1 MADEKGTQKPKE
13 RVKYKF
19 GQNDIDLTNYIHNLG
34 TNVQSYLNS
43 KNWNE
48 GQKQEFMNAYN
59 RYLTGLQ
66 DQLANNTNRFTT
78 DDFGSIIDST
88 GALSNTDN
96 DDIDPVG
103 SEYYYD
109 NKGNRITTDDFNL
122 LKKRK
127 QKNYNTFSANREV
140 ATYFNTI
147 GNALKG
153 METPKEK
160 VQDAFNLSK
169 HGFLADW
176 TTANNPAGGD
186 FNLDPYLEKDAMDE
200 TTGKR
205 GTSNRAAYLKE
216 QIENYINNIGEY
228 DFSSSPFKNRD
239 TYISRLRAAAQNLEN
254 GYNSE
259 DVIALNQAGI
269 GNEFLSKFF
278 ATGAEEAPI
287 KKSELELQ
295 AEQAAKEQA
304 EREKED
310 QLRAVIKANEEDK
323 YNRERD
329 AFFTDYATQNPFQST
344 ISGYATPSYN
354 LQGTYNWLQGR
365 YKFGAGNMDATKEA
379 VKTYINFPELASI
392 IRGGKKADNKGN
404 DITALHIANNLDLA
418 AQSDLLT
425 DKVGDTGYYVVPG
438 SENYDNW
445 SYIAYNPVTRQYQ
458 EQSMLLNEELK
469 KKMAYA
475 EYDRRHKGVQ
485 KHQLGG
491 IAKYVEENQK
501 KAQKEAEK
509 QRRIDEKVEETGKTR
524 EQVEAAERRPMEE
537 GFSTIDKVR
546 LGTAAADAAAAAA
559 AFIPGYGTV
568 ASGVLGIGS
577 TLTNIGAD
585 IADESMSGWDVAGN
599 ALYGLGTDVV
609 GLIPGLGTTGK
620 AAKIVRVLKPVS
632 KLAMRTLQAYGMIHS
647 ADAFNKLMSNPSDMS
662 ADDWRNLVTGLQA
675 ISGEARYKG
684 VQKHQLG
691 GIAKYVEENQ
701 KKAQK
706 EAEKQRRIDEKVEE
720 TGKTREQVEA
730 AERRPMEEGFSTID
744 KVRLGTAAADAA
756 AAAAAFIPGYG
767 TVASGVLGIGST
779 LTNIGADIADESMS
793 GWDVAGNALYGLGT
807 DVVGLI
813 PGLGTTG
820 KAAKIVRVLKP
831 VSKLAMRTLQAYGMI
846 HSADAFNKL
855 MSNPSD
861 MSADDWRNL
870 VTGLQAISGEARYK
884 GGKRAVSR
892 ATTQRD
898 VADVKTSTGRVA
910 TISKEDLDKLRKTKG
925 LKAQN
930 KLFSELT
937 GGQQLQREF
946 KDREINWKK
955 PWKSRLSS
963 DSPEV
968 SLRTE
973 SSFLPEDNS
982 WDARLFRGMNRNTPQ
997 RKPQKKQQETPQS
1010 RFDRLRQLSSQTG
1023 KLTPQE
1029 IATINRQR
1037 VKSGKG
1043 KLTEQEIQAL
1053 NQRRQNRAGDG
1064 TDNSFQARL
1073 QRYKD
1078 AKREGKFTSVEDDIK
1093 RAKDELAEAT
1103 RQQRLAVP
1111 TGQGEI
1117 VSPDANQARFIIGFS
1132 RAIPTVN
1139 PSRPPI
1145 SNPPA
1150 IIPKQ
1155 QVRIEQPQ
1163 QSPFNYDRIREGLAR
1178 AERERLGKDIGEQR
1192 LQRAIEANPE
1202 RSARL
1207 QSEEAHRNVRQAFN
1221 LYGAPQYKR
1230 PLTGAAYKAKQDMY
1244 NRLFNQRRYDV
1255 IEAFRNRELPHRQ
1268 SNKKKKTSRDD
1279 RRTAKRED
1287 GGTLDL
1293 VRVRK
1298 FQNAGKFPEW
1308 YSKLYKFQNLT
1319 GWNNSLNQSLA
1330 GPSITNENVGH
1341 YRAGDLNE
1349 AYTKNN
1355 SYTSNPN
1362 LVGQDLQSYYD
1373 SSFKGK
1379 SLDDYVSAYNANA
1392 AKIRGYWDQER
1403 TYKQSGAQE
1412 HNRLFKNM
1420 FGNRSDNSNNVWNIG
1435 YDSNLED
1442 IVGSSTWLRRMDRYE
1457 KEFDNLSDEE
1467 KKSRIHK
1474 IDLGDGNFGYV
1485 YKKAN
1490 GDIAVWNQ
1498 PETPATSTNPA
1509 DSQTTPTI
1517 TSVIQ
1522 PSQEPSDD
1530 NKQNKSFFS
1539 NINPTIAYGLPRAVY
1554 ADRMNRRITD
1564 LAKESVVPLL
1574 KDPFEVHRYT
1584 RSDLDAEMQGERNY
1598 ANLRRLASR
1607 PITSDGSLQTA
1618 TQLQAE
1624 VQGQEA
1630 RTAGKEKSNQV
1641 QRQYDELAWQQEK
1654 ENAANRHET
1663 AMFNRA
1669 QQWGADQD
1677 KSKYE
1682 QAYLAK
1688 KFNIWDVFGQQL
1700 EYDARTRQ
1708 KENKA
1713 LADNFA
1719 RSDIHNAISYA
1730 PNDYGANLTPDE
1742 LTVWNKVLSGT
1753 NPSSLSS
1760 QEFNSYKLA
1769 AQKVSR
1775 VETEQLRQYYNVP
1788 NTRWSGKTPSTPWSP
1803 TISKAISAKNGA
1815 KIAVAGIEAKTA
1827 DAERFQKQI
1836 KECIDRNEKAIDRL
1850 SKSLYGL
1857 IKASMIK

>member
-1 MADEKGTQKPKE
+1 MATPTTNQKSAS
-13 RVKYKF
+13 VKYKF
-19 GQNDIDLTNYIHNLG
+19 GDDELDLNDYIRNLNHNY
-34 TNVQSYLNS
+34 QSYVNS
-43 KNWNE
+43 QNWNE
-48 GQKQEFMNAYN
+48 GQRQEFRSAYDN
-59 RYLTGLQ
+59 FLKGLQ
-66 DQLANNTNRFTT
+66 DQLANNTNRFST
-78 DDFGSIIDST
+78 DFSGSIIDST
-88 GALSNTDN
+88 GQLSNTDN

-103 SEYYYD
+103 SEYYYND
-109 NKGNRITTDDFNL
+109 KGDRITTDDLNTMGKRQQ
-122 LKKRK
+122 KK
-127 QKNYNTFSANREV
+127 YSTFSANRQV
-140 ATYFNTI
+140 ATFFNKVGT
-147 GNALKG
+147 ALRDARKNKP
-153 METPKEK
+153 TT
-160 VQDAFNLSK
+160 QNQSNAFNLSK
-169 HGFLADW
+169 HGFLANW
-176 TTANNPAGGD
+176 TAANNPAGGE
-186 FNLDPYLEKDAMDE
+186 FNLSPYLEKDTLDE
-200 TTGKR
+200 TTGLR
-205 GTSNRAAYLKE
+205 GTTNRAAYLKE
-216 QIENYINNIGEY
+216 QIENYLNNVGNY
-228 DFSSSPFKNRD
+228 DFSGTPFKDRE
-239 TYISRLRAAAQNLEN
+239 TYISKLRAAAQNLEN

-278 ATGAEEAPI
+278 ATGAEQ
-287 KKSELELQ
+287 KKTEVQ
-295 AEQAAKEQA
+295 QAAEDLMKIQQQQQA
-304 EREKED
+304 QKIIDRRN
-310 QLRAVIKANEEDK
+310 QLQYEADRDK
-323 YNRERD
+323 
-329 AFFTDYATQNPFQST
+329 FFSQYQASNPFQSRE
-344 ISGYATPSYN
+344 PSIPLPLSYTR
-354 LQGTYNWLQGR
+354 QAVEEAAIK
-365 YKFGAGNMDATKEA
+365 KFNADPNNKEA
-379 VKTYINFPELASI
+379 VREAIRQYINIPQLSKF
-392 IRGGKKADNKGN
+392 IRGKSNLILQDGT
-404 DITALHIANNLDLA
+404 DITAQHITNNLDLA
-418 AQSDLLT
+418 AQADLFINPMYL
-425 DKVGDTGYYVVPG
+425 DEQGKSILPNGYYVLPG
-438 SENYDNW
+438 SEDYDNW
-445 SYIAYNPVTRQYQ
+445 TYIAYNPNTRQYQ
-458 EQSMLLNEELK
+458 EQSMLLNDELK
-469 KKMAYA
+469 KRMAYS
-475 EYDRRHKGVQ
+475 EYDKRNKKSNEAQ

-491 IAKYVEENQK
+491 TFKDMESRRN
-501 KAQKEAEK
+501 KAQEEK
-509 QRRIDEKVEETGKTR
+509 QKVEQKSYATGRTKEQIESDQAPHTEWSKADLLRLGAIGGDVASLIASMTGVGSVASAGIGMASTAANQAADMAEGMGFLESLGNNAVSYGLDALSLIPFARAAKIPKTIKAIAGFAPKLMAIISTAQGISNAP
-524 EQVEAAERRPMEE
+524 EITKSLSKLNSSESLTVEDWRNIAN
-537 GFSTIDKVR
+537 GIQIV
-546 LGTAAADAAAAAA
+546 LGGTAATHRASKAKSHVDAARTNDEWLKTEQGYRRISEQDMKKLREAATIKEQNTILSPYNVTLAESRKR
-559 AFIPGYGTV
+559 FG
-568 ASGVLGIGS
+568 LGKGK
-577 TLTNIGAD
+577 GKAD
-585 IADESMSGWDVAGN
+585 ITSENYYYDFDKPVTTYSGDLPLQHTFGPGEKW
-599 ALYGLGTDVV
+599 LGTRN
-609 GLIPGLGTTGK
+609 IPSLRIPAVRDAYNRVIHPQAYNRAKGK
-620 AAKIVRVLKPVS
+620 ATEGNKQRSTFDIS
-632 KLAMRTLQAYGMIHS
+632 KL
-647 ADAFNKLMSNPSDMS
+647 
-662 ADDWRNLVTGLQA
+662 
-675 ISGEARYKG
+675 
-684 VQKHQLG
+684 
-691 GIAKYVEENQ
+691 
-701 KKAQK
+701 
-706 EAEKQRRIDEKVEE
+706 
-720 TGKTREQVEA
+720 RE
-730 AERRPMEEGFSTID
+730 
-744 KVRLGTAAADAA
+744 
-756 AAAAAFIPGYG
+756 
-767 TVASGVLGIGST
+767 
-779 LTNIGADIADESMS
+779 
-793 GWDVAGNALYGLGT
+793 
-807 DVVGLI
+807 
-813 PGLGTTG
+813 
-820 KAAKIVRVLKP
+820 
-831 VSKLAMRTLQAYGMI
+831 
-846 HSADAFNKL
+846 
-855 MSNPSD
+855 
-861 MSADDWRNL
+861 
-870 VTGLQAISGEARYK
+870 
-884 GGKRAVSR
+884 
-892 ATTQRD
+892 
-898 VADVKTSTGRVA
+898 
-910 TISKEDLDKLRKTKG
+910 
-925 LKAQN
+925 
-930 KLFSELT
+930 
-937 GGQQLQREF
+937 
-946 KDREINWKK
+946 
-955 PWKSRLSS
+955 
-963 DSPEV
+963 
-968 SLRTE
+968 
-973 SSFLPEDNS
+973 
-982 WDARLFRGMNRNTPQ
+982 
-997 RKPQKKQQETPQS
+997 
-1010 RFDRLRQLSSQTG
+1010 LSSQTG
-1023 KLTPQE
+1023 KLTSQE

-1043 KLTEQEIQAL
+1043 KLTEQEIQTL
-1053 NQRRQNRAGDG
+1053 NQRRQNRASDG

-1111 TGQGEI
+1111 
-1117 VSPDANQARFIIGFS
+1117 
-1132 RAIPTVN
+1132 
-1139 PSRPPI
+1139 
-1145 SNPPA
+1145 
-1150 IIPKQ
+1150 KQ

-1192 LQRAIEANPE
+1192 AIEANPE

-1207 QSEEAHRNVRQAFN
+1207 QSEEAYRNVRQAFN

-1279 RRTAKRED
+1279 RRTVKRED

-1498 PETPATSTNPA
+1498 PETPATSA
-1509 DSQTTPTI
+1509 
-1517 TSVIQ
+1517 IQ

-1688 KFNIWDVFGQQL
+1688 KFNILDVVGQQL
-1700 EYDARTRQ
+1700 EYDERVKQ
-1708 KENKA
+1708 QENKA
-1713 LADNFA
+1713 LTDNFA
-1719 RSDIHNAISYA
+1719 CSDIHNAVNYA
-1730 PNDYGANLTPDE
+1730 PNEYGAGLSAEE
-1742 LTVWNKVLSGT
+1742 LSVWNKVLSGT
-1753 NPSSLSS
+1753 NPSSL
-1760 QEFNSYKLA
+1760 QPNEFNQYRLA
-1769 AQKVSR
+1769 MQKVSR
-1775 VETEQLRQYYNVP
+1775 VENEQLRQHYNIP
-1788 NTRWSGKTPSTPWSP
+1788 NTRWSGKSMQSIPEQ
-1803 TISKAISAKNGA
+1803 ISIIKKGGVVSAKNGS

>member
-1 MADEKGTQKPKE
+1 MANNTETQKPKE

-19 GQNDIDLTNYIHNLG
+19 GQSDIDLTNYIHNLG

-43 KNWNE
+43 KNWND

-109 NKGNRITTDDFNL
+109 DKGNRITTDDFNA

-140 ATYFNTI
+140 ATYFNAI
-147 GNALKG
+147 GNALRSKQP
-153 METPKEK
+153 TKE
-160 VQDAFNLSK
+160 QTSNAFDLSK

-176 TTANNPAGGD
+176 TRINNPAGGNL
-186 FNLDPYLEKDAMDE
+186 NLDPYLEKDAVDE
-200 TTGKR
+200 ATGKR
-205 GTSNRAAYLKE
+205 GTTNRAAYLKE
-216 QIENYINNIGEY
+216 QIENYINNIGDY
-228 DFSSSPFKNRD
+228 DFSSTPFKDRN
-239 TYISRLRAAAQNLEN
+239 TYVSRLRAAAENLGN

-278 ATGAEEAPI
+278 STGAEEPQA
-287 KKSELELQ
+287 KQSELERQ
-295 AEQAAKEQA
+295 AEQSAQELAQRRRDDE
-304 EREKED
+304 
-310 QLRAVIKANEEDK
+310 LRAIIEEEKQDQ
-323 YNRERD
+323 YNRQRD
-329 AFFTDYATQNPFQST
+329 AFFADYQKQNPFNST
-344 ISGYATPSYN
+344 IKSQAIALSYN
-354 LQGTYNWLQGR
+354 PNTMYDR
-365 YKFGAGNMDATKEA
+365 AATKYGVDRSNTEALQSA
-379 VKTYINFPELASI
+379 VKEYINFPQLAAA
-392 IRGGKKADNKGN
+392 IRGKEHILQGQKDV
-404 DITALHIANNLDLA
+404 TAAHIANNLDWA
-418 AQSDLLT
+418 AQSNLLT
-425 DKVGDTGYYVVPG
+425 DKIGDTGYYVVPG

-445 SYIAYNPVTRQYQ
+445 SYIAYNPITRHYE

-475 EYDRRHKGVQ
+475 EYDRRNKDVQ

-491 IAKYVEENQK
+491 LLKYTEEYQK

-509 QRRIDEKVEETGKTR
+509 QQRIDQKVEETGKTR

-546 LGTAAADAAAAAA
+546 LGTAAADAISAAA

-599 ALYGLGTDVV
+599 ALYGLGMDVV
-609 GLIPGLGTTGK
+609 GLIPGMGATGK

-632 KLAMRTLQAYGMIHS
+632 KLAMRTLQAYGM
-647 ADAFNKLMSNPSDMS
+647 
-662 ADDWRNLVTGLQA
+662 V
-675 ISGEARYKG
+675 
-684 VQKHQLG
+684 
-691 GIAKYVEENQ
+691 
-701 KKAQK
+701 
-706 EAEKQRRIDEKVEE
+706 
-720 TGKTREQVEA
+720 
-730 AERRPMEEGFSTID
+730 
-744 KVRLGTAAADAA
+744 
-756 AAAAAFIPGYG
+756 
-767 TVASGVLGIGST
+767 
-779 LTNIGADIADESMS
+779 
-793 GWDVAGNALYGLGT
+793 
-807 DVVGLI
+807 
-813 PGLGTTG
+813 
-820 KAAKIVRVLKP
+820 
-831 VSKLAMRTLQAYGMI
+831 

-898 VADVKTSTGRVA
+898 VADVKTSTGRMA
-910 TISKEDLDKLRKTKG
+910 TISKEDLDKLRETKG

-937 GGQQLQREF
+937 GGQKLQREF
-946 KDREINWKK
+946 KGREFNWKQ
-955 PWKSRLSS
+955 PWKSRLHS
-963 DSPEV
+963 DNPEF
-968 SLRTE
+968 STRTE
-973 SSFLPEDNS
+973 STFLPEDTS
-982 WDARLFRGMNRNTPQ
+982 WDARLFRGM
-997 RKPQKKQQETPQS
+997 QKKEGNSKKKPSQQTTAS
-1010 RFDRLRQLSSQTG
+1010 NFDRLRNLSSQTG

-1043 KLTEQEIQAL
+1043 KLTQQEIEAL
-1053 NQRRQNRAGDG
+1053 NQRRSNRAGSAE
-1064 TDNSFQARL
+1064 DNSFQARL
-1073 QRYKD
+1073 ARYKQD
-1078 AKREGKFTSVEDDIK
+1078 KKDGKFNSVEDDIK

-1111 TGQGEI
+1111 TGQGSI
-1117 VSPDANQARFIIGFS
+1117 VSPDAKEARFIMGLS
-1132 RAIPTVN
+1132 KAIPTVN

-1145 SNPPA
+1145 TNPPA
-1150 IIPKQ
+1150 IIPRQ
-1155 QVRIEQPQ
+1155 QIEIPKPQ
-1163 QSPFNYDRIREGLAR
+1163 TTPFNSQRIREGLER
-1178 AERERLGKDIGEQR
+1178 AQRERLGRDIGDTR
-1192 LQRAIEANPE
+1192 IQRAIESNPE
-1202 RSARL
+1202 RTARL
-1207 QSEEAHRNVRQAFN
+1207 QAQEAYRNVRQYFN
-1221 LYGAPQYKR
+1221 MYGVPQYKK
-1230 PLTGAAYKAKQDMY
+1230 PLTGAARRSKQNTY
-1244 NRLFNQRRYDV
+1244 NQLFGEGYYAMQD
-1255 IEAFRNRELPHRQ
+1255 ALRNRPLPHKQ

-1279 RRTAKRED
+1279 RRTVKREE
-1287 GGTLDL
+1287 GGILDK
-1293 VRVRK
+1293 VRK
-1298 FQNAGKFPEW
+1298 FDGGGITEAARKATQYALNNNWFTT
-1308 YSKLYKFQNLT
+1308 LYNQKSLT
-1319 GWNNSLNQSLA
+1319 GWDSSKDASKA
-1330 GPSITNENVGH
+1330 GVSITNQNASHGN
-1341 YRAGDLNE
+1341 AGDLSIPF
-1349 AYTKNN
+1349 YKNLT
-1355 SYTSNPN
+1355 YTSQSN
-1362 LVGQDLQSYYD
+1362 LVGQDLQSYYN
-1373 SSFKGK
+1373 SAFQGK
-1379 SLDDYVSAYNANA
+1379 SLEDYVNGYNANA

-1403 TYKQSGAQE
+1403 AYRQAGASE

-1420 FGNRSDNSNNVWNIG
+1420 FGNRSNNSNDVWNIG
-1435 YDSNLED
+1435 YDPKLD
-1442 IVGSSTWLRRMDRYE
+1442 DVVGSSTWLRRMDRYE
-1457 KEFDNLSDEE
+1457 KEFDALSDEE
-1467 KKSRIHK
+1467 KKARVHK
-1474 IDLGDGNFGYV
+1474 IDLGGGNVGYV

-1490 GDIAVWNQ
+1490 GDIAIWNEPVAPEQ
-1498 PETPATSTNPA
+1498 PTEPTKPAST
-1509 DSQTTPTI
+1509 TT
-1517 TSVIQ
+1517 VIGPEQ
-1522 PSQEPSDD
+1522 PKKEGDTREMF
-1530 NKQNKSFFS
+1530 SFLR

-1554 ADRMNRRITD
+1554 ADRMNRRMTD
-1564 LAKESVVPLL
+1564 LAKASVTPLL
-1574 KDPFEVHRYT
+1574 KDPFQVHRYT

-1630 RTAGKEKSNQV
+1630 RTAGKEKSNQT

-1677 KSKYE
+1677 KSKFE
-1682 QAYLAK
+1682 QAYLSK
-1688 KFNIWDVFGQQL
+1688 KFNIWDTFGQQL
-1700 EYDARTRQ
+1700 EYDARTKQ
-1708 KENKA
+1708 QENKA

-1719 RSDIHNAISYA
+1719 RSDIHNAVNYA
-1730 PNDYGANLTPDE
+1730 PNDYGANLTPEE

-1753 NPSSLSS
+1753 NPSSLST
-1760 QEFNSYKLA
+1760 QEFNSYRLA

-1775 VETEQLRQYYNVP
+1775 VETDQLRQHYNIP
-1788 NTRWSGKTPSTPWSP
+1788 NTRWSGKAGVPNTPWSAS
-1803 TISKAISAKNGA
+1803 ISFVKKGGIISAKNGS

-1836 KECIDRNEKAIDRL
+1836 KDCIDRNEKTLDRL

>member
-1 MADEKGTQKPKE
+1 MANNTETQKPKE

-19 GQNDIDLTNYIHNLG
+19 GQSDIDLTNYIHNLG

-43 KNWNE
+43 KNWND

-109 NKGNRITTDDFNL
+109 DKGNRITTDDFNA

-140 ATYFNTI
+140 ATYFNAI
-147 GNALKG
+147 GNALRSKQP
-153 METPKEK
+153 TKE
-160 VQDAFNLSK
+160 QTSNAFDLSK

-176 TTANNPAGGD
+176 TRINNPAGGNL
-186 FNLDPYLEKDAMDE
+186 NLDPYLEKDAVDE
-200 TTGKR
+200 ATGKR
-205 GTSNRAAYLKE
+205 GTTNRAAYLKE
-216 QIENYINNIGEY
+216 QIENYINNIGDY
-228 DFSSSPFKNRD
+228 DFSSTPFKDRD
-239 TYISRLRAAAQNLEN
+239 TYVSRLRAAAENLGN

-278 ATGAEEAPI
+278 STGTEEPQA
-287 KKSELELQ
+287 KQSELERQ
-295 AEQAAKEQA
+295 AEQSAQELAQRRRDDE
-304 EREKED
+304 
-310 QLRAVIKANEEDK
+310 LRAVIEEEKQDQ
-323 YNRERD
+323 YNRQRD
-329 AFFTDYATQNPFQST
+329 AFFADYQKQNPFNST
-344 ISGYATPSYN
+344 IKSQAIALSYN
-354 LQGTYNWLQGR
+354 PNTMYDR
-365 YKFGAGNMDATKEA
+365 AATKYGVDRSNTEALQSA
-379 VKTYINFPELASI
+379 VKEYINFPQLAAA
-392 IRGGKKADNKGN
+392 IRGKEHILQGQKDV
-404 DITALHIANNLDLA
+404 TAAHIANNLDWA
-418 AQSDLLT
+418 AQSNLLT
-425 DKVGDTGYYVVPG
+425 DKIGDTGYYVVPG

-445 SYIAYNPVTRQYQ
+445 SYIAYNPITRHYE

-475 EYDRRHKGVQ
+475 EYDRRNKDVQ

-491 IAKYVEENQK
+491 LLKYTEEYQK

-509 QRRIDEKVEETGKTR
+509 QQRIDQKVEETGKTR

-546 LGTAAADAAAAAA
+546 LGTAAADAISAAA

-585 IADESMSGWDVAGN
+585 IVDESMSGWDVAGN
-599 ALYGLGTDVV
+599 ALYGLGMDVV
-609 GLIPGLGTTGK
+609 GLIPGMGATGK

-632 KLAMRTLQAYGMIHS
+632 KLAMRTLQAYGM
-647 ADAFNKLMSNPSDMS
+647 
-662 ADDWRNLVTGLQA
+662 V
-675 ISGEARYKG
+675 
-684 VQKHQLG
+684 
-691 GIAKYVEENQ
+691 
-701 KKAQK
+701 
-706 EAEKQRRIDEKVEE
+706 
-720 TGKTREQVEA
+720 
-730 AERRPMEEGFSTID
+730 
-744 KVRLGTAAADAA
+744 
-756 AAAAAFIPGYG
+756 
-767 TVASGVLGIGST
+767 
-779 LTNIGADIADESMS
+779 
-793 GWDVAGNALYGLGT
+793 
-807 DVVGLI
+807 
-813 PGLGTTG
+813 
-820 KAAKIVRVLKP
+820 
-831 VSKLAMRTLQAYGMI
+831 

-898 VADVKTSTGRVA
+898 VADVKTSTGRMA
-910 TISKEDLDKLRKTKG
+910 TISKEDLDKLRETKG

-937 GGQQLQREF
+937 GGQKLQREF
-946 KDREINWKK
+946 KGREFNWKQ
-955 PWKSRLSS
+955 PWKSRLHS
-963 DSPEV
+963 DNPEF
-968 SLRTE
+968 STRTE
-973 SSFLPEDNS
+973 STFLPEDTS
-982 WDARLFRGMNRNTPQ
+982 WDARLFRGM
-997 RKPQKKQQETPQS
+997 QKKEGNSKKKPSQQTTAS
-1010 RFDRLRQLSSQTG
+1010 NFDRLRNLSSQTG

-1043 KLTEQEIQAL
+1043 KLTQQEIEAL
-1053 NQRRQNRAGDG
+1053 NQRRSNRAGSAE
-1064 TDNSFQARL
+1064 DNSFQARL
-1073 QRYKD
+1073 ARYKQD
-1078 AKREGKFTSVEDDIK
+1078 KKDGKFNSVEDDIK

-1111 TGQGEI
+1111 TGQGSI
-1117 VSPDANQARFIIGFS
+1117 VSPDAKEARFIMGLS
-1132 RAIPTVN
+1132 KAIPTVN

-1145 SNPPA
+1145 TNPPA
-1150 IIPKQ
+1150 IIPRQ
-1155 QVRIEQPQ
+1155 QIEIPKPQ
-1163 QSPFNYDRIREGLAR
+1163 TTPFNSQRIREGLER
-1178 AERERLGKDIGEQR
+1178 AQRERLGRDIGDTR
-1192 LQRAIEANPE
+1192 IQRAIESNPE
-1202 RSARL
+1202 RTARL
-1207 QSEEAHRNVRQAFN
+1207 QAQEAYRNVRQYFN
-1221 LYGAPQYKR
+1221 MYGVPQYKK
-1230 PLTGAAYKAKQDMY
+1230 PLTGAARRNKQNTY
-1244 NRLFNQRRYDV
+1244 NQLFGEGYYAMQD
-1255 IEAFRNRELPHRQ
+1255 ALRNRPLPHKQ

-1279 RRTAKRED
+1279 RRTVKREE
-1287 GGTLDL
+1287 GGILD
-1293 VRVRK
+1293 RVRK
-1298 FQNAGKFPEW
+1298 FDGGGITETARKATQYALNNNWFTN
-1308 YSKLYKFQNLT
+1308 LYNQKSLT
-1319 GWNNSLNQSLA
+1319 GWDFSKDASKA
-1330 GPSITNENVGH
+1330 GVSITNQNASHGN
-1341 YRAGDLNE
+1341 AGDLSIPF
-1349 AYTKNN
+1349 YKNLM
-1355 SYTSNPN
+1355 YTSQSN
-1362 LVGQDLQSYYD
+1362 LVGQDLQSYYN
-1373 SSFKGK
+1373 SAFQGK
-1379 SLDDYVSAYNANA
+1379 SLEDYVNGYNANA

-1403 TYKQSGAQE
+1403 AYRQAGASE
-1412 HNRLFKNM
+1412 HNRLFRNM
-1420 FGNRSDNSNNVWNIG
+1420 FGNRSNNSNDVWNIG
-1435 YDSNLED
+1435 YDPKLD
-1442 IVGSSTWLRRMDRYE
+1442 DVVGSSTWLRRMDRYE
-1457 KEFDNLSDEE
+1457 KEFDALSDEE
-1467 KKSRIHK
+1467 KKARVHK
-1474 IDLGDGNFGYV
+1474 IDLGGGNVGYV

-1490 GDIAVWNQ
+1490 GDIAIWNEPVAPEQ
-1498 PETPATSTNPA
+1498 PTEPTKPAST
-1509 DSQTTPTI
+1509 TT
-1517 TSVIQ
+1517 VIGPEQ
-1522 PSQEPSDD
+1522 PKKEGDTREMF
-1530 NKQNKSFFS
+1530 SFLR

-1554 ADRMNRRITD
+1554 ADRMNRRMTD
-1564 LAKESVVPLL
+1564 LAKASVTPLL
-1574 KDPFEVHRYT
+1574 KDPFQVHRYT

-1630 RTAGKEKSNQV
+1630 RTAGKEKSNQT

-1677 KSKYE
+1677 KSKFE
-1682 QAYLAK
+1682 QAYLSK
-1688 KFNIWDVFGQQL
+1688 KFNIWDTFGQQL
-1700 EYDARTRQ
+1700 EYDARTKQ
-1708 KENKA
+1708 QENKA

-1719 RSDIHNAISYA
+1719 RSDIHNAVNYA
-1730 PNDYGANLTPDE
+1730 PNDYGANLTPEE

-1753 NPSSLSS
+1753 NPSSLST
-1760 QEFNSYKLA
+1760 QEFNSYRLA

-1775 VETEQLRQYYNVP
+1775 VETDQLRQHYNIP
-1788 NTRWSGKTPSTPWSP
+1788 NTRWSGKAGVPNTPWSAS
-1803 TISKAISAKNGA
+1803 ISFVKKGGVISAKNGS

-1836 KECIDRNEKAIDRL
+1836 KDCIDRNEKTLDRL

>member
-1 MADEKGTQKPKE
+1 MATPTTNQKSAS
-13 RVKYKF
+13 VKYKF
-19 GQNDIDLTNYIHNLG
+19 GDDELDLNDYIRNLNHNY
-34 TNVQSYLNS
+34 QSYVNS
-43 KNWNE
+43 QNWNE
-48 GQKQEFMNAYN
+48 GQRQEFRSAYDN
-59 RYLTGLQ
+59 FLKGLQ
-66 DQLANNTNRFTT
+66 DQLANNTNRFST
-78 DDFGSIIDST
+78 DFSGSIIDST
-88 GALSNTDN
+88 GQLSNTDN

-103 SEYYYD
+103 SEYYYND
-109 NKGNRITTDDFNL
+109 KGDRITTDDLNTMGKRQQ
-122 LKKRK
+122 KK
-127 QKNYNTFSANREV
+127 YSTFSANRQV
-140 ATYFNTI
+140 ATFFNKVGT
-147 GNALKG
+147 ALRDARKNKP
-153 METPKEK
+153 TT
-160 VQDAFNLSK
+160 QNQSNAFNLSK
-169 HGFLADW
+169 HGFLANW
-176 TTANNPAGGD
+176 TTANNPAGGE
-186 FNLDPYLEKDAMDE
+186 FNLSPYLEKDTLDE
-200 TTGKR
+200 TTGLR
-205 GTSNRAAYLKE
+205 GTTNRAAYLKE
-216 QIENYINNIGEY
+216 QIENYLNNVGNY
-228 DFSSSPFKNRD
+228 DFSGTPFKDRE
-239 TYISRLRAAAQNLEN
+239 TYISKLRAAAQNLEN

-278 ATGAEEAPI
+278 ATGAEQKKTEVQQQQQAQKIIDRRNQLQYEADRD
-287 KKSELELQ
+287 KFFSQYQ
-295 AEQAAKEQA
+295 AS
-304 EREKED
+304 
-310 QLRAVIKANEEDK
+310 
-323 YNRERD
+323 
-329 AFFTDYATQNPFQST
+329 NPFQSRE
-344 ISGYATPSYN
+344 PSIPLPLSYTR
-354 LQGTYNWLQGR
+354 QAVEEAAIK
-365 YKFGAGNMDATKEA
+365 KFNADPNNKEA
-379 VKTYINFPELASI
+379 VREAIRQYINIPQLSKF
-392 IRGGKKADNKGN
+392 IRGKSNLILQDGT
-404 DITALHIANNLDLA
+404 DITAQHITNNLDLA
-418 AQSDLLT
+418 AQADLFINPMYL
-425 DKVGDTGYYVVPG
+425 DEQGKSILPNGYYVLPG
-438 SENYDNW
+438 SEDYDNW
-445 SYIAYNPVTRQYQ
+445 TYIAYNPNTRQYQ
-458 EQSMLLNEELK
+458 EQSMLLNDELK
-469 KKMAYA
+469 KRMAYS
-475 EYDRRHKGVQ
+475 EYDKRNKKSNEAQ

-491 IAKYVEENQK
+491 TFKDMESRRN
-501 KAQKEAEK
+501 KAQEEK
-509 QRRIDEKVEETGKTR
+509 QKVEQKSYATGRTKEQIESDQAPHTEWSKADLLRLGAIGGDVASLIASMTGVGSVASAGIGMTSTAANQAADMAEGMGFLESLGNNAVSYGLDALSLIPFARAAKIPKTIKAIAGFAPKLMAIISTAQGISNAP
-524 EQVEAAERRPMEE
+524 EITKSLSKLNSSESLTVEDWRNIAN
-537 GFSTIDKVR
+537 GIQIV
-546 LGTAAADAAAAAA
+546 LGGTAATHRASKAKSHVDAARTNDEWLKTEQGYRRISEQDMKKLREAATIKEQNTILSPYNVTLAESRKR
-559 AFIPGYGTV
+559 FG
-568 ASGVLGIGS
+568 LGKGK
-577 TLTNIGAD
+577 GKAD
-585 IADESMSGWDVAGN
+585 ITSENYYYDFDKPVTTYSGDLPIQHTFGPGEKW
-599 ALYGLGTDVV
+599 LGTRN
-609 GLIPGLGTTGK
+609 IPSLRIPAVRDAYNRVIHPQAYNRAKGK
-620 AAKIVRVLKPVS
+620 ATEGNKQRSTFDIS
-632 KLAMRTLQAYGMIHS
+632 KL
-647 ADAFNKLMSNPSDMS
+647 
-662 ADDWRNLVTGLQA
+662 
-675 ISGEARYKG
+675 
-684 VQKHQLG
+684 
-691 GIAKYVEENQ
+691 
-701 KKAQK
+701 
-706 EAEKQRRIDEKVEE
+706 
-720 TGKTREQVEA
+720 RE
-730 AERRPMEEGFSTID
+730 
-744 KVRLGTAAADAA
+744 
-756 AAAAAFIPGYG
+756 
-767 TVASGVLGIGST
+767 
-779 LTNIGADIADESMS
+779 
-793 GWDVAGNALYGLGT
+793 
-807 DVVGLI
+807 
-813 PGLGTTG
+813 
-820 KAAKIVRVLKP
+820 
-831 VSKLAMRTLQAYGMI
+831 
-846 HSADAFNKL
+846 
-855 MSNPSD
+855 
-861 MSADDWRNL
+861 
-870 VTGLQAISGEARYK
+870 
-884 GGKRAVSR
+884 
-892 ATTQRD
+892 
-898 VADVKTSTGRVA
+898 
-910 TISKEDLDKLRKTKG
+910 
-925 LKAQN
+925 
-930 KLFSELT
+930 
-937 GGQQLQREF
+937 
-946 KDREINWKK
+946 
-955 PWKSRLSS
+955 
-963 DSPEV
+963 
-968 SLRTE
+968 
-973 SSFLPEDNS
+973 
-982 WDARLFRGMNRNTPQ
+982 
-997 RKPQKKQQETPQS
+997 
-1010 RFDRLRQLSSQTG
+1010 LSSQTG
-1023 KLTPQE
+1023 KLTSQE

-1043 KLTEQEIQAL
+1043 KLTEQEIQTL
-1053 NQRRQNRAGDG
+1053 NQRRQNRASDG

-1117 VSPDANQARFIIGFS
+1117 VSPDANQARFIMGFS

-1207 QSEEAHRNVRQAFN
+1207 QSEEAYRNVRQAFN

-1279 RRTAKRED
+1279 RRTVKRED

-1498 PETPATSTNPA
+1498 PETPATSA
-1509 DSQTTPTI
+1509 
-1517 TSVIQ
+1517 IQ

-1682 QAYLAK
+1682 QAYLSK
-1688 KFNIWDVFGQQL
+1688 KFNIWDVVGQQL
-1700 EYDARTRQ
+1700 EYDERVKQ
-1708 KENKA
+1708 QENKA
-1713 LADNFA
+1713 LTDNFA
-1719 RSDIHNAISYA
+1719 RSDIHNAVNYA
-1730 PNDYGANLTPDE
+1730 PNEYGAGLSAEE
-1742 LTVWNKVLSGT
+1742 LSVWNKVLSGT
-1753 NPSSLSS
+1753 NPSSL
-1760 QEFNSYKLA
+1760 QPNEFNQYRLA
-1769 AQKVSR
+1769 MQKVSR
-1775 VETEQLRQYYNVP
+1775 VENEQLRQHYNIP
-1788 NTRWSGKTPSTPWSP
+1788 NTRWSGKSMQSIPEQ
-1803 TISKAISAKNGA
+1803 ISIIKKGGVVSAKNGS

-1836 KECIDRNEKAIDRL
+1836 KETIDRNEKAIDRL
-1850 SKSLYGL
+1850 SKSLYGI

>member
-1 MADEKGTQKPKE
+1 MATPTTNQKSAS
-13 RVKYKF
+13 VKYKF
-19 GQNDIDLTNYIHNLG
+19 GDDELDLNDYIRNLNHNY
-34 TNVQSYLNS
+34 QSYVNS
-43 KNWNE
+43 QNWNE
-48 GQKQEFMNAYN
+48 GQRQEFRSAYDN
-59 RYLTGLQ
+59 FLKGLQ
-66 DQLANNTNRFTT
+66 DQLANNTNRFST
-78 DDFGSIIDST
+78 DFSGSIIDST
-88 GALSNTDN
+88 GQLSNTDN

-103 SEYYYD
+103 SEYYYND
-109 NKGNRITTDDFNL
+109 KGDRITTDDLNTMGKRQQ
-122 LKKRK
+122 KK
-127 QKNYNTFSANREV
+127 YSTFSANRQV
-140 ATYFNTI
+140 ATFFNKVGT
-147 GNALKG
+147 ALRDARKNKP
-153 METPKEK
+153 TT
-160 VQDAFNLSK
+160 QNQSNAFNLSK
-169 HGFLADW
+169 HGFLANW
-176 TTANNPAGGD
+176 TTANNPAGGE
-186 FNLDPYLEKDAMDE
+186 FNLSPYLEKDTLDE
-200 TTGKR
+200 TTGLR
-205 GTSNRAAYLKE
+205 GTTNRAAYLKE
-216 QIENYINNIGEY
+216 QIENYLNNVGNY
-228 DFSSSPFKNRD
+228 DFSGTPFKDRE
-239 TYISRLRAAAQNLEN
+239 TYISKLRAAAQNLEN

-278 ATGAEEAPI
+278 ATGAEQ
-287 KKSELELQ
+287 KKTEVQ
-295 AEQAAKEQA
+295 QAAEDLMKIQQQQQA
-304 EREKED
+304 QKIIDRRN
-310 QLRAVIKANEEDK
+310 QLQYEADRDK
-323 YNRERD
+323 
-329 AFFTDYATQNPFQST
+329 FFSQYQASNPFQSRE
-344 ISGYATPSYN
+344 PSIPLPLSYTR
-354 LQGTYNWLQGR
+354 QAVEEAAIK
-365 YKFGAGNMDATKEA
+365 KFNADPNNKEA
-379 VKTYINFPELASI
+379 VREAIRQYINIPQLSKF
-392 IRGGKKADNKGN
+392 IRGKSNLILQDGT
-404 DITALHIANNLDLA
+404 DITAQHITNNLDLA
-418 AQSDLLT
+418 AQADLFINPMYL
-425 DKVGDTGYYVVPG
+425 DEQGKSILPNGYYVLPG
-438 SENYDNW
+438 SEDYDNW
-445 SYIAYNPVTRQYQ
+445 TYIAYNPNTRQYQ
-458 EQSMLLNEELK
+458 EQSMLLNDELK
-469 KKMAYA
+469 KRMAYS
-475 EYDRRHKGVQ
+475 EYDKRNKKSNEAQ

-491 IAKYVEENQK
+491 TFKDMESRRN
-501 KAQKEAEK
+501 KAQEEK
-509 QRRIDEKVEETGKTR
+509 QKVEQKSYATGRTKEQIESDQAPHTEWSKADLLRLGAIGGDVASLIASMTGVGSVASAGIGMASTAANQAADMAEGMGFLESLGNNAVSYGLDALSLIPFARAAKIPKTIKAIAGFAPKLMAIISTAQGISNAP
-524 EQVEAAERRPMEE
+524 EITKSLSKLNSSESLTVEDWRNIAN
-537 GFSTIDKVR
+537 GIQIV
-546 LGTAAADAAAAAA
+546 LGGTAATHRASKAKSHVDAARTNDEWLKTEQGYRRISEQDMKKLREAATIKEQNTILSPYNVTLAESRKR
-559 AFIPGYGTV
+559 FG
-568 ASGVLGIGS
+568 LGKGK
-577 TLTNIGAD
+577 GKAD
-585 IADESMSGWDVAGN
+585 ITSENYYYDFDKPVTTYSGDLPIQHTFGPGEKW
-599 ALYGLGTDVV
+599 LGTRN
-609 GLIPGLGTTGK
+609 IPSLRIPAVRDAYNRVIHPQAYNRAKGK
-620 AAKIVRVLKPVS
+620 ATEGNKQRSTFDIS
-632 KLAMRTLQAYGMIHS
+632 KL
-647 ADAFNKLMSNPSDMS
+647 
-662 ADDWRNLVTGLQA
+662 
-675 ISGEARYKG
+675 
-684 VQKHQLG
+684 
-691 GIAKYVEENQ
+691 
-701 KKAQK
+701 
-706 EAEKQRRIDEKVEE
+706 
-720 TGKTREQVEA
+720 RE
-730 AERRPMEEGFSTID
+730 
-744 KVRLGTAAADAA
+744 
-756 AAAAAFIPGYG
+756 
-767 TVASGVLGIGST
+767 
-779 LTNIGADIADESMS
+779 
-793 GWDVAGNALYGLGT
+793 
-807 DVVGLI
+807 
-813 PGLGTTG
+813 
-820 KAAKIVRVLKP
+820 
-831 VSKLAMRTLQAYGMI
+831 
-846 HSADAFNKL
+846 
-855 MSNPSD
+855 
-861 MSADDWRNL
+861 
-870 VTGLQAISGEARYK
+870 
-884 GGKRAVSR
+884 
-892 ATTQRD
+892 
-898 VADVKTSTGRVA
+898 
-910 TISKEDLDKLRKTKG
+910 
-925 LKAQN
+925 
-930 KLFSELT
+930 
-937 GGQQLQREF
+937 
-946 KDREINWKK
+946 
-955 PWKSRLSS
+955 
-963 DSPEV
+963 
-968 SLRTE
+968 
-973 SSFLPEDNS
+973 
-982 WDARLFRGMNRNTPQ
+982 
-997 RKPQKKQQETPQS
+997 
-1010 RFDRLRQLSSQTG
+1010 LSSQTG
-1023 KLTPQE
+1023 KLTSQE

-1043 KLTEQEIQAL
+1043 KLTEQEIQTL
-1053 NQRRQNRAGDG
+1053 NQRRQNRASDG

-1117 VSPDANQARFIIGFS
+1117 VSPDANQARFIMGFS

-1139 PSRPPI
+1139 PSRPLI

-1207 QSEEAHRNVRQAFN
+1207 QSEEAYRNVRQAFN

-1279 RRTAKRED
+1279 RRTVKRED

-1379 SLDDYVSAYNANA
+1379 SLDNYVSAYNANA

-1498 PETPATSTNPA
+1498 PETPATSA
-1509 DSQTTPTI
+1509 
-1517 TSVIQ
+1517 IQ

-1688 KFNIWDVFGQQL
+1688 KFNIWDVVGQQL
-1700 EYDARTRQ
+1700 EYDERVKQ
-1708 KENKA
+1708 QENKA
-1713 LADNFA
+1713 LTDNFA
-1719 RSDIHNAISYA
+1719 RSDIHNAVNYA
-1730 PNDYGANLTPDE
+1730 PNEYGAGLSAEE
-1742 LTVWNKVLSGT
+1742 LSVWNKVLSGT
-1753 NPSSLSS
+1753 NPSSL
-1760 QEFNSYKLA
+1760 QPNEFNQYRLA
-1769 AQKVSR
+1769 MQKVSR
-1775 VETEQLRQYYNVP
+1775 VENEQLRQHYNIP
-1788 NTRWSGKTPSTPWSP
+1788 NTRWSGKSMQSIPEQ
-1803 TISKAISAKNGA
+1803 ISIIKKGVVSAKNGS

-1836 KECIDRNEKAIDRL
+1836 KETIDRNEKAIDRL

>member
-1 MADEKGTQKPKE
+1 MATPTTNQKSAS
-13 RVKYKF
+13 VKYKF
-19 GQNDIDLTNYIHNLG
+19 GDDELDLNDYIRNLNHNY
-34 TNVQSYLNS
+34 QSYVNS
-43 KNWNE
+43 QNWNE
-48 GQKQEFMNAYN
+48 GQRQEFRSAYDN
-59 RYLTGLQ
+59 FLKGLQ
-66 DQLANNTNRFTT
+66 DQLANNTNRFST
-78 DDFGSIIDST
+78 DFSGSIIDST
-88 GALSNTDN
+88 GQLSNTDN

-103 SEYYYD
+103 SEYYYND
-109 NKGNRITTDDFNL
+109 KGDRITTDDLNTMGKRQQ
-122 LKKRK
+122 KK
-127 QKNYNTFSANREV
+127 YSTFSANRQV
-140 ATYFNTI
+140 ATFFNKVGT
-147 GNALKG
+147 ALRDARKNKP
-153 METPKEK
+153 TT
-160 VQDAFNLSK
+160 QNQSNAFNLSK
-169 HGFLADW
+169 HGFLANW
-176 TTANNPAGGD
+176 TTANNPAGGE
-186 FNLDPYLEKDAMDE
+186 FNLSPYLEKDTLDE
-200 TTGKR
+200 TTGLR
-205 GTSNRAAYLKE
+205 GTTNRAAYLKE
-216 QIENYINNIGEY
+216 QIENYLNNVGNY
-228 DFSSSPFKNRD
+228 DFSGTPFKDRE
-239 TYISRLRAAAQNLEN
+239 TYISKLRAAAQNLEN

-278 ATGAEEAPI
+278 ATGAEQ
-287 KKSELELQ
+287 KKTEVQ
-295 AEQAAKEQA
+295 QAAEDLMKIQQQQQA
-304 EREKED
+304 QKIIDRRN
-310 QLRAVIKANEEDK
+310 QLQYEADRDK
-323 YNRERD
+323 
-329 AFFTDYATQNPFQST
+329 FFSQYQASNPFQSRE
-344 ISGYATPSYN
+344 PSIPLPLSYTR
-354 LQGTYNWLQGR
+354 QAVEEAAIK
-365 YKFGAGNMDATKEA
+365 KFNVDPNNKEA
-379 VKTYINFPELASI
+379 VREAIRQYINIPQLSKF
-392 IRGGKKADNKGN
+392 IRGKSNLILQDGT
-404 DITALHIANNLDLA
+404 DITAQHITNNLDLA
-418 AQSDLLT
+418 AQADLFINPMYL
-425 DKVGDTGYYVVPG
+425 DEQGKSILPNGYYVLPG
-438 SENYDNW
+438 SEDYDNW
-445 SYIAYNPVTRQYQ
+445 TYIAYNPNTRQYQ
-458 EQSMLLNEELK
+458 EQSMLLNDELK
-469 KKMAYA
+469 KRMAYS
-475 EYDRRHKGVQ
+475 EYDKRNKKSNEAQ

-491 IAKYVEENQK
+491 TFKDMESRRN
-501 KAQKEAEK
+501 KAQEEK
-509 QRRIDEKVEETGKTR
+509 QKVEQKSYATGRTKEQIESDQAPHTEWSKADLLRLGAIGGDVASLIASMTGVGSVASAGIGMTSTAANQAADMAEGMGFLESLGNNAVSYGLDALSLIPFARAAKIPKTIKAIAGFAPKLMAIISTAQGISNAP
-524 EQVEAAERRPMEE
+524 EITKSLSKLNSSESLTVEDWRNIAN
-537 GFSTIDKVR
+537 GIQIV
-546 LGTAAADAAAAAA
+546 LGGTAATHRASKAKSHVDAARTNDEWLKTEQGYRRISEQDMKKLREAATIKEQNTILSPYNVTLAESRKR
-559 AFIPGYGTV
+559 FG
-568 ASGVLGIGS
+568 LGKGK
-577 TLTNIGAD
+577 GKAD
-585 IADESMSGWDVAGN
+585 ITSENYYYDFDKPVTTYSGDLPIQHTFGPGEKW
-599 ALYGLGTDVV
+599 LGTRN
-609 GLIPGLGTTGK
+609 IPSLRIPAVRDAYNRVIHPQAYNRAKGK
-620 AAKIVRVLKPVS
+620 ATEGNKQRSTFDIS
-632 KLAMRTLQAYGMIHS
+632 KL
-647 ADAFNKLMSNPSDMS
+647 
-662 ADDWRNLVTGLQA
+662 
-675 ISGEARYKG
+675 
-684 VQKHQLG
+684 
-691 GIAKYVEENQ
+691 
-701 KKAQK
+701 
-706 EAEKQRRIDEKVEE
+706 
-720 TGKTREQVEA
+720 RE
-730 AERRPMEEGFSTID
+730 
-744 KVRLGTAAADAA
+744 
-756 AAAAAFIPGYG
+756 
-767 TVASGVLGIGST
+767 
-779 LTNIGADIADESMS
+779 
-793 GWDVAGNALYGLGT
+793 
-807 DVVGLI
+807 
-813 PGLGTTG
+813 
-820 KAAKIVRVLKP
+820 
-831 VSKLAMRTLQAYGMI
+831 
-846 HSADAFNKL
+846 
-855 MSNPSD
+855 
-861 MSADDWRNL
+861 
-870 VTGLQAISGEARYK
+870 
-884 GGKRAVSR
+884 
-892 ATTQRD
+892 
-898 VADVKTSTGRVA
+898 
-910 TISKEDLDKLRKTKG
+910 
-925 LKAQN
+925 
-930 KLFSELT
+930 
-937 GGQQLQREF
+937 
-946 KDREINWKK
+946 
-955 PWKSRLSS
+955 
-963 DSPEV
+963 
-968 SLRTE
+968 
-973 SSFLPEDNS
+973 
-982 WDARLFRGMNRNTPQ
+982 
-997 RKPQKKQQETPQS
+997 
-1010 RFDRLRQLSSQTG
+1010 LSSQTG
-1023 KLTPQE
+1023 KLTSQE

-1043 KLTEQEIQAL
+1043 KLTEQEIQTL
-1053 NQRRQNRAGDG
+1053 NQRRQNRASDG

-1117 VSPDANQARFIIGFS
+1117 VSPDANQARFIMGFS

-1207 QSEEAHRNVRQAFN
+1207 QSEEAYRNVRQAFN

-1279 RRTAKRED
+1279 RRTVKRED

-1498 PETPATSTNPA
+1498 PETPATSA
-1509 DSQTTPTI
+1509 
-1517 TSVIQ
+1517 IQ

-1530 NKQNKSFFS
+1530 NKQNKQNKQNKSFFS

-1688 KFNIWDVFGQQL
+1688 KFNIWDVVGQQL
-1700 EYDARTRQ
+1700 EYDEKVKQ
-1708 KENKA
+1708 QENKA
-1713 LADNFA
+1713 LTDNFA
-1719 RSDIHNAISYA
+1719 RSDIHNAVNYA
-1730 PNDYGANLTPDE
+1730 PNEYGAGLSAEE
-1742 LTVWNKVLSGT
+1742 LSVWNKVLSGT
-1753 NPSSLSS
+1753 NSSSL
-1760 QEFNSYKLA
+1760 QPNEFNQYRLA
-1769 AQKVSR
+1769 MQKVSR
-1775 VETEQLRQYYNVP
+1775 VENEQLRQHYNIP
-1788 NTRWSGKTPSTPWSP
+1788 NTRWSGKSMQSIPEQ
-1803 TISKAISAKNGA
+1803 ISIIKKGGVVSAKNGS

-1836 KECIDRNEKAIDRL
+1836 KETIDRNEKAIDRL
-1850 SKSLYGL
+1850 SKSLYGI

>member
-1 MADEKGTQKPKE
+1 MANNTETQKPKE

-19 GQNDIDLTNYIHNLG
+19 GQSDIDLTNYIHNLG

-43 KNWNE
+43 KNWND

-109 NKGNRITTDDFNL
+109 DKGNRITTDDFNA

-140 ATYFNTI
+140 ATYFNAI
-147 GNALKG
+147 GNALRSKQP
-153 METPKEK
+153 TKE
-160 VQDAFNLSK
+160 QTSNAFDLSK

-176 TTANNPAGGD
+176 TRINNPAGGNL
-186 FNLDPYLEKDAMDE
+186 NLDPYLEKDAVDE
-200 TTGKR
+200 ATGKR
-205 GTSNRAAYLKE
+205 GTTNRAAYLKE
-216 QIENYINNIGEY
+216 QIENYINNIGDY
-228 DFSSSPFKNRD
+228 DFSSTPFKDRD
-239 TYISRLRAAAQNLEN
+239 TYVSRLRAAAENLGN

-278 ATGAEEAPI
+278 STGTEEPQA
-287 KKSELELQ
+287 KQSELERQ
-295 AEQAAKEQA
+295 AEQSAQELAQRRRDDE
-304 EREKED
+304 
-310 QLRAVIKANEEDK
+310 LRAVIEEEKQDQ
-323 YNRERD
+323 YNRQRD
-329 AFFTDYATQNPFQST
+329 AFFADYQKQNPFNST
-344 ISGYATPSYN
+344 IKSQAIALSYN
-354 LQGTYNWLQGR
+354 PNTMYDR
-365 YKFGAGNMDATKEA
+365 AATKYGVDRSNTEALQSA
-379 VKTYINFPELASI
+379 VKEYINFPQLAAA
-392 IRGGKKADNKGN
+392 IRGKEHILQGQKDV
-404 DITALHIANNLDLA
+404 TAAHIANNLDWA
-418 AQSDLLT
+418 AQSNLLT
-425 DKVGDTGYYVVPG
+425 DKIGDTGYYVVPG

-445 SYIAYNPVTRQYQ
+445 SYIAYNPITRHYE

-475 EYDRRHKGVQ
+475 EYDRRNKDVQ

-491 IAKYVEENQK
+491 LLKYTEEYQK

-509 QRRIDEKVEETGKTR
+509 QQRIDQKVEETGKTR

-546 LGTAAADAAAAAA
+546 LGTAAADAISAAA

-599 ALYGLGTDVV
+599 ALYGLGMDVV
-609 GLIPGLGTTGK
+609 GLIPGMGATGK

-632 KLAMRTLQAYGMIHS
+632 KLAMKTLKTLQAYGM
-647 ADAFNKLMSNPSDMS
+647 
-662 ADDWRNLVTGLQA
+662 V
-675 ISGEARYKG
+675 
-684 VQKHQLG
+684 
-691 GIAKYVEENQ
+691 
-701 KKAQK
+701 
-706 EAEKQRRIDEKVEE
+706 
-720 TGKTREQVEA
+720 
-730 AERRPMEEGFSTID
+730 
-744 KVRLGTAAADAA
+744 
-756 AAAAAFIPGYG
+756 
-767 TVASGVLGIGST
+767 
-779 LTNIGADIADESMS
+779 
-793 GWDVAGNALYGLGT
+793 
-807 DVVGLI
+807 
-813 PGLGTTG
+813 
-820 KAAKIVRVLKP
+820 
-831 VSKLAMRTLQAYGMI
+831 

-898 VADVKTSTGRVA
+898 VADVKTSTGRMA
-910 TISKEDLDKLRKTKG
+910 TISKEDLDKLRETKG

-937 GGQQLQREF
+937 GGQKLQREF
-946 KDREINWKK
+946 KGREFNWKQ
-955 PWKSRLSS
+955 PWKSRLHS
-963 DSPEV
+963 DNPEF
-968 SLRTE
+968 STRTE
-973 SSFLPEDNS
+973 STFLPEDTS
-982 WDARLFRGMNRNTPQ
+982 WDARLFRGM
-997 RKPQKKQQETPQS
+997 QKKEGNSKKKPSQQTTAS
-1010 RFDRLRQLSSQTG
+1010 NFDRLRNLSSQTG

-1043 KLTEQEIQAL
+1043 KLTQQEIEAL
-1053 NQRRQNRAGDG
+1053 NQRRSNRAGN
-1064 TDNSFQARL
+1064 TEDNSFQARL
-1073 QRYKD
+1073 ARYKQD
-1078 AKREGKFTSVEDDIK
+1078 KKDGKFNSVEDDIK

-1111 TGQGEI
+1111 TGQGSI
-1117 VSPDANQARFIIGFS
+1117 VSPDAKEARFIMGLS
-1132 RAIPTVN
+1132 KAIPTVN

-1145 SNPPA
+1145 TNPPA
-1150 IIPKQ
+1150 IIPRQ
-1155 QVRIEQPQ
+1155 QIEIPKPQ
-1163 QSPFNYDRIREGLAR
+1163 TTPFNSQRIREGLER
-1178 AERERLGKDIGEQR
+1178 AQRERLGRDIGDTR
-1192 LQRAIEANPE
+1192 IQRAIESNPE
-1202 RSARL
+1202 RTARL
-1207 QSEEAHRNVRQAFN
+1207 QAQEAYRNVRQYFN
-1221 LYGAPQYKR
+1221 MYGVPQYKK
-1230 PLTGAAYKAKQDMY
+1230 PLTGAARRNNQNTY
-1244 NRLFNQRRYDV
+1244 NQLFGEGYYAMQG
-1255 IEAFRNRELPHRQ
+1255 ALRNRPLPHKQ

-1279 RRTAKRED
+1279 RRTVKREE
-1287 GGTLDL
+1287 GGILD
-1293 VRVRK
+1293 RVRK
-1298 FQNAGKFPEW
+1298 FDGGGITETARKATQYALNNNWFTN
-1308 YSKLYKFQNLT
+1308 LYNQKSLT
-1319 GWNNSLNQSLA
+1319 GWNSSKDASKA
-1330 GPSITNENVGH
+1330 GVSITNQNASHGN
-1341 YRAGDLNE
+1341 AGDLSIPF
-1349 AYTKNN
+1349 YKNLM
-1355 SYTSNPN
+1355 YTSQSN
-1362 LVGQDLQSYYD
+1362 LVGQDLQSYYN
-1373 SSFKGK
+1373 SAFQGK
-1379 SLDDYVSAYNANA
+1379 SLEDYVNGYNANA

-1403 TYKQSGAQE
+1403 AYRQAGASE

-1420 FGNRSDNSNNVWNIG
+1420 FGNRSNNSNDVWNIG
-1435 YDSNLED
+1435 YDPKLD
-1442 IVGSSTWLRRMDRYE
+1442 DVVGSSTWLRRMDRYE
-1457 KEFDNLSDEE
+1457 KEFDALSDEE
-1467 KKSRIHK
+1467 KKARVHK
-1474 IDLGDGNFGYV
+1474 IDLGGGNVGYV

-1490 GDIAVWNQ
+1490 GDIAIWNEPVAPEQ
-1498 PETPATSTNPA
+1498 PTEPAKPAST
-1509 DSQTTPTI
+1509 TT
-1517 TSVIQ
+1517 VIGPEQ
-1522 PSQEPSDD
+1522 PKKEGDTREMF
-1530 NKQNKSFFS
+1530 SFLR

-1554 ADRMNRRITD
+1554 TDRMNRRMTD
-1564 LAKESVVPLL
+1564 LAKASVTPLL
-1574 KDPFEVHRYT
+1574 KDPFQVHRYT

-1630 RTAGKEKSNQV
+1630 RTAGKEKSNQT

-1677 KSKYE
+1677 KSKFE
-1682 QAYLAK
+1682 QAYLSK
-1688 KFNIWDVFGQQL
+1688 KFNIWDTFGQQL
-1700 EYDARTRQ
+1700 EYDARTKQ
-1708 KENKA
+1708 QENKA

-1719 RSDIHNAISYA
+1719 RSDIHNAVNYA
-1730 PNDYGANLTPDE
+1730 PNDYGANLTPEE

-1753 NPSSLSS
+1753 NPSSLST
-1760 QEFNSYKLA
+1760 QEFNSYRLA

-1775 VETEQLRQYYNVP
+1775 VETDQLRQHYNIP
-1788 NTRWSGKTPSTPWSP
+1788 NTRWSAS
-1803 TISKAISAKNGA
+1803 ISFVKKGGVISAKNGS

-1836 KECIDRNEKAIDRL
+1836 KDCIDRNEKTLDRL

>member
-1 MADEKGTQKPKE
+1 MATPTTNQKSAS
-13 RVKYKF
+13 VKYKF
-19 GQNDIDLTNYIHNLG
+19 GDDELDLNDYIRNLNHNY
-34 TNVQSYLNS
+34 QSYVNS
-43 KNWNE
+43 QNWNE
-48 GQKQEFMNAYN
+48 GQRQEFRSAYDN
-59 RYLTGLQ
+59 FLKGLQ
-66 DQLANNTNRFTT
+66 DQLANNTNRFST
-78 DDFGSIIDST
+78 DFSGSIIDST
-88 GALSNTDN
+88 GQLSNTDN

-103 SEYYYD
+103 SEYYYND
-109 NKGNRITTDDFNL
+109 KGDRITTDDLNTMGKRQQ
-122 LKKRK
+122 KK
-127 QKNYNTFSANREV
+127 YSTFSANRQV
-140 ATYFNTI
+140 ATFFNKVGT
-147 GNALKG
+147 ALRDARKNKP
-153 METPKEK
+153 TT
-160 VQDAFNLSK
+160 QNQSNAFNLSK
-169 HGFLADW
+169 HGFLANW
-176 TTANNPAGGD
+176 TTANNPAGGE
-186 FNLDPYLEKDAMDE
+186 FNLSPYLEKDTLDE
-200 TTGKR
+200 TTGLR
-205 GTSNRAAYLKE
+205 GTTNRAAYLKE
-216 QIENYINNIGEY
+216 QIENYLNNVGNY
-228 DFSSSPFKNRD
+228 DFSGTPFKDRE
-239 TYISRLRAAAQNLEN
+239 TYISKLRAAAQNLEN

-278 ATGAEEAPI
+278 ATGAEQ
-287 KKSELELQ
+287 KKTEVQ
-295 AEQAAKEQA
+295 QAAEDLMKIQQQQQA
-304 EREKED
+304 QKIIDRRN
-310 QLRAVIKANEEDK
+310 QLQYEADRDK
-323 YNRERD
+323 
-329 AFFTDYATQNPFQST
+329 FFSQYQASNPFQSRE
-344 ISGYATPSYN
+344 PSIPLPLSYTR
-354 LQGTYNWLQGR
+354 QAVEEAAIK
-365 YKFGAGNMDATKEA
+365 KFNADPNNKEA
-379 VKTYINFPELASI
+379 VREAIRQYINIPQLSKF
-392 IRGGKKADNKGN
+392 IRGKSNLILQDGT
-404 DITALHIANNLDLA
+404 DITAQHITNNLDLA
-418 AQSDLLT
+418 AQADLFINPMYL
-425 DKVGDTGYYVVPG
+425 DEQGKSILPNGYYVLPG
-438 SENYDNW
+438 SEDYDNW
-445 SYIAYNPVTRQYQ
+445 TYIAYNPNTRQYQ
-458 EQSMLLNEELK
+458 EQSMLLNDELK
-469 KKMAYA
+469 KRMAYS
-475 EYDRRHKGVQ
+475 EYDKRNKKSNEAQ

-491 IAKYVEENQK
+491 TFKDMESRRN
-501 KAQKEAEK
+501 KAQEEK
-509 QRRIDEKVEETGKTR
+509 QKVEQKSYATGRTKEQIESDQAPHTEWSKADLLRLGAIGGDVASLIASMTGVGSVASAGIGMASTAANQAADMAEGMGFLESLGNNAVSYGLDALSLIPFARAAKIPKTIKAIAGFAPKLMAIISTAQGISNAP
-524 EQVEAAERRPMEE
+524 EITKSLSKLNSSESLTVEDWRNIAN
-537 GFSTIDKVR
+537 GIQIV
-546 LGTAAADAAAAAA
+546 LGGTAATHRASKAKSHVDAARTNDEWLKTEQGYRRISEQDMKKLREAATIKEQNTILSPYNVTLAESRKR
-559 AFIPGYGTV
+559 FG
-568 ASGVLGIGS
+568 LGKGK
-577 TLTNIGAD
+577 AD
-585 IADESMSGWDVAGN
+585 ITSENYYYDFDKPVTTYSGDLPIQHTFGPGEKW
-599 ALYGLGTDVV
+599 LGTRN
-609 GLIPGLGTTGK
+609 IPSLRIPAVRDAYNRVIHPQAYNRAKGK
-620 AAKIVRVLKPVS
+620 ATEGNKQRSTFDIS
-632 KLAMRTLQAYGMIHS
+632 KL
-647 ADAFNKLMSNPSDMS
+647 
-662 ADDWRNLVTGLQA
+662 
-675 ISGEARYKG
+675 
-684 VQKHQLG
+684 
-691 GIAKYVEENQ
+691 
-701 KKAQK
+701 
-706 EAEKQRRIDEKVEE
+706 
-720 TGKTREQVEA
+720 RE
-730 AERRPMEEGFSTID
+730 
-744 KVRLGTAAADAA
+744 
-756 AAAAAFIPGYG
+756 
-767 TVASGVLGIGST
+767 
-779 LTNIGADIADESMS
+779 
-793 GWDVAGNALYGLGT
+793 
-807 DVVGLI
+807 
-813 PGLGTTG
+813 
-820 KAAKIVRVLKP
+820 
-831 VSKLAMRTLQAYGMI
+831 
-846 HSADAFNKL
+846 
-855 MSNPSD
+855 
-861 MSADDWRNL
+861 
-870 VTGLQAISGEARYK
+870 
-884 GGKRAVSR
+884 
-892 ATTQRD
+892 
-898 VADVKTSTGRVA
+898 
-910 TISKEDLDKLRKTKG
+910 
-925 LKAQN
+925 
-930 KLFSELT
+930 
-937 GGQQLQREF
+937 
-946 KDREINWKK
+946 
-955 PWKSRLSS
+955 
-963 DSPEV
+963 
-968 SLRTE
+968 
-973 SSFLPEDNS
+973 
-982 WDARLFRGMNRNTPQ
+982 
-997 RKPQKKQQETPQS
+997 
-1010 RFDRLRQLSSQTG
+1010 LSSQTG
-1023 KLTPQE
+1023 KLTSQE

-1043 KLTEQEIQAL
+1043 KLTEQEIQTL
-1053 NQRRQNRAGDG
+1053 NQRRQNRASDG

-1117 VSPDANQARFIIGFS
+1117 VSPDANQARFIMGFS

-1207 QSEEAHRNVRQAFN
+1207 QSEEAYRNVRQAFN

-1279 RRTAKRED
+1279 RRTVKRED

-1498 PETPATSTNPA
+1498 PETPATSA
-1509 DSQTTPTI
+1509 
-1517 TSVIQ
+1517 IQ

-1688 KFNIWDVFGQQL
+1688 KFNIWDVVGQQL
-1700 EYDARTRQ
+1700 EYDERVKQ
-1708 KENKA
+1708 QENKA
-1713 LADNFA
+1713 LTDNFA
-1719 RSDIHNAISYA
+1719 RSDIHNAVNYA
-1730 PNDYGANLTPDE
+1730 PNEYGAGLSAEE
-1742 LTVWNKVLSGT
+1742 LSVWNKVLSGT
-1753 NPSSLSS
+1753 NPSSL
-1760 QEFNSYKLA
+1760 QPNEFNQYRLA
-1769 AQKVSR
+1769 MQKVSR
-1775 VETEQLRQYYNVP
+1775 VENEQLRQHYNIP
-1788 NTRWSGKTPSTPWSP
+1788 NTRWSGKSMQSIPEQ
-1803 TISKAISAKNGA
+1803 ISIIKKGGVVSAKNGS

>member
-1 MADEKGTQKPKE
+1 MANNTETQKPKE

-19 GQNDIDLTNYIHNLG
+19 GQSDIDLTNYIHNLG

-43 KNWNE
+43 KNWND

-109 NKGNRITTDDFNL
+109 DKGNRITTDDFNA

-140 ATYFNTI
+140 ATYFNAI
-147 GNALKG
+147 GNALRSKQP
-153 METPKEK
+153 TKE
-160 VQDAFNLSK
+160 QTSNAFDLSK

-176 TTANNPAGGD
+176 TRINNPAGGNL
-186 FNLDPYLEKDAMDE
+186 NLDPYLEKDAVDE
-200 TTGKR
+200 ATGKR
-205 GTSNRAAYLKE
+205 GTTNRAAYLKE
-216 QIENYINNIGEY
+216 QIENYINNIGDY
-228 DFSSSPFKNRD
+228 DFSSTPFKDRD
-239 TYISRLRAAAQNLEN
+239 TYVSRLRAAAENLGN

-269 GNEFLSKFF
+269 GNKFLSKFF
-278 ATGAEEAPI
+278 STGTEEPQA
-287 KKSELELQ
+287 KQSELERQ
-295 AEQAAKEQA
+295 AEQSAQELAQRRRDDE
-304 EREKED
+304 
-310 QLRAVIKANEEDK
+310 LRAVIEEEKQDQ
-323 YNRERD
+323 YNRQRD
-329 AFFTDYATQNPFQST
+329 AFFADYQKQNPFNST
-344 ISGYATPSYN
+344 IKSQAIALSYN
-354 LQGTYNWLQGR
+354 PNTMYDR
-365 YKFGAGNMDATKEA
+365 AATKYGVDRSNTEALQSA
-379 VKTYINFPELASI
+379 VKEYINFPQLAAA
-392 IRGGKKADNKGN
+392 IRGKEHILQGQKDV
-404 DITALHIANNLDLA
+404 TAAHIANNLDWA
-418 AQSDLLT
+418 AQSNLLT
-425 DKVGDTGYYVVPG
+425 DKIGDTGYYVVPG

-445 SYIAYNPVTRQYQ
+445 SYIAYNPITRHYE

-475 EYDRRHKGVQ
+475 EYDRRNKDVQ

-491 IAKYVEENQK
+491 LLKYTEEYQK

-509 QRRIDEKVEETGKTR
+509 QQRIDQKVEETGKTR

-546 LGTAAADAAAAAA
+546 LGTAAADAISAAA

-599 ALYGLGTDVV
+599 ALYGLGMDVV
-609 GLIPGLGTTGK
+609 GLIPGMGATGK

-632 KLAMRTLQAYGMIHS
+632 KLAMGTLQAYGM
-647 ADAFNKLMSNPSDMS
+647 
-662 ADDWRNLVTGLQA
+662 V
-675 ISGEARYKG
+675 
-684 VQKHQLG
+684 
-691 GIAKYVEENQ
+691 
-701 KKAQK
+701 
-706 EAEKQRRIDEKVEE
+706 
-720 TGKTREQVEA
+720 
-730 AERRPMEEGFSTID
+730 
-744 KVRLGTAAADAA
+744 
-756 AAAAAFIPGYG
+756 
-767 TVASGVLGIGST
+767 
-779 LTNIGADIADESMS
+779 
-793 GWDVAGNALYGLGT
+793 
-807 DVVGLI
+807 
-813 PGLGTTG
+813 
-820 KAAKIVRVLKP
+820 
-831 VSKLAMRTLQAYGMI
+831 

-884 GGKRAVSR
+884 GGERAVSR

-898 VADVKTSTGRVA
+898 VADVKTSTGRMA
-910 TISKEDLDKLRKTKG
+910 TISKEDLDKLRETKG

-937 GGQQLQREF
+937 GGQKLQREF
-946 KDREINWKK
+946 KGREFNWKQ
-955 PWKSRLSS
+955 PWKSRLHS
-963 DSPEV
+963 DNPEF
-968 SLRTE
+968 STRTE
-973 SSFLPEDNS
+973 STFLPEDTS
-982 WDARLFRGMNRNTPQ
+982 WDARLFRGM
-997 RKPQKKQQETPQS
+997 QKKEGNSKKKPSQQTTAS
-1010 RFDRLRQLSSQTG
+1010 NFDRLRNLSSQTG

-1043 KLTEQEIQAL
+1043 KLTQQEIEAL
-1053 NQRRQNRAGDG
+1053 NQRRSNRAGSAE
-1064 TDNSFQARL
+1064 DNSFQARL
-1073 QRYKD
+1073 ARYKQD
-1078 AKREGKFTSVEDDIK
+1078 KKDGKFNSVEDDIK

-1103 RQQRLAVP
+1103 RQQRLVVP
-1111 TGQGEI
+1111 TGQGSI
-1117 VSPDANQARFIIGFS
+1117 VSPDAKEARFIMGLS
-1132 RAIPTVN
+1132 KAIPTVN

-1145 SNPPA
+1145 TNPPA
-1150 IIPKQ
+1150 IIPRQ
-1155 QVRIEQPQ
+1155 QIEIPKPQ
-1163 QSPFNYDRIREGLAR
+1163 TTPFNSQRIREGLER
-1178 AERERLGKDIGEQR
+1178 AQRERLGRDIGDTR
-1192 LQRAIEANPE
+1192 IQRAIESNPE
-1202 RSARL
+1202 RTARL
-1207 QSEEAHRNVRQAFN
+1207 QAQEAYRNVRQYFN
-1221 LYGAPQYKR
+1221 MYGVPQYKK
-1230 PLTGAAYKAKQDMY
+1230 PLTGAARRNKQNTY
-1244 NRLFNQRRYDV
+1244 NQLFGEGYYAMQD
-1255 IEAFRNRELPHRQ
+1255 ALRNRPLPHKQ

-1279 RRTAKRED
+1279 RRTVKREE
-1287 GGTLDL
+1287 GGILD
-1293 VRVRK
+1293 RVRK
-1298 FQNAGKFPEW
+1298 FDGGGITETARKATQYALNNNWFTN
-1308 YSKLYKFQNLT
+1308 LYNQKSLT
-1319 GWNNSLNQSLA
+1319 GWDSSKDASKA
-1330 GPSITNENVGH
+1330 GVSITNQNASHGN
-1341 YRAGDLNE
+1341 AGDLSIPF
-1349 AYTKNN
+1349 YKNLM
-1355 SYTSNPN
+1355 YTSQSN
-1362 LVGQDLQSYYD
+1362 LVGQDLQSYYN
-1373 SSFKGK
+1373 SAFQGK
-1379 SLDDYVSAYNANA
+1379 SLEDYVNGYNANA

-1403 TYKQSGAQE
+1403 AYRQAGASE
-1412 HNRLFKNM
+1412 HNRLFRNM
-1420 FGNRSDNSNNVWNIG
+1420 FGNRSNNSNDVWNIG
-1435 YDSNLED
+1435 YDPKLD
-1442 IVGSSTWLRRMDRYE
+1442 DVVGSSTWLRRMDRYE
-1457 KEFDNLSDEE
+1457 KEFDALSDEE
-1467 KKSRIHK
+1467 KKARVHK
-1474 IDLGDGNFGYV
+1474 IDLGGGNVGYV

-1490 GDIAVWNQ
+1490 GDIAIWNEPVAPEQ
-1498 PETPATSTNPA
+1498 PTEPTKPAST
-1509 DSQTTPTI
+1509 TT
-1517 TSVIQ
+1517 VIGPEQ
-1522 PSQEPSDD
+1522 PKKEGDTREMF
-1530 NKQNKSFFS
+1530 SFLR

-1554 ADRMNRRITD
+1554 ADRMNRRMTD
-1564 LAKESVVPLL
+1564 LAKASVTPLL
-1574 KDPFEVHRYT
+1574 KDPFQVHRYT

-1630 RTAGKEKSNQV
+1630 RTAGKEKSNQT

-1677 KSKYE
+1677 KSKFE
-1682 QAYLAK
+1682 QAYLSK
-1688 KFNIWDVFGQQL
+1688 KFNIWDTFGQQL
-1700 EYDARTRQ
+1700 EYDARTKQ
-1708 KENKA
+1708 QENKA

-1719 RSDIHNAISYA
+1719 RSDIHNAVNYA
-1730 PNDYGANLTPDE
+1730 PNDYGANLTPEE

-1753 NPSSLSS
+1753 NPSSLST
-1760 QEFNSYKLA
+1760 QEFNSYRLA

-1775 VETEQLRQYYNVP
+1775 VETDQLRQHYNIP
-1788 NTRWSGKTPSTPWSP
+1788 NTRWSAS
-1803 TISKAISAKNGA
+1803 ISFVKKGGIISAKNGS

-1836 KECIDRNEKAIDRL
+1836 KDCIDRNEKTLDRL

>member
-186 FNLDPYLEKDAMDE
+186 FNLDSYLEKDAMDE

-295 AEQAAKEQA
+295 AKQAAKEQA

-329 AFFTDYATQNPFQST
+329 AFFADYAAQNPSQST
-344 ISGYATPSYN
+344 ISGYVTPSYN
-354 LQGTYNWLQGR
+354 LQRTYNWLQRR
-365 YKFGAGNMDATKEA
+365 YKFDAGNMDATKEA

-392 IRGGKKADNKGN
+392 IRRKKTNDKGD
-404 DITALHIANNLDLA
+404 DIAALYIANNLDLA
-418 AQSDLLT
+418 AQSNLLT

-546 LGTAAADAAAAAA
+546 LGTAAA

-585 IADESMSGWDVAGN
+585 IADESMSGW
-599 ALYGLGTDVV
+599 
-609 GLIPGLGTTGK
+609 
-620 AAKIVRVLKPVS
+620 
-632 KLAMRTLQAYGMIHS
+632 
-647 ADAFNKLMSNPSDMS
+647 
-662 ADDWRNLVTGLQA
+662 
-675 ISGEARYKG
+675 
-684 VQKHQLG
+684 
-691 GIAKYVEENQ
+691 
-701 KKAQK
+701 
-706 EAEKQRRIDEKVEE
+706 
-720 TGKTREQVEA
+720 
-730 AERRPMEEGFSTID
+730 
-744 KVRLGTAAADAA
+744 
-756 AAAAAFIPGYG
+756 
-767 TVASGVLGIGST
+767 
-779 LTNIGADIADESMS
+779 
-793 GWDVAGNALYGLGT
+793 
-807 DVVGLI
+807 
-813 PGLGTTG
+813 
-820 KAAKIVRVLKP
+820 
-831 VSKLAMRTLQAYGMI
+831 
-846 HSADAFNKL
+846 
-855 MSNPSD
+855 
-861 MSADDWRNL
+861 
-870 VTGLQAISGEARYK
+870 
-884 GGKRAVSR
+884 
-892 ATTQRD
+892 D

-997 RKPQKKQQETPQS
+997 RKPQKKQQETQQP

-1117 VSPDANQARFIIGFS
+1117 VSPDANQARFIMGFS
-1132 RAIPTVN
+1132 SAIPTVN

-1145 SNPPA
+1145 SNPLA

-1207 QSEEAHRNVRQAFN
+1207 QSEEAYRNVRQAFN

-1279 RRTAKRED
+1279 RRTVKRED

-1330 GPSITNENVGH
+1330 GPSITNEDAGH
-1341 YRAGDLNE
+1341 YRARDLNE

-1700 EYDARTRQ
+1700 EYDARTKQ

-1719 RSDIHNAISYA
+1719 RSDIHNAVSYA

-1775 VETEQLRQYYNVP
+1775 VETEQKLRQYYNVP

>member
-1 MADEKGTQKPKE
+1 MANNTETQKPKE

-19 GQNDIDLTNYIHNLG
+19 GQSDIDLTNYIHNLG

-43 KNWNE
+43 KNWND

-109 NKGNRITTDDFNL
+109 DKGNRITTDDFNA

-140 ATYFNTI
+140 ATYFNAI
-147 GNALKG
+147 GNALRSKQP
-153 METPKEK
+153 TKE
-160 VQDAFNLSK
+160 QTSNAFDLSK

-176 TTANNPAGGD
+176 TRINNPAGGNL
-186 FNLDPYLEKDAMDE
+186 NLDPYLEKDAVDE
-200 TTGKR
+200 ATGKR
-205 GTSNRAAYLKE
+205 GTTNRAAYLKE
-216 QIENYINNIGEY
+216 QIENYINNIGDY
-228 DFSSSPFKNRD
+228 DFSSTPFKDRN
-239 TYISRLRAAAQNLEN
+239 TYVSRLRAAAENLGN

-278 ATGAEEAPI
+278 STGAEEPQA
-287 KKSELELQ
+287 KQSELERQ
-295 AEQAAKEQA
+295 AEQSAQELAQRRRDDE
-304 EREKED
+304 
-310 QLRAVIKANEEDK
+310 LRAVIEEEKQDQ
-323 YNRERD
+323 YNRQRD
-329 AFFTDYATQNPFQST
+329 AFFADYQKQNPFNST
-344 ISGYATPSYN
+344 IKSQAIALSYN
-354 LQGTYNWLQGR
+354 PNAMYDR
-365 YKFGAGNMDATKEA
+365 AATKYGVDRSNTEALQSA
-379 VKTYINFPELASI
+379 VKEYINFPQLAAA
-392 IRGGKKADNKGN
+392 IRGKEHILQGQKDV
-404 DITALHIANNLDLA
+404 TAAHIANNLDWA
-418 AQSDLLT
+418 AQSNLLT
-425 DKVGDTGYYVVPG
+425 DKIGDTGYYVVPG

-445 SYIAYNPVTRQYQ
+445 SYIAYNPITRHYE

-475 EYDRRHKGVQ
+475 EYDRRNKDVQ

-491 IAKYVEENQK
+491 LLKYTEEYQK

-509 QRRIDEKVEETGKTR
+509 QQRIDQKVEETGKTR

-546 LGTAAADAAAAAA
+546 LGTAAADAISAAA

-599 ALYGLGTDVV
+599 ALYGLGMDVV
-609 GLIPGLGTTGK
+609 GLIPGMGATGK

-632 KLAMRTLQAYGMIHS
+632 KLAMRTLQTYGM
-647 ADAFNKLMSNPSDMS
+647 
-662 ADDWRNLVTGLQA
+662 V
-675 ISGEARYKG
+675 
-684 VQKHQLG
+684 
-691 GIAKYVEENQ
+691 
-701 KKAQK
+701 
-706 EAEKQRRIDEKVEE
+706 
-720 TGKTREQVEA
+720 
-730 AERRPMEEGFSTID
+730 
-744 KVRLGTAAADAA
+744 
-756 AAAAAFIPGYG
+756 
-767 TVASGVLGIGST
+767 
-779 LTNIGADIADESMS
+779 
-793 GWDVAGNALYGLGT
+793 
-807 DVVGLI
+807 
-813 PGLGTTG
+813 
-820 KAAKIVRVLKP
+820 
-831 VSKLAMRTLQAYGMI
+831 

-898 VADVKTSTGRVA
+898 VADVKTSTGRMA
-910 TISKEDLDKLRKTKG
+910 TISKEDLDKLRETKG

-937 GGQQLQREF
+937 GGQKLQREF
-946 KDREINWKK
+946 KGREFNWKQ
-955 PWKSRLSS
+955 PWKSRLHS
-963 DSPEV
+963 DNPEF
-968 SLRTE
+968 STRTE
-973 SSFLPEDNS
+973 STFLPEDTS
-982 WDARLFRGMNRNTPQ
+982 WDARLFRGM
-997 RKPQKKQQETPQS
+997 QKKEGNSKKKPSQQATTS
-1010 RFDRLRQLSSQTG
+1010 NFDRLRNLSSQTG

-1043 KLTEQEIQAL
+1043 KLTQQEIEAL
-1053 NQRRQNRAGDG
+1053 NQRRSNRAGSAE
-1064 TDNSFQARL
+1064 DNSFQARL
-1073 QRYKD
+1073 ARYKQD
-1078 AKREGKFTSVEDDIK
+1078 KKDGKFNSVEDDIK

-1111 TGQGEI
+1111 TGQGSI
-1117 VSPDANQARFIIGFS
+1117 VSPDAKEARFIMGLS
-1132 RAIPTVN
+1132 KTIPTVN

-1145 SNPPA
+1145 TNPPA
-1150 IIPKQ
+1150 IIPRQ
-1155 QVRIEQPQ
+1155 QIEIPKPQ
-1163 QSPFNYDRIREGLAR
+1163 TTPFNSQRIREGLER
-1178 AERERLGKDIGEQR
+1178 AQRERLGRDIGDTR
-1192 LQRAIEANPE
+1192 IQRAIESNPE
-1202 RSARL
+1202 RTARL
-1207 QSEEAHRNVRQAFN
+1207 QAQEAYRNVRQYFN
-1221 LYGAPQYKR
+1221 MYGVPQYKK
-1230 PLTGAAYKAKQDMY
+1230 PLTGAARRSKQNTY
-1244 NRLFNQRRYDV
+1244 NQLFGEGYYAMQD
-1255 IEAFRNRELPHRQ
+1255 ALRNRPLPHKQ

-1279 RRTAKRED
+1279 RRTVKREE
-1287 GGTLDL
+1287 GGILDK
-1293 VRVRK
+1293 VRK
-1298 FQNAGKFPEW
+1298 FDGGGITETARKATQYALNNNWFTN
-1308 YSKLYKFQNLT
+1308 LYNQKSLT
-1319 GWNNSLNQSLA
+1319 GWDSSKDASKA
-1330 GPSITNENVGH
+1330 GVSITNQNASHGN
-1341 YRAGDLNE
+1341 AGDLSIPF
-1349 AYTKNN
+1349 YKNLT
-1355 SYTSNPN
+1355 YTSQSN
-1362 LVGQDLQSYYD
+1362 LVGQDLQSYYN
-1373 SSFKGK
+1373 SAFQGK
-1379 SLDDYVSAYNANA
+1379 SLEDYVNGYNANA

-1403 TYKQSGAQE
+1403 AYRQAGASE

-1420 FGNRSDNSNNVWNIG
+1420 FGNRSNNSNDVWNIG
-1435 YDSNLED
+1435 YDPKLD
-1442 IVGSSTWLRRMDRYE
+1442 DVVGSSTWLRRMDRYE
-1457 KEFDNLSDEE
+1457 KEFDALSDEE
-1467 KKSRIHK
+1467 KKARVHK
-1474 IDLGDGNFGYV
+1474 IDLGGGNVGYV

-1490 GDIAVWNQ
+1490 GDIAIWNEPVAPEQ
-1498 PETPATSTNPA
+1498 PTEPTKPAST
-1509 DSQTTPTI
+1509 TT
-1517 TSVIQ
+1517 VIGPEQ
-1522 PSQEPSDD
+1522 PKKEGDTREMF
-1530 NKQNKSFFS
+1530 SFLR

-1554 ADRMNRRITD
+1554 ADRMNRRMTD
-1564 LAKESVVPLL
+1564 LAKASVTPLL
-1574 KDPFEVHRYT
+1574 KDPFQVHRYT

-1630 RTAGKEKSNQV
+1630 RTAGKEKSNQT

-1677 KSKYE
+1677 KSKFE
-1682 QAYLAK
+1682 QAYLSK
-1688 KFNIWDVFGQQL
+1688 KFNIWDTFGQQL
-1700 EYDARTRQ
+1700 EYDARTKQ
-1708 KENKA
+1708 QENKA

-1719 RSDIHNAISYA
+1719 RSDIHNAVNYA
-1730 PNDYGANLTPDE
+1730 PNDYGANLTPEE

-1753 NPSSLSS
+1753 NPSSLST
-1760 QEFNSYKLA
+1760 QEFNSYRLA

-1775 VETEQLRQYYNVP
+1775 VETDQLRQHYNIP
-1788 NTRWSGKTPSTPWSP
+1788 NTRWSGKAGVPNTPWSAS
-1803 TISKAISAKNGA
+1803 ISFVKKGGVISAKNGS

-1836 KECIDRNEKAIDRL
+1836 KDCIDRNEKTLDRL

>member
-1 MADEKGTQKPKE
+1 MATPTTNQKSAS
-13 RVKYKF
+13 VKYKF
-19 GQNDIDLTNYIHNLG
+19 GDDELDLNDYIRNLNHNY
-34 TNVQSYLNS
+34 QSYVNS
-43 KNWNE
+43 QNWNE
-48 GQKQEFMNAYN
+48 GQRQEFRSAYDN
-59 RYLTGLQ
+59 FLKGLQ
-66 DQLANNTNRFTT
+66 DQLANNTNRFST
-78 DDFGSIIDST
+78 DFSGSIIDST
-88 GALSNTDN
+88 GQLSNTDN

-103 SEYYYD
+103 SEYYYND
-109 NKGNRITTDDFNL
+109 KGDRITTDDLNTMGKRQQ
-122 LKKRK
+122 KK
-127 QKNYNTFSANREV
+127 YSTFSANRQV
-140 ATYFNTI
+140 ATFFNKVGT
-147 GNALKG
+147 ALRDARKNKP
-153 METPKEK
+153 TT
-160 VQDAFNLSK
+160 QNQSNAFNLSK
-169 HGFLADW
+169 HGFLANW
-176 TTANNPAGGD
+176 TTANNPAGGE
-186 FNLDPYLEKDAMDE
+186 FNLSPYLEKDTLDE
-200 TTGKR
+200 TTGLR
-205 GTSNRAAYLKE
+205 GTTNRAAYLKE
-216 QIENYINNIGEY
+216 QIENYLNNVGNY
-228 DFSSSPFKNRD
+228 DFSGTPFKDRE
-239 TYISRLRAAAQNLEN
+239 TYISKLRAAAQNLEN

-278 ATGAEEAPI
+278 ATGAEQ
-287 KKSELELQ
+287 KKTEVQ
-295 AEQAAKEQA
+295 QAAEDLMKIQQQQQA
-304 EREKED
+304 QKIIDRRN
-310 QLRAVIKANEEDK
+310 QLQYEADRDK
-323 YNRERD
+323 
-329 AFFTDYATQNPFQST
+329 FFSQYQASNPFQSRE
-344 ISGYATPSYN
+344 PSIPLPLSYTR
-354 LQGTYNWLQGR
+354 QAVEEAAIK
-365 YKFGAGNMDATKEA
+365 KFNADPNNKEA
-379 VKTYINFPELASI
+379 VREAIRQYINIPQLSKF
-392 IRGGKKADNKGN
+392 IRGKSNLILQDGT
-404 DITALHIANNLDLA
+404 DITAQHITNNLDLA
-418 AQSDLLT
+418 AQADLFINPMYL
-425 DKVGDTGYYVVPG
+425 DEQGKSILPNGYYVLPG
-438 SENYDNW
+438 SEDYDNW
-445 SYIAYNPVTRQYQ
+445 TYIAYNPNTRQYQ
-458 EQSMLLNEELK
+458 EQSMLLNDELK
-469 KKMAYA
+469 KRMAYS
-475 EYDRRHKGVQ
+475 EYDKRNKKSNEAQ

-491 IAKYVEENQK
+491 TFKDMESRRN
-501 KAQKEAEK
+501 KAQEEK
-509 QRRIDEKVEETGKTR
+509 QKVEQKSYATGRTKEQIESDQAPHTEWSKADLLRLGAIGGDVASLIASMTGVGSVASAGIGMASTAANQAADMAEGMGFLESLGNNAVSYGLDALSLIPFARAAKIPKTIKAIAGFAPKLMAIISTAQGISNAP
-524 EQVEAAERRPMEE
+524 EITKSLSKLNSSESLTVEDWRNIAN
-537 GFSTIDKVR
+537 GIQIV
-546 LGTAAADAAAAAA
+546 LGGTAATHRASKAKSHVDAARTNDEWLKTEQGYRRISEQDMKKLREAATIKEQNTILSPYNVTLAESRKR
-559 AFIPGYGTV
+559 FG
-568 ASGVLGIGS
+568 LGKGK
-577 TLTNIGAD
+577 GKAD
-585 IADESMSGWDVAGN
+585 ITSENYYYDFDKPVTTYSGDLPIQHTFGPGEKW
-599 ALYGLGTDVV
+599 LGTRN
-609 GLIPGLGTTGK
+609 IPSLRIPAVRDAYNRVIHPQAYNRAKGK
-620 AAKIVRVLKPVS
+620 ATEGNKQRSTFDIS
-632 KLAMRTLQAYGMIHS
+632 KL
-647 ADAFNKLMSNPSDMS
+647 
-662 ADDWRNLVTGLQA
+662 
-675 ISGEARYKG
+675 
-684 VQKHQLG
+684 
-691 GIAKYVEENQ
+691 
-701 KKAQK
+701 
-706 EAEKQRRIDEKVEE
+706 
-720 TGKTREQVEA
+720 RE
-730 AERRPMEEGFSTID
+730 
-744 KVRLGTAAADAA
+744 
-756 AAAAAFIPGYG
+756 
-767 TVASGVLGIGST
+767 
-779 LTNIGADIADESMS
+779 
-793 GWDVAGNALYGLGT
+793 
-807 DVVGLI
+807 
-813 PGLGTTG
+813 
-820 KAAKIVRVLKP
+820 
-831 VSKLAMRTLQAYGMI
+831 
-846 HSADAFNKL
+846 
-855 MSNPSD
+855 
-861 MSADDWRNL
+861 
-870 VTGLQAISGEARYK
+870 
-884 GGKRAVSR
+884 
-892 ATTQRD
+892 
-898 VADVKTSTGRVA
+898 
-910 TISKEDLDKLRKTKG
+910 
-925 LKAQN
+925 
-930 KLFSELT
+930 
-937 GGQQLQREF
+937 
-946 KDREINWKK
+946 
-955 PWKSRLSS
+955 
-963 DSPEV
+963 
-968 SLRTE
+968 
-973 SSFLPEDNS
+973 
-982 WDARLFRGMNRNTPQ
+982 
-997 RKPQKKQQETPQS
+997 
-1010 RFDRLRQLSSQTG
+1010 LSSQTG
-1023 KLTPQE
+1023 KLTSQE

-1043 KLTEQEIQAL
+1043 KLTEQEIQTL
-1053 NQRRQNRAGDG
+1053 NQRRQNRASDG

-1117 VSPDANQARFIIGFS
+1117 VSPDANQARFIMGFS

-1145 SNPPA
+1145 SN
-1150 IIPKQ
+1150 
-1155 QVRIEQPQ
+1155 
-1163 QSPFNYDRIREGLAR
+1163 
-1178 AERERLGKDIGEQR
+1178 
-1192 LQRAIEANPE
+1192 
-1202 RSARL
+1202 
-1207 QSEEAHRNVRQAFN
+1207 
-1221 LYGAPQYKR
+1221 
-1230 PLTGAAYKAKQDMY
+1230 
-1244 NRLFNQRRYDV
+1244 
-1255 IEAFRNRELPHRQ
+1255 
-1268 SNKKKKTSRDD
+1268 KKKKTSRDD
-1279 RRTAKRED
+1279 RRTVKRED

-1498 PETPATSTNPA
+1498 PETPATSA
-1509 DSQTTPTI
+1509 
-1517 TSVIQ
+1517 IQ

-1688 KFNIWDVFGQQL
+1688 KFNIWDVVGQQL
-1700 EYDARTRQ
+1700 EYDERVKQ
-1708 KENKA
+1708 WENKA
-1713 LADNFA
+1713 LTDNFA
-1719 RSDIHNAISYA
+1719 RSDIHNAVNYA
-1730 PNDYGANLTPDE
+1730 PNEYGAGLSAEE
-1742 LTVWNKVLSGT
+1742 LSVWNKVLSGT
-1753 NPSSLSS
+1753 NPSSL
-1760 QEFNSYKLA
+1760 QPNEFNQYRLA
-1769 AQKVSR
+1769 MQKVSR
-1775 VETEQLRQYYNVP
+1775 VENEQLRQHYNIP
-1788 NTRWSGKTPSTPWSP
+1788 NIRWSGKSMQSIPEQ
-1803 TISKAISAKNGA
+1803 ISIIKKGGVVSAKNGS

>member
-1 MADEKGTQKPKE
+1 MANNTETQKPKE

-19 GQNDIDLTNYIHNLG
+19 GQSDIDLTNYIHNLG

-43 KNWNE
+43 KNWND

-109 NKGNRITTDDFNL
+109 DKGNRITTDDFNA

-140 ATYFNTI
+140 ATYFNAI
-147 GNALKG
+147 GNALRSKQP
-153 METPKEK
+153 TKE
-160 VQDAFNLSK
+160 QTSNAFDLSK

-176 TTANNPAGGD
+176 TRINNPAGGNL
-186 FNLDPYLEKDAMDE
+186 NLDPYLEKDAVDE
-200 TTGKR
+200 ATGKR
-205 GTSNRAAYLKE
+205 GTTNRAAYLKE
-216 QIENYINNIGEY
+216 QIENYINNIGDY
-228 DFSSSPFKNRD
+228 DFSSTPFKDRN
-239 TYISRLRAAAQNLEN
+239 TYVSRLRAAAENLGN

-278 ATGAEEAPI
+278 STGAEEPQA
-287 KKSELELQ
+287 KQSELERQ
-295 AEQAAKEQA
+295 AEQSAQELAQRRRDDE
-304 EREKED
+304 
-310 QLRAVIKANEEDK
+310 LRAVIEEEKQDQ
-323 YNRERD
+323 YNRQRD
-329 AFFTDYATQNPFQST
+329 AFFADYQKQNPFNST
-344 ISGYATPSYN
+344 IKSQAIALSYN
-354 LQGTYNWLQGR
+354 PNAMYD
-365 YKFGAGNMDATKEA
+365 GAATKYGVDRSNTEALQSA
-379 VKTYINFPELASI
+379 VKEYINFPQLAAA
-392 IRGGKKADNKGN
+392 IRGKEHILQGQK
-404 DITALHIANNLDLA
+404 DITAAHIANNLDWA
-418 AQSDLLT
+418 AQSNLLT
-425 DKVGDTGYYVVPG
+425 DKIGDTGYYIVPG

-445 SYIAYNPVTRQYQ
+445 SYIAYNPITRHYE

-475 EYDRRHKGVQ
+475 EYDRRNKDVQ

-491 IAKYVEENQK
+491 LLKYTEEYQK

-509 QRRIDEKVEETGKTR
+509 QQRIDQKVEETGKTR

-546 LGTAAADAAAAAA
+546 LGTAAADAISAAA

-599 ALYGLGTDVV
+599 ALYGLGMDVV
-609 GLIPGLGTTGK
+609 GLIPGMGATGK

-632 KLAMRTLQAYGMIHS
+632 KLAMRTLQAYGM
-647 ADAFNKLMSNPSDMS
+647 
-662 ADDWRNLVTGLQA
+662 V
-675 ISGEARYKG
+675 
-684 VQKHQLG
+684 
-691 GIAKYVEENQ
+691 
-701 KKAQK
+701 
-706 EAEKQRRIDEKVEE
+706 
-720 TGKTREQVEA
+720 
-730 AERRPMEEGFSTID
+730 
-744 KVRLGTAAADAA
+744 
-756 AAAAAFIPGYG
+756 
-767 TVASGVLGIGST
+767 
-779 LTNIGADIADESMS
+779 
-793 GWDVAGNALYGLGT
+793 
-807 DVVGLI
+807 
-813 PGLGTTG
+813 
-820 KAAKIVRVLKP
+820 
-831 VSKLAMRTLQAYGMI
+831 

-898 VADVKTSTGRVA
+898 VADVKTSTGRMA
-910 TISKEDLDKLRKTKG
+910 TISKEDLDKLRETKG

-937 GGQQLQREF
+937 GGQKLQREF
-946 KDREINWKK
+946 KGREFNWKQ
-955 PWKSRLSS
+955 PWKSRLHS
-963 DSPEV
+963 DNPEF
-968 SLRTE
+968 STRTE
-973 SSFLPEDNS
+973 STFLPEDTS
-982 WDARLFRGMNRNTPQ
+982 WDARLFRGM
-997 RKPQKKQQETPQS
+997 QKKEGNSKKKPSQQTTAS
-1010 RFDRLRQLSSQTG
+1010 NFDRLRNLSSQTG

-1043 KLTEQEIQAL
+1043 KLTQQEIEAL
-1053 NQRRQNRAGDG
+1053 NQRRSNRAGSAE
-1064 TDNSFQARL
+1064 DNSFQARL
-1073 QRYKD
+1073 ARYKQD
-1078 AKREGKFTSVEDDIK
+1078 KKDGKFNSVEDDIK

-1111 TGQGEI
+1111 TGQGSI
-1117 VSPDANQARFIIGFS
+1117 VSPDAKEARFIMGLS
-1132 RAIPTVN
+1132 KTIPTVN
-1139 PSRPPI
+1139 LSRPPI
-1145 SNPPA
+1145 TNPPA
-1150 IIPKQ
+1150 IIPRQ
-1155 QVRIEQPQ
+1155 QIEIPKPQ
-1163 QSPFNYDRIREGLAR
+1163 TTPFNSQRIREGLER
-1178 AERERLGKDIGEQR
+1178 AQRERLGRDIGDTR
-1192 LQRAIEANPE
+1192 IQRAIESNPE
-1202 RSARL
+1202 RTARL
-1207 QSEEAHRNVRQAFN
+1207 QAQEAYRNVRQYFN
-1221 LYGAPQYKR
+1221 MYGVPQYKK
-1230 PLTGAAYKAKQDMY
+1230 PLTGAARRSKQNTY
-1244 NRLFNQRRYDV
+1244 NQLFGEGYYAMQD
-1255 IEAFRNRELPHRQ
+1255 ALRNRPLPHKQ

-1279 RRTAKRED
+1279 RRTVKREE
-1287 GGTLDL
+1287 GGILD
-1293 VRVRK
+1293 RVRK
-1298 FQNAGKFPEW
+1298 FDGGGITETARKATQYALNNNWFTN
-1308 YSKLYKFQNLT
+1308 LYNQKSLT
-1319 GWNNSLNQSLA
+1319 GWDSSKDASKA
-1330 GPSITNENVGH
+1330 GVSITNQNASHGN
-1341 YRAGDLNE
+1341 AGDLSIPF
-1349 AYTKNN
+1349 YKNLM
-1355 SYTSNPN
+1355 YTSQSN
-1362 LVGQDLQSYYD
+1362 LVGQDLQSYYN
-1373 SSFKGK
+1373 SAFQGK
-1379 SLDDYVSAYNANA
+1379 SLEDYVNGYNANA

-1403 TYKQSGAQE
+1403 AYRQAGASE
-1412 HNRLFKNM
+1412 HNRLFRNM
-1420 FGNRSDNSNNVWNIG
+1420 FGNRSNNSNDVWNIG
-1435 YDSNLED
+1435 YDPKLD
-1442 IVGSSTWLRRMDRYE
+1442 DVVGSSTWLRRMDRYE
-1457 KEFDNLSDEE
+1457 KEFDALSDEE
-1467 KKSRIHK
+1467 KKARVHK
-1474 IDLGDGNFGYV
+1474 IDLGGGNVGYV

-1490 GDIAVWNQ
+1490 GDIAIWNEPVAPEQ
-1498 PETPATSTNPA
+1498 PTEPTKPAST
-1509 DSQTTPTI
+1509 TT
-1517 TSVIQ
+1517 VIGPEQ
-1522 PSQEPSDD
+1522 PKKEGDTREMF
-1530 NKQNKSFFS
+1530 SFLR

-1554 ADRMNRRITD
+1554 ADRMNRRMTD
-1564 LAKESVVPLL
+1564 LAKASVTPLL
-1574 KDPFEVHRYT
+1574 KDPFQVHRYT

-1630 RTAGKEKSNQV
+1630 RTAGKEKSNQT

-1677 KSKYE
+1677 KSKFE
-1682 QAYLAK
+1682 QAYLSK
-1688 KFNIWDVFGQQL
+1688 KFNIWDTFGQQL
-1700 EYDARTRQ
+1700 EYDARTKQ
-1708 KENKA
+1708 QENKA

-1719 RSDIHNAISYA
+1719 RSDIHNAVNYA
-1730 PNDYGANLTPDE
+1730 PNDYGANLTPEE

-1753 NPSSLSS
+1753 NPSSLST
-1760 QEFNSYKLA
+1760 QEFNSYRLA

-1775 VETEQLRQYYNVP
+1775 VETDQLRQHYNIP
-1788 NTRWSGKTPSTPWSP
+1788 NTRWSGKAGVPNTPWSAS
-1803 TISKAISAKNGA
+1803 ISFVKKGGVISAKNGS

-1836 KECIDRNEKAIDRL
+1836 KDCIDRNEKTLDRL

>member
-1 MADEKGTQKPKE
+1 MANNTETQKPKE

-19 GQNDIDLTNYIHNLG
+19 GQSDIDLTNYIHNLG

-43 KNWNE
+43 KNWND

-109 NKGNRITTDDFNL
+109 DKGNRITTDDFNA

-140 ATYFNTI
+140 ATYFNAI
-147 GNALKG
+147 GNALRSKQP
-153 METPKEK
+153 TKE
-160 VQDAFNLSK
+160 QTSNAFDLSK

-176 TTANNPAGGD
+176 TRINNPAGGNL
-186 FNLDPYLEKDAMDE
+186 NLDPYLEKDAVDE
-200 TTGKR
+200 ATGKR
-205 GTSNRAAYLKE
+205 GTTNRAAYLKE
-216 QIENYINNIGEY
+216 RIENYINNIGDY
-228 DFSSSPFKNRD
+228 DFSSTPFKDRN
-239 TYISRLRAAAQNLEN
+239 TYVSRLRAAAENLGN

-278 ATGAEEAPI
+278 STGAEEPQA
-287 KKSELELQ
+287 KQSELERQ
-295 AEQAAKEQA
+295 AEQSAQELAQRRRDDE
-304 EREKED
+304 
-310 QLRAVIKANEEDK
+310 LRAVIEEEKQDQ
-323 YNRERD
+323 YNRQRD
-329 AFFTDYATQNPFQST
+329 AFFADYQKQNPFNST
-344 ISGYATPSYN
+344 IKSQAIALSYN
-354 LQGTYNWLQGR
+354 PNAMYDR
-365 YKFGAGNMDATKEA
+365 AATKYGVDRSNTEALQSA
-379 VKTYINFPELASI
+379 VKEYINFPQLAAA
-392 IRGGKKADNKGN
+392 IRGKEHILQGQKDV
-404 DITALHIANNLDLA
+404 TAAHIANNLDWA
-418 AQSDLLT
+418 AQSNLLT
-425 DKVGDTGYYVVPG
+425 DKIGDTGYYVVPG

-445 SYIAYNPVTRQYQ
+445 SYIAYNPITRHYE

-475 EYDRRHKGVQ
+475 EYDRRNKDVQ

-491 IAKYVEENQK
+491 LLEYTEEYQK

-509 QRRIDEKVEETGKTR
+509 QQRIDQKVEETGKTR

-546 LGTAAADAAAAAA
+546 LGTAAADAISAAA

-599 ALYGLGTDVV
+599 ALYDSIMDVV
-609 GLIPGLGTTGK
+609 GLIPGMGATGK
-620 AAKIVRVLKPVS
+620 ATKIVRVLKPVS
-632 KLAMRTLQAYGMIHS
+632 KLVMRTLQAYGMVHS

-675 ISGEARYKG
+675 ISSE
-684 VQKHQLG
+684 
-691 GIAKYVEENQ
+691 AKY
-701 KKAQK
+701 
-706 EAEKQRRIDEKVEE
+706 RD
-720 TGKTREQVEA
+720 
-730 AERRPMEEGFSTID
+730 
-744 KVRLGTAAADAA
+744 
-756 AAAAAFIPGYG
+756 
-767 TVASGVLGIGST
+767 
-779 LTNIGADIADESMS
+779 
-793 GWDVAGNALYGLGT
+793 
-807 DVVGLI
+807 
-813 PGLGTTG
+813 
-820 KAAKIVRVLKP
+820 
-831 VSKLAMRTLQAYGMI
+831 
-846 HSADAFNKL
+846 
-855 MSNPSD
+855 
-861 MSADDWRNL
+861 
-870 VTGLQAISGEARYK
+870 
-884 GGKRAVSR
+884 GKRAVSR

-898 VADVKTSTGRVA
+898 VADVKTSTGRMA
-910 TISKEDLDKLRKTKG
+910 TISKEDLDKLRETKG

-937 GGQQLQREF
+937 GGQKLQREF
-946 KDREINWKK
+946 KGREFNWKQ
-955 PWKSRLSS
+955 PWKSRLHS
-963 DSPEV
+963 DNPEF
-968 SLRTE
+968 STRTE
-973 SSFLPEDNS
+973 STFFPKDTS
-982 WDARLFRGMNRNTPQ
+982 WDARLFRGM
-997 RKPQKKQQETPQS
+997 QKKEGNSKKKPSQQTTAS
-1010 RFDRLRQLSSQTG
+1010 NFDRLRNLSSQTG

-1043 KLTEQEIQAL
+1043 KLTQQEIEAL
-1053 NQRRQNRAGDG
+1053 NQRRSNRAGSAE
-1064 TDNSFQARL
+1064 DNSIQARL
-1073 QRYKD
+1073 ARYKQD
-1078 AKREGKFTSVEDDIK
+1078 KKDGKFNSVEDDIK

-1111 TGQGEI
+1111 TGQGSI
-1117 VSPDANQARFIIGFS
+1117 VSPDAKEARFIMGLS
-1132 RAIPTVN
+1132 KTIPTVN

-1145 SNPPA
+1145 TNPPA
-1150 IIPKQ
+1150 IIPRQ
-1155 QVRIEQPQ
+1155 QIEIPKPQ
-1163 QSPFNYDRIREGLAR
+1163 TTPFNSQRIREGLER
-1178 AERERLGKDIGEQR
+1178 AQRERLGRDIGDTR
-1192 LQRAIEANPE
+1192 IQRAIESNPE
-1202 RSARL
+1202 RTARL
-1207 QSEEAHRNVRQAFN
+1207 QAQEAYRNVRQYFN
-1221 LYGAPQYKR
+1221 MYGVPQYKKPLTRAARRSKQNTYNQLFEEGYYAMQDALRNR
-1230 PLTGAAYKAKQDMY
+1230 PL
-1244 NRLFNQRRYDV
+1244 
-1255 IEAFRNRELPHRQ
+1255 PHKQ

-1279 RRTAKRED
+1279 RRTVKREE
-1287 GGTLDL
+1287 GGILDK
-1293 VRVRK
+1293 VRK
-1298 FQNAGKFPEW
+1298 FDGGGITETARKATQYALNNNWFTN
-1308 YSKLYKFQNLT
+1308 LYNQKSLT
-1319 GWNNSLNQSLA
+1319 GWDSSKDASKA
-1330 GPSITNENVGH
+1330 GVSITNQNASHGNA
-1341 YRAGDLNE
+1341 RDLSIPF
-1349 AYTKNN
+1349 YKNLT
-1355 SYTSNPN
+1355 YTSQSN
-1362 LVGQDLQSYYD
+1362 LVGQDLQSYYN
-1373 SSFKGK
+1373 SAFQGK
-1379 SLDDYVSAYNANA
+1379 SLEDYVNGYNANA

-1403 TYKQSGAQE
+1403 AYRQAGASE

-1420 FGNRSDNSNNVWNIG
+1420 FGNRSNNSNDVWNIG
-1435 YDSNLED
+1435 YDPKLD
-1442 IVGSSTWLRRMDRYE
+1442 DVVGSSTWLRRMDRYE
-1457 KEFDNLSDEE
+1457 KEFDALSDEE
-1467 KKSRIHK
+1467 KKARIHK
-1474 IDLGDGNFGYV
+1474 IDLGGGNVGYV

-1490 GDIAVWNQ
+1490 GDIAIWNEPVAPEQ
-1498 PETPATSTNPA
+1498 PTEPAKPAST
-1509 DSQTTPTI
+1509 TT
-1517 TSVIQ
+1517 VIGPEQ
-1522 PSQEPSDD
+1522 PKKEGDTREMF
-1530 NKQNKSFFS
+1530 SFLR

-1554 ADRMNRRITD
+1554 ADRMNRRMTD
-1564 LAKESVVPLL
+1564 LAKASVTPLL
-1574 KDPFEVHRYT
+1574 KDPFQVHRYT

-1630 RTAGKEKSNQV
+1630 RTAGKEKSNQT

-1677 KSKYE
+1677 KSKFE
-1682 QAYLAK
+1682 QAYLSK
-1688 KFNIWDVFGQQL
+1688 KFNIWDTFGQQL
-1700 EYDARTRQ
+1700 EYDARTKQ
-1708 KENKA
+1708 QENKA

-1719 RSDIHNAISYA
+1719 RSDIHNAVNYA
-1730 PNDYGANLTPDE
+1730 PNDYGANLTPEE

-1753 NPSSLSS
+1753 NPSSLST
-1760 QEFNSYKLA
+1760 QEFNSYRLA

-1775 VETEQLRQYYNVP
+1775 VETDQLRQHYNIP
-1788 NTRWSGKTPSTPWSP
+1788 NTRWSGKAGVPNTPWSAS
-1803 TISKAISAKNGA
+1803 ISFVKKGGIISAKNGS

-1836 KECIDRNEKAIDRL
+1836 KDCIDRNEKTLDRL

>member
-1 MADEKGTQKPKE
+1 MANNTETQKPKE

-19 GQNDIDLTNYIHNLG
+19 GQSDIDLTNYIHNLG

-43 KNWNE
+43 KNWND

-109 NKGNRITTDDFNL
+109 DKGNRITTDDFNA

-140 ATYFNTI
+140 ATYFNAI
-147 GNALKG
+147 GNALRSKQP
-153 METPKEK
+153 TKE
-160 VQDAFNLSK
+160 QTSNAFDLSK

-176 TTANNPAGGD
+176 TRINNPAGGNL
-186 FNLDPYLEKDAMDE
+186 NLDPYLEKDAVDE
-200 TTGKR
+200 ATGKR
-205 GTSNRAAYLKE
+205 GTTNRAAYLKE
-216 QIENYINNIGEY
+216 QIENYINNIGDY
-228 DFSSSPFKNRD
+228 DFSSTPFKDRD
-239 TYISRLRAAAQNLEN
+239 TYVSRLRAAAENLGN

-278 ATGAEEAPI
+278 STGAEEPQA
-287 KKSELELQ
+287 KQSELERQ
-295 AEQAAKEQA
+295 AEQSAQELAQRRRDDE
-304 EREKED
+304 
-310 QLRAVIKANEEDK
+310 LRAVIEEEKQDQ
-323 YNRERD
+323 YNRQRD
-329 AFFTDYATQNPFQST
+329 AFFADYQKQNPFNST
-344 ISGYATPSYN
+344 IKSQAIALSYN
-354 LQGTYNWLQGR
+354 PNAMYDR
-365 YKFGAGNMDATKEA
+365 AATKYGVDRSNTEALQSA
-379 VKTYINFPELASI
+379 VKEYINFPQLAAA
-392 IRGGKKADNKGN
+392 IRGKEHILQGQKDV
-404 DITALHIANNLDLA
+404 TAAHIANNLDWA
-418 AQSDLLT
+418 AQSNLLT
-425 DKVGDTGYYVVPG
+425 DKIGDTGYYVVPG

-445 SYIAYNPVTRQYQ
+445 SYIAYNPITRHYE

-475 EYDRRHKGVQ
+475 EYDRRNKDVQ

-491 IAKYVEENQK
+491 LLKYTEEYQK

-509 QRRIDEKVEETGKTR
+509 QQRIDQKVEETGKTR

-546 LGTAAADAAAAAA
+546 LGTAAADAISAAA

-599 ALYGLGTDVV
+599 ALYGLGMDVV
-609 GLIPGLGTTGK
+609 GLIPGMGATGK

-632 KLAMRTLQAYGMIHS
+632 KLAMRTLQAYGM
-647 ADAFNKLMSNPSDMS
+647 
-662 ADDWRNLVTGLQA
+662 V
-675 ISGEARYKG
+675 
-684 VQKHQLG
+684 
-691 GIAKYVEENQ
+691 
-701 KKAQK
+701 
-706 EAEKQRRIDEKVEE
+706 
-720 TGKTREQVEA
+720 
-730 AERRPMEEGFSTID
+730 
-744 KVRLGTAAADAA
+744 
-756 AAAAAFIPGYG
+756 
-767 TVASGVLGIGST
+767 
-779 LTNIGADIADESMS
+779 
-793 GWDVAGNALYGLGT
+793 
-807 DVVGLI
+807 
-813 PGLGTTG
+813 
-820 KAAKIVRVLKP
+820 
-831 VSKLAMRTLQAYGMI
+831 

-898 VADVKTSTGRVA
+898 VADVKTSTGRMA
-910 TISKEDLDKLRKTKG
+910 TISKEDLDKLRETKG

-937 GGQQLQREF
+937 GGQKLQREF
-946 KDREINWKK
+946 KGREFNWKQ
-955 PWKSRLSS
+955 PWKSRLHS
-963 DSPEV
+963 DNPEF
-968 SLRTE
+968 STRTE
-973 SSFLPEDNS
+973 STFLPEDTS
-982 WDARLFRGMNRNTPQ
+982 WDARLFRGM
-997 RKPQKKQQETPQS
+997 QKKEGNSKKKPSQQTTAS
-1010 RFDRLRQLSSQTG
+1010 NFDRLRNLSSQTG

-1043 KLTEQEIQAL
+1043 KLTQQEIEAL
-1053 NQRRQNRAGDG
+1053 NQRRSNRAGSAE
-1064 TDNSFQARL
+1064 DNSFQARL
-1073 QRYKD
+1073 ARYKQD
-1078 AKREGKFTSVEDDIK
+1078 KKDGKFNSVEDDIK

-1111 TGQGEI
+1111 TGQGSI
-1117 VSPDANQARFIIGFS
+1117 VSPDAKEARFIMGLS
-1132 RAIPTVN
+1132 KAIPTVN

-1145 SNPPA
+1145 TNPPA
-1150 IIPKQ
+1150 IIPRQ
-1155 QVRIEQPQ
+1155 QIEIPKPQ
-1163 QSPFNYDRIREGLAR
+1163 TTPFNSQRIREGLER
-1178 AERERLGKDIGEQR
+1178 AQRERLGRDIGDTR
-1192 LQRAIEANPE
+1192 IQRAIESNPE
-1202 RSARL
+1202 RTARL
-1207 QSEEAHRNVRQAFN
+1207 QAQEAYRNVRQYFN
-1221 LYGAPQYKR
+1221 MYGVPQYKK
-1230 PLTGAAYKAKQDMY
+1230 PLTGAARRNKQNTY
-1244 NRLFNQRRYDV
+1244 NQLFGEGYYAMQD
-1255 IEAFRNRELPHRQ
+1255 ALRNRPLPHKQ

-1279 RRTAKRED
+1279 RRTVKREE
-1287 GGTLDL
+1287 GGILD
-1293 VRVRK
+1293 RVRK
-1298 FQNAGKFPEW
+1298 FDGGGITETARKATQYALNNNWFTN
-1308 YSKLYKFQNLT
+1308 LYNQKSLT
-1319 GWNNSLNQSLA
+1319 GWDSSKDASKA
-1330 GPSITNENVGH
+1330 GVSITNQNASHGN
-1341 YRAGDLNE
+1341 AGDLSIPF
-1349 AYTKNN
+1349 YKNLM
-1355 SYTSNPN
+1355 YTSQSN
-1362 LVGQDLQSYYD
+1362 LVGQDLQSYYN
-1373 SSFKGK
+1373 SAFQGK
-1379 SLDDYVSAYNANA
+1379 SLEDYVNGYNANA

-1403 TYKQSGAQE
+1403 AYRQAGASE

-1420 FGNRSDNSNNVWNIG
+1420 FGNRSNNSNDVWNIG
-1435 YDSNLED
+1435 YDPKLD
-1442 IVGSSTWLRRMDRYE
+1442 DVVGSSTWLRRMDRYE
-1457 KEFDNLSDEE
+1457 KEFDALSDEE
-1467 KKSRIHK
+1467 KKARVHK
-1474 IDLGDGNFGYV
+1474 IDLGGGNVGYV

-1490 GDIAVWNQ
+1490 GDIAIWNEPVAPEQ
-1498 PETPATSTNPA
+1498 PTEPAKPAST
-1509 DSQTTPTI
+1509 TT
-1517 TSVIQ
+1517 VIGPEQ
-1522 PSQEPSDD
+1522 PKKEGDTREMF
-1530 NKQNKSFFS
+1530 SFLR

-1554 ADRMNRRITD
+1554 ADRMNRRMTD
-1564 LAKESVVPLL
+1564 LAKASVTPLL
-1574 KDPFEVHRYT
+1574 KDPFQVHRYT

-1630 RTAGKEKSNQV
+1630 RTAGKEKSNQT

-1677 KSKYE
+1677 KSKFE
-1682 QAYLAK
+1682 QAYLSK
-1688 KFNIWDVFGQQL
+1688 KFNIWDTFGQQL
-1700 EYDARTRQ
+1700 EYDARTKQ
-1708 KENKA
+1708 QENKA

-1719 RSDIHNAISYA
+1719 RSDIHNAVNYA
-1730 PNDYGANLTPDE
+1730 PNDYGANLTPEE

-1753 NPSSLSS
+1753 NPSSLST
-1760 QEFNSYKLA
+1760 QEFNSYRLA

-1775 VETEQLRQYYNVP
+1775 VETDQLRQHYNIP
-1788 NTRWSGKTPSTPWSP
+1788 NTRWSGKAGVPNTPWSAS
-1803 TISKAISAKNGA
+1803 ISFVKKGGVISAKNGS

-1836 KECIDRNEKAIDRL
+1836 KDCIDRNEKTLDRL

>member
-1 MADEKGTQKPKE
+1 MANNTETQKPKE

-19 GQNDIDLTNYIHNLG
+19 GQSDIDLTNYIHNLG

-43 KNWNE
+43 KNWND

-109 NKGNRITTDDFNL
+109 DKGNRITTDDFNA

-140 ATYFNTI
+140 ATYFNAI
-147 GNALKG
+147 GNALRSKQP
-153 METPKEK
+153 TKE
-160 VQDAFNLSK
+160 QTSNAFDLSK

-176 TTANNPAGGD
+176 TRINNPAGGNL
-186 FNLDPYLEKDAMDE
+186 NLDPYLEKDAVDE
-200 TTGKR
+200 ATGKR
-205 GTSNRAAYLKE
+205 GTTNRAAYLKE
-216 QIENYINNIGEY
+216 QIENYINNIGDY
-228 DFSSSPFKNRD
+228 DFSSTPFKDRN
-239 TYISRLRAAAQNLEN
+239 TYVSRLRAAAENLGN

-278 ATGAEEAPI
+278 STGAEEPQA
-287 KKSELELQ
+287 KQSELERQ
-295 AEQAAKEQA
+295 AEQSAQELAQRRRDDE
-304 EREKED
+304 
-310 QLRAVIKANEEDK
+310 LRAVIEEEKQDQ
-323 YNRERD
+323 YNRQRD
-329 AFFTDYATQNPFQST
+329 AFFADYQKQNPFNST
-344 ISGYATPSYN
+344 IKSQAIALSYN
-354 LQGTYNWLQGR
+354 PNAMYDR
-365 YKFGAGNMDATKEA
+365 AATKYGVDRSNTEALQSA
-379 VKTYINFPELASI
+379 VKEYINFPQLAAA
-392 IRGGKKADNKGN
+392 IRGKEHILQGQKDV
-404 DITALHIANNLDLA
+404 TAAHIANNLDWA
-418 AQSDLLT
+418 AQSNLLT
-425 DKVGDTGYYVVPG
+425 DKIGDTGYYIVPG

-445 SYIAYNPVTRQYQ
+445 SYIAYNPITRHYE

-475 EYDRRHKGVQ
+475 EYDRRNKDVQ

-491 IAKYVEENQK
+491 LLKYTEEYQK

-509 QRRIDEKVEETGKTR
+509 QQRIDQKVEETGKTR

-546 LGTAAADAAAAAA
+546 LGTAAADAISAAA

-599 ALYGLGTDVV
+599 ALYGLGMDVV
-609 GLIPGLGTTGK
+609 GLIPGMGATGK

-632 KLAMRTLQAYGMIHS
+632 KLAMRTLQAYGM
-647 ADAFNKLMSNPSDMS
+647 
-662 ADDWRNLVTGLQA
+662 V
-675 ISGEARYKG
+675 
-684 VQKHQLG
+684 
-691 GIAKYVEENQ
+691 
-701 KKAQK
+701 
-706 EAEKQRRIDEKVEE
+706 
-720 TGKTREQVEA
+720 
-730 AERRPMEEGFSTID
+730 
-744 KVRLGTAAADAA
+744 
-756 AAAAAFIPGYG
+756 
-767 TVASGVLGIGST
+767 
-779 LTNIGADIADESMS
+779 
-793 GWDVAGNALYGLGT
+793 
-807 DVVGLI
+807 
-813 PGLGTTG
+813 
-820 KAAKIVRVLKP
+820 
-831 VSKLAMRTLQAYGMI
+831 

-898 VADVKTSTGRVA
+898 VADVKTSTGRMA
-910 TISKEDLDKLRKTKG
+910 TISKEDLDKLRETKG

-937 GGQQLQREF
+937 GGQKLQREF
-946 KDREINWKK
+946 KGREFNWKQ
-955 PWKSRLSS
+955 PWKSRLHS
-963 DSPEV
+963 DNPEF
-968 SLRTE
+968 STRTE
-973 SSFLPEDNS
+973 STFLPEDTS
-982 WDARLFRGMNRNTPQ
+982 WDARLFRGM
-997 RKPQKKQQETPQS
+997 QKKEGNSKKKPSQQTTAS
-1010 RFDRLRQLSSQTG
+1010 NFDRLRNLSSQTG

-1043 KLTEQEIQAL
+1043 KLTQQEIEAL
-1053 NQRRQNRAGDG
+1053 NQRRSNRAGSAE
-1064 TDNSFQARL
+1064 DNSFQARL
-1073 QRYKD
+1073 ARYKQD
-1078 AKREGKFTSVEDDIK
+1078 KKDGKFNSVEDDIK

-1111 TGQGEI
+1111 TGQGSI
-1117 VSPDANQARFIIGFS
+1117 VSPDAKEARFIMGLS
-1132 RAIPTVN
+1132 KTIPTVN
-1139 PSRPPI
+1139 LSRPPI
-1145 SNPPA
+1145 TNPPA
-1150 IIPKQ
+1150 IIPRQ
-1155 QVRIEQPQ
+1155 QIEIPKPQ
-1163 QSPFNYDRIREGLAR
+1163 TTPFNSQRIREGLER
-1178 AERERLGKDIGEQR
+1178 AQRERLGRDIGDTR
-1192 LQRAIEANPE
+1192 IQRAIESNPE
-1202 RSARL
+1202 RTARL
-1207 QSEEAHRNVRQAFN
+1207 QAQEAYRNVRQYFN
-1221 LYGAPQYKR
+1221 MYGVPQYKK
-1230 PLTGAAYKAKQDMY
+1230 PLTGAARRSKQNTY
-1244 NRLFNQRRYDV
+1244 NQLFGEGYYAMQD
-1255 IEAFRNRELPHRQ
+1255 ALRNRPLPHKQ

-1279 RRTAKRED
+1279 RRTVKREE
-1287 GGTLDL
+1287 GGILD
-1293 VRVRK
+1293 RVRK
-1298 FQNAGKFPEW
+1298 FDGGGITETARKATQYALNNNWFTN
-1308 YSKLYKFQNLT
+1308 LYNQKSLT
-1319 GWNNSLNQSLA
+1319 GWDSSKDASKA
-1330 GPSITNENVGH
+1330 GVSITNQNASHGN
-1341 YRAGDLNE
+1341 AGDLSIPF
-1349 AYTKNN
+1349 YKNLM
-1355 SYTSNPN
+1355 YTSQSN
-1362 LVGQDLQSYYD
+1362 LVGQDLQSYYN
-1373 SSFKGK
+1373 SAFQGK
-1379 SLDDYVSAYNANA
+1379 SLEDYVNGYNANA

-1403 TYKQSGAQE
+1403 AYRQAGASE
-1412 HNRLFKNM
+1412 HNRLFRNM
-1420 FGNRSDNSNNVWNIG
+1420 FGNRSNNSNDVWNIG
-1435 YDSNLED
+1435 YDPKLD
-1442 IVGSSTWLRRMDRYE
+1442 DVVGSSTWLRRMDRYE
-1457 KEFDNLSDEE
+1457 KEFDALSDEE
-1467 KKSRIHK
+1467 KKARVHK
-1474 IDLGDGNFGYV
+1474 IDLGGGNVGYV

-1490 GDIAVWNQ
+1490 GDIAIWNEPVAPEQ
-1498 PETPATSTNPA
+1498 PTEPTKPAST
-1509 DSQTTPTI
+1509 TT
-1517 TSVIQ
+1517 VIGPEQ
-1522 PSQEPSDD
+1522 PKKEGDTREMF
-1530 NKQNKSFFS
+1530 SFLR

-1554 ADRMNRRITD
+1554 ADRMNRRMTD
-1564 LAKESVVPLL
+1564 LAKASVTPLL
-1574 KDPFEVHRYT
+1574 KDPFQVHRYT

-1630 RTAGKEKSNQV
+1630 RTAGKEKSNQT

-1677 KSKYE
+1677 KSKFE
-1682 QAYLAK
+1682 QAYLSK
-1688 KFNIWDVFGQQL
+1688 KFNIWDTFGQQL
-1700 EYDARTRQ
+1700 EYDARTKQ
-1708 KENKA
+1708 QENKA

-1719 RSDIHNAISYA
+1719 RSDIHNAVNYA
-1730 PNDYGANLTPDE
+1730 PNDYGANLTPEE

-1753 NPSSLSS
+1753 NPSSLST
-1760 QEFNSYKLA
+1760 QEFNSYRLA

-1775 VETEQLRQYYNVP
+1775 VETDQLRQHYNIP
-1788 NTRWSGKTPSTPWSP
+1788 NTRWSGKAGVPNTPWSAS
-1803 TISKAISAKNGA
+1803 ISFVKKGGVISAKNGS

-1836 KECIDRNEKAIDRL
+1836 KDCIDRNEKTLDRL

>member
-1 MADEKGTQKPKE
+1 MATPTTNQKSAS
-13 RVKYKF
+13 VKYKF
-19 GQNDIDLTNYIHNLG
+19 GDDELDLNDYIRNLNHNY
-34 TNVQSYLNS
+34 QSYVNS
-43 KNWNE
+43 QNWNE
-48 GQKQEFMNAYN
+48 GQRQEFRSAYDN
-59 RYLTGLQ
+59 FLKGLQ
-66 DQLANNTNRFTT
+66 DQLANNTNRFST
-78 DDFGSIIDST
+78 DFSGSIIDST
-88 GALSNTDN
+88 GQLSNTDN

-103 SEYYYD
+103 SEYYYND
-109 NKGNRITTDDFNL
+109 KGDRITTDDLNTMGKRQQ
-122 LKKRK
+122 KK
-127 QKNYNTFSANREV
+127 YSTFSANRQV
-140 ATYFNTI
+140 ATFFNKVGT
-147 GNALKG
+147 ALRDARKNKP
-153 METPKEK
+153 TT
-160 VQDAFNLSK
+160 QNQSNAFNLSK
-169 HGFLADW
+169 HGFLANW
-176 TTANNPAGGD
+176 TTANNPAGGE
-186 FNLDPYLEKDAMDE
+186 FNLSPYLEKDTLDE
-200 TTGKR
+200 TTGLR
-205 GTSNRAAYLKE
+205 GTTNRAAYLKE
-216 QIENYINNIGEY
+216 QIENYLNNVENY
-228 DFSSSPFKNRD
+228 DFSGTPFKDRE
-239 TYISRLRAAAQNLEN
+239 TYISKLRAAAQNLEN

-278 ATGAEEAPI
+278 ATGAEQ
-287 KKSELELQ
+287 KKTEVQ
-295 AEQAAKEQA
+295 QAAEDLMKIQQQQQA
-304 EREKED
+304 QKIIDRRN
-310 QLRAVIKANEEDK
+310 QLQYEADRDK
-323 YNRERD
+323 
-329 AFFTDYATQNPFQST
+329 FFSQYQASNPFQSRE
-344 ISGYATPSYN
+344 PSIPLPLSYTR
-354 LQGTYNWLQGR
+354 QAVEEAAIK
-365 YKFGAGNMDATKEA
+365 KFNADPNNKEA
-379 VKTYINFPELASI
+379 VREAIRQYINIPQLSKF
-392 IRGGKKADNKGN
+392 IRGKSNLILQDGT
-404 DITALHIANNLDLA
+404 DITAQHITNNLDLA
-418 AQSDLLT
+418 AQTDLFINPMYLNEQG
-425 DKVGDTGYYVVPG
+425 KSILPNGYYVLPG
-438 SENYDNW
+438 SEDYDNW
-445 SYIAYNPVTRQYQ
+445 TYIAYNPNTRQYQ
-458 EQSMLLNEELK
+458 EQSMLLNDELK
-469 KKMAYA
+469 KRMAYS
-475 EYDRRHKGVQ
+475 EYDKRNKKSNEAQ

-491 IAKYVEENQK
+491 TFKDMESRRN
-501 KAQKEAEK
+501 KAQEEK
-509 QRRIDEKVEETGKTR
+509 QKVEQKSYATGRTKEQIESDQAPHTEWSKADLLRLGAIGGDVASLIASMTGVGSVASAGIGMASTAANQAADMAEGMGFLESLGNNAVSYGLDALSLIPFARAAKIPKTIKAIAGFAPKLMAIISTAQGISNAP
-524 EQVEAAERRPMEE
+524 EITKSLSKLNSSESLTVEDWRNIAN
-537 GFSTIDKVR
+537 GIQIV
-546 LGTAAADAAAAAA
+546 LGGTAATHRASKAKSHVDAARTNDEWLKTEQGYRRISEQDMKKLREAATIKEQNTILSPYNVTLAESRKR
-559 AFIPGYGTV
+559 FG
-568 ASGVLGIGS
+568 LGKGK
-577 TLTNIGAD
+577 GKAD
-585 IADESMSGWDVAGN
+585 ITSENYYYDFDKPVTTYSGDLPIQHTFGPGEKW
-599 ALYGLGTDVV
+599 LGTRN
-609 GLIPGLGTTGK
+609 IPSLRIPAVRDAYNRVIHPQAYNRAKGK
-620 AAKIVRVLKPVS
+620 ATEGNKQRSTFDIS
-632 KLAMRTLQAYGMIHS
+632 KL
-647 ADAFNKLMSNPSDMS
+647 
-662 ADDWRNLVTGLQA
+662 
-675 ISGEARYKG
+675 
-684 VQKHQLG
+684 
-691 GIAKYVEENQ
+691 
-701 KKAQK
+701 
-706 EAEKQRRIDEKVEE
+706 
-720 TGKTREQVEA
+720 RE
-730 AERRPMEEGFSTID
+730 
-744 KVRLGTAAADAA
+744 
-756 AAAAAFIPGYG
+756 
-767 TVASGVLGIGST
+767 
-779 LTNIGADIADESMS
+779 
-793 GWDVAGNALYGLGT
+793 
-807 DVVGLI
+807 
-813 PGLGTTG
+813 
-820 KAAKIVRVLKP
+820 
-831 VSKLAMRTLQAYGMI
+831 
-846 HSADAFNKL
+846 
-855 MSNPSD
+855 
-861 MSADDWRNL
+861 
-870 VTGLQAISGEARYK
+870 
-884 GGKRAVSR
+884 
-892 ATTQRD
+892 
-898 VADVKTSTGRVA
+898 
-910 TISKEDLDKLRKTKG
+910 
-925 LKAQN
+925 
-930 KLFSELT
+930 
-937 GGQQLQREF
+937 
-946 KDREINWKK
+946 
-955 PWKSRLSS
+955 
-963 DSPEV
+963 
-968 SLRTE
+968 
-973 SSFLPEDNS
+973 
-982 WDARLFRGMNRNTPQ
+982 
-997 RKPQKKQQETPQS
+997 
-1010 RFDRLRQLSSQTG
+1010 LSSQTG
-1023 KLTPQE
+1023 KLTSQE

-1043 KLTEQEIQAL
+1043 KLTEQEIQTL
-1053 NQRRQNRAGDG
+1053 NQRRQNRASDG

-1117 VSPDANQARFIIGFS
+1117 VSPDANQARFIMGFS

-1207 QSEEAHRNVRQAFN
+1207 QSEEAYRNVRQAFN

-1279 RRTAKRED
+1279 RRTVKRED

-1498 PETPATSTNPA
+1498 PETPATSA
-1509 DSQTTPTI
+1509 
-1517 TSVIQ
+1517 IQ

-1669 QQWGADQD
+1669 QQWGADQG

-1688 KFNIWDVFGQQL
+1688 KFNIWDVVGQQL
-1700 EYDARTRQ
+1700 EYDERVKQ
-1708 KENKA
+1708 QENKA
-1713 LADNFA
+1713 LTDNFA
-1719 RSDIHNAISYA
+1719 RSDIHNAVNYA
-1730 PNDYGANLTPDE
+1730 PNEYGAGLSAEE
-1742 LTVWNKVLSGT
+1742 LSVWNKVLSGT
-1753 NPSSLSS
+1753 NPSSL
-1760 QEFNSYKLA
+1760 QPNEFNQYRLA
-1769 AQKVSR
+1769 MQKVSR
-1775 VETEQLRQYYNVP
+1775 VKNEQLRQHYNIP
-1788 NTRWSGKTPSTPWSP
+1788 NTRWSGKSMQSIPEQ
-1803 TISKAISAKNGA
+1803 ISIIKKGGVVSAKNGS

-1836 KECIDRNEKAIDRL
+1836 KETIDRNEKAIDRL
-1850 SKSLYGL
+1850 SKSLYGI

>member
-19 GQNDIDLTNYIHNLG
+19 GQNDIDLANYIHNLG

-176 TTANNPAGGD
+176 TTTNNPAGGD

-254 GYNSE
+254 GYDSE

-269 GNEFLSKFF
+269 GNDFLSKFF
-278 ATGAEEAPI
+278 ATGATTENLGTEAQQAAQYVEQQQRKEEEQKVIDQANRLRAM
-287 KKSELELQ
+287 SELNQ
-295 AEQAAKEQA
+295 Y
-304 EREKED
+304 
-310 QLRAVIKANEEDK
+310 IKD
-323 YNRERD
+323 
-329 AFFTDYATQNPFQST
+329 NPFKPKD
-344 ISGYATPSYN
+344 SGFLDGGDYN
-354 LQGTYNWLQGR
+354 PELVLQDIERNYSDIEGDDN
-365 YKFGAGNMDATKEA
+365 K
-379 VKTYINFPELASI
+379 VKAWINFGQLLEDLRNPVIDGGRFGVITREETMEKMKALRRNIAQKLKFAAREGYMKSYGDDEYI
-392 IRGGKKADNKGN
+392 I
-404 DITALHIANNLDLA
+404 
-418 AQSDLLT
+418 
-425 DKVGDTGYYVVPG
+425 PG
-438 SENYDNW
+438 SEDYNNY
-445 SYIAYNPVTRQYQ
+445 SVMTYNPNTGEYKDQSIILNEKLREAMAYDWYKKNQAVSSNKNGGILSYLQEGGFMKRAREARQQRKQQ
-458 EQSMLLNEELK
+458 EQPQQK
-469 KKMAYA
+469 
-475 EYDRRHKGVQ
+475 VQ
-485 KHQLGG
+485 
-491 IAKYVEENQK
+491 QK
-501 KAQKEAEK
+501 QEDNRTKEQKEAG
-509 QRRIDEKVEETGKTR
+509 QRKISDGLSGTDIARL
-524 EQVEAAERRPMEE
+524 AAIGMDLTSAISSFVP
-537 GFSTIDKVR
+537 GA
-546 LGTAAADAAAAAA
+546 GTA
-559 AFIPGYGTV
+559 V
-568 ASGVLGIGS
+568 SGITGIGS
-577 TLTNIGAD
+577 TLTTLGAD
-585 IADESMSGWDVAGN
+585 IAEDGFQWSDLGN
-599 ALYGLGTDVV
+599 AGVGLGMDIV
-609 GLIPGLGTTGK
+609 GMIPGFGTAGK
-620 AAKIVRVLKPVS
+620 ASKIGKQLVKFAPLVLG
-632 KLAMRTLQAYGMIHS
+632 ALQAQNALS
-647 ADAFNKLMSNPSDMS
+647 EPSRKSWQKIIDGKFKDLTV
-662 ADDWRNLVTGLQA
+662 DDLRNL
-675 ISGEARYKG
+675 
-684 VQKHQLG
+684 
-691 GIAKYVEENQ
+691 
-701 KKAQK
+701 
-706 EAEKQRRIDEKVEE
+706 
-720 TGKTREQVEA
+720 
-730 AERRPMEEGFSTID
+730 
-744 KVRLGTAAADAA
+744 
-756 AAAAAFIPGYG
+756 
-767 TVASGVLGIGST
+767 ASGVTAFTSLSNQAGIRMKNSAMKSATKTGDKTIESKT
-779 LTNIGADIADESMS
+779 GEMVRITPEKLEELRKAKSLKDQNAILQSIPGNEGKELASKVRGNFNITRLWDNNPRIADHYDWSRLRGTVFDNS
-793 GWDVAGNALYGLGT
+793 NSLPSDAQIFQSVRQSNLGNINQHLRNPY
-807 DVVGLI
+807 
-813 PGLGTTG
+813 
-820 KAAKIVRVLKP
+820 
-831 VSKLAMRTLQAYGMI
+831 SKLLDGSKKT
-846 HSADAFNKL
+846 SKNNK
-855 MSNPSD
+855 
-861 MSADDWRNL
+861 
-870 VTGLQAISGEARYK
+870 
-884 GGKRAVSR
+884 
-892 ATTQRD
+892 TTQ
-898 VADVKTSTGRVA
+898 
-910 TISKEDLDKLRKTKG
+910 E
-925 LKAQN
+925 
-930 KLFSELT
+930 
-937 GGQQLQREF
+937 
-946 KDREINWKK
+946 
-955 PWKSRLSS
+955 
-963 DSPEV
+963 
-968 SLRTE
+968 
-973 SSFLPEDNS
+973 
-982 WDARLFRGMNRNTPQ
+982 
-997 RKPQKKQQETPQS
+997 PQS

-1117 VSPDANQARFIIGFS
+1117 VSPDANQARFIMGFS

-1139 PSRPPI
+1139 PSKPPI

-1178 AERERLGKDIGEQR
+1178 AERERLGRDIGEQR

-1207 QSEEAHRNVRQAFN
+1207 QSEEAYRNVRQAFN

-1230 PLTGAAYKAKQDMY
+1230 PFTGAAYKAKQDMY

-1279 RRTAKRED
+1279 RRTVKRED

-1330 GPSITNENVGH
+1330 GPSITNENAGH

-1403 TYKQSGAQE
+1403 TYRQSGAQE

-1420 FGNRSDNSNNVWNIG
+1420 FRNRSDNSNNVWNIG
-1435 YDSNLED
+1435 YDPNLED

-1457 KEFDNLSDEE
+1457 KEFDDLSDEE

-1498 PETPATSTNPA
+1498 PETPAPSTDPA
-1509 DSQTTPTI
+1509 NSQTTPTV

-1522 PSQEPSDD
+1522 PPQEPSDD

-1539 NINPTIAYGLPRAVY
+1539 NINPTIAYGLPRAMY

-1584 RSDLDAEMQGERNY
+1584 RSDLDAEMQGERDY

-1607 PITSDGSLQTA
+1607 SITSDGSLQTA

-1775 VETEQLRQYYNVP
+1775 VETEQLRQYYNIP
-1788 NTRWSGKTPSTPWSP
+1788 NTRWSRKTPNTPWSP
-1803 TISKAISAKNGA
+1803 TISKAVSAKNGA
-1815 KIAVAGIEAKTA
+1815 KIAVAGIKAKTA

>member
-1 MADEKGTQKPKE
+1 MATPTTNQKSAS
-13 RVKYKF
+13 VKYKF
-19 GQNDIDLTNYIHNLG
+19 GDDELDLNDYIRNLNHNY
-34 TNVQSYLNS
+34 QSYVNS
-43 KNWNE
+43 QNWNE
-48 GQKQEFMNAYN
+48 GQRQEFRSAYDN
-59 RYLTGLQ
+59 FLKGLQ
-66 DQLANNTNRFTT
+66 DQLANNTNRFST
-78 DDFGSIIDST
+78 DFSGSIIDST
-88 GALSNTDN
+88 GQLSNTDN

-103 SEYYYD
+103 SEYYYND
-109 NKGNRITTDDFNL
+109 KGDRITTDDLNTMGKRQQ
-122 LKKRK
+122 KK
-127 QKNYNTFSANREV
+127 YSTFSANRQV
-140 ATYFNTI
+140 ATFFNKVGT
-147 GNALKG
+147 ALRDARKNKP
-153 METPKEK
+153 TT
-160 VQDAFNLSK
+160 QNQSNAFNLSK
-169 HGFLADW
+169 HGFLANW
-176 TTANNPAGGD
+176 TTANNPAGEE
-186 FNLDPYLEKDAMDE
+186 FNLSPYLEKDTLDE
-200 TTGKR
+200 TTGLR
-205 GTSNRAAYLKE
+205 GTTNRAAYLKE
-216 QIENYINNIGEY
+216 QIENYLNNVGNY
-228 DFSSSPFKNRD
+228 DFSGTPFKDRE
-239 TYISRLRAAAQNLEN
+239 TYISKLRAAAQNLEN

-278 ATGAEEAPI
+278 ATGAEQKKTEVQQQQQAQKIIDKRNQLQYEADRD
-287 KKSELELQ
+287 KFFSQYQ
-295 AEQAAKEQA
+295 AS
-304 EREKED
+304 
-310 QLRAVIKANEEDK
+310 
-323 YNRERD
+323 
-329 AFFTDYATQNPFQST
+329 NPFQSR
-344 ISGYATPSYN
+344 GPSIPLPLSYTR
-354 LQGTYNWLQGR
+354 QAVEEAAIK
-365 YKFGAGNMDATKEA
+365 KFNADPNNKEA
-379 VKTYINFPELASI
+379 VREAIRQYINIPQLSKF
-392 IRGGKKADNKGN
+392 IRGKSNLILQDGT
-404 DITALHIANNLDLA
+404 DITAQHITNNLDLA
-418 AQSDLLT
+418 AQADLFINPMYL
-425 DKVGDTGYYVVPG
+425 DEQGKSILPNGYYVLPG
-438 SENYDNW
+438 SEDYDNW
-445 SYIAYNPVTRQYQ
+445 TYIAYNPNTRQYQ
-458 EQSMLLNEELK
+458 EQSMLLNDELK
-469 KKMAYA
+469 KRMAYS
-475 EYDRRHKGVQ
+475 EYDKRNKKSNEAQ

-491 IAKYVEENQK
+491 TFKDMESRRN
-501 KAQKEAEK
+501 KAQEEK
-509 QRRIDEKVEETGKTR
+509 QKVEQKSYATGRTKEQIESDQAPHTEWSKADLLRLGAIGGDVASLIASMTGVGSVASAGIGMASTAANQAADMAEGMGFLESLGNNAVSYGLDALSLIPFARAAKIPKTIKAIAGFAPKLMAIISTAQGISNAP
-524 EQVEAAERRPMEE
+524 EITKSLSKLNSSESLTVEDWRNIAN
-537 GFSTIDKVR
+537 GIQIV
-546 LGTAAADAAAAAA
+546 LGGTAATHRASKAKSHVDAARTNDEWLKTEQGYRRISEQDMKKLREAATIKEQNTILSPYNVTLAESRKR
-559 AFIPGYGTV
+559 FG
-568 ASGVLGIGS
+568 LGKGK
-577 TLTNIGAD
+577 GKAD
-585 IADESMSGWDVAGN
+585 ITSENYYYDFDKPVTTYSGDLPIQHTFGPGEKW
-599 ALYGLGTDVV
+599 LGTRN
-609 GLIPGLGTTGK
+609 IPSLRIPAVRDAYNRVIHPQAYNRAKGK
-620 AAKIVRVLKPVS
+620 ATEGNKQRSTFDIS
-632 KLAMRTLQAYGMIHS
+632 KL
-647 ADAFNKLMSNPSDMS
+647 
-662 ADDWRNLVTGLQA
+662 
-675 ISGEARYKG
+675 
-684 VQKHQLG
+684 
-691 GIAKYVEENQ
+691 
-701 KKAQK
+701 
-706 EAEKQRRIDEKVEE
+706 
-720 TGKTREQVEA
+720 RE
-730 AERRPMEEGFSTID
+730 
-744 KVRLGTAAADAA
+744 
-756 AAAAAFIPGYG
+756 
-767 TVASGVLGIGST
+767 
-779 LTNIGADIADESMS
+779 
-793 GWDVAGNALYGLGT
+793 
-807 DVVGLI
+807 
-813 PGLGTTG
+813 
-820 KAAKIVRVLKP
+820 
-831 VSKLAMRTLQAYGMI
+831 
-846 HSADAFNKL
+846 
-855 MSNPSD
+855 
-861 MSADDWRNL
+861 
-870 VTGLQAISGEARYK
+870 
-884 GGKRAVSR
+884 
-892 ATTQRD
+892 
-898 VADVKTSTGRVA
+898 
-910 TISKEDLDKLRKTKG
+910 
-925 LKAQN
+925 
-930 KLFSELT
+930 
-937 GGQQLQREF
+937 
-946 KDREINWKK
+946 
-955 PWKSRLSS
+955 
-963 DSPEV
+963 
-968 SLRTE
+968 
-973 SSFLPEDNS
+973 
-982 WDARLFRGMNRNTPQ
+982 
-997 RKPQKKQQETPQS
+997 
-1010 RFDRLRQLSSQTG
+1010 LSSQTG
-1023 KLTPQE
+1023 KLTSQE

-1043 KLTEQEIQAL
+1043 KLTEQEIQTL
-1053 NQRRQNRAGDG
+1053 NQRRQNRASDG

-1117 VSPDANQARFIIGFS
+1117 VSPDANQARFIMGFS

-1139 PSRPPI
+1139 PSRPLI

-1207 QSEEAHRNVRQAFN
+1207 QSEEAYRNVRQAFN

-1279 RRTAKRED
+1279 RRTVKRED

-1498 PETPATSTNPA
+1498 PETPATSA
-1509 DSQTTPTI
+1509 
-1517 TSVIQ
+1517 IQ

-1688 KFNIWDVFGQQL
+1688 KFNIWDVVGQQL
-1700 EYDARTRQ
+1700 EYDERVKQ
-1708 KENKA
+1708 QENKA
-1713 LADNFA
+1713 LTDNFA
-1719 RSDIHNAISYA
+1719 RSDIHNAVNYA
-1730 PNDYGANLTPDE
+1730 PNEYGAGLSAEE
-1742 LTVWNKVLSGT
+1742 LSVWNKVLSGT
-1753 NPSSLSS
+1753 NPSSL
-1760 QEFNSYKLA
+1760 QPNEFNQYRLA
-1769 AQKVSR
+1769 MQKVSR
-1775 VETEQLRQYYNVP
+1775 VENEQLRQHYNIP
-1788 NTRWSGKTPSTPWSP
+1788 NTRWSGKSMQSIPEQ
-1803 TISKAISAKNGA
+1803 ISIIKKGGVVSAKNGS

-1836 KECIDRNEKAIDRL
+1836 KETIDRNEKAIDRL
-1850 SKSLYGL
+1850 SKSLYGI

>member
-1 MADEKGTQKPKE
+1 MANNTETQKPKE

-19 GQNDIDLTNYIHNLG
+19 GQSDIDLTNYIHNLG

-43 KNWNE
+43 KNWND

-109 NKGNRITTDDFNL
+109 DKGNRITTDDFNA

-140 ATYFNTI
+140 ATYFNAI
-147 GNALKG
+147 GNALRSKQP
-153 METPKEK
+153 TKE
-160 VQDAFNLSK
+160 QTSNAFDLSK

-176 TTANNPAGGD
+176 TRINNPAGGNL
-186 FNLDPYLEKDAMDE
+186 NLDPYLEKDAVDE
-200 TTGKR
+200 ATGKR
-205 GTSNRAAYLKE
+205 GTTNRAAYLKE
-216 QIENYINNIGEY
+216 QIENYINNIGDY
-228 DFSSSPFKNRD
+228 DFSSTPFKDRN
-239 TYISRLRAAAQNLEN
+239 TYVSRLRAAAENLGN

-278 ATGAEEAPI
+278 STGAEEPQA
-287 KKSELELQ
+287 KQSELERQ
-295 AEQAAKEQA
+295 AEQSAQELAQRRRDDE
-304 EREKED
+304 
-310 QLRAVIKANEEDK
+310 LRAVIEEEKQDQ
-323 YNRERD
+323 YNRQRD
-329 AFFTDYATQNPFQST
+329 AFFADYQKQNPFNST
-344 ISGYATPSYN
+344 IKSQAIALSYN
-354 LQGTYNWLQGR
+354 PNAMYDR
-365 YKFGAGNMDATKEA
+365 AATKYGVDRSNTEALQSA
-379 VKTYINFPELASI
+379 VKEYINFPQLAAA
-392 IRGGKKADNKGN
+392 IRGKEHILQGQKDV
-404 DITALHIANNLDLA
+404 TAAHIANNLDWA
-418 AQSDLLT
+418 AQSNLLT
-425 DKVGDTGYYVVPG
+425 DKIGDTGYYIVPG

-445 SYIAYNPVTRQYQ
+445 SYIAYNPITRHYE

-475 EYDRRHKGVQ
+475 EYDRRNKDVQ

-491 IAKYVEENQK
+491 LLKYTEEYQK
-501 KAQKEAEK
+501 KAQKKAEK
-509 QRRIDEKVEETGKTR
+509 QQRIDQKVEETGKTR
-524 EQVEAAERRPMEE
+524 EQVEAAERRPIEE

-546 LGTAAADAAAAAA
+546 LGTAAADAISAAA

-599 ALYGLGTDVV
+599 ALYGLGMDVV
-609 GLIPGLGTTGK
+609 GLIPGMGATGK

-632 KLAMRTLQAYGMIHS
+632 KLAMRTLQAYGM
-647 ADAFNKLMSNPSDMS
+647 
-662 ADDWRNLVTGLQA
+662 V
-675 ISGEARYKG
+675 
-684 VQKHQLG
+684 
-691 GIAKYVEENQ
+691 
-701 KKAQK
+701 
-706 EAEKQRRIDEKVEE
+706 
-720 TGKTREQVEA
+720 
-730 AERRPMEEGFSTID
+730 
-744 KVRLGTAAADAA
+744 
-756 AAAAAFIPGYG
+756 
-767 TVASGVLGIGST
+767 
-779 LTNIGADIADESMS
+779 
-793 GWDVAGNALYGLGT
+793 
-807 DVVGLI
+807 
-813 PGLGTTG
+813 
-820 KAAKIVRVLKP
+820 
-831 VSKLAMRTLQAYGMI
+831 

-898 VADVKTSTGRVA
+898 VADVKTSTGRMA
-910 TISKEDLDKLRKTKG
+910 TISKEDLDKLRETKG

-937 GGQQLQREF
+937 GGQKLQREF
-946 KDREINWKK
+946 KGREFNWKQ
-955 PWKSRLSS
+955 PWKSRLHS
-963 DSPEV
+963 DNPEF
-968 SLRTE
+968 STRTE
-973 SSFLPEDNS
+973 STFLPEDTS
-982 WDARLFRGMNRNTPQ
+982 WDARLFRGM
-997 RKPQKKQQETPQS
+997 QKKEGNSKKKPSQQTTAS
-1010 RFDRLRQLSSQTG
+1010 NFDRLRNLSSQTG

-1043 KLTEQEIQAL
+1043 KLTQQEIEAL
-1053 NQRRQNRAGDG
+1053 NQRRSNRAGSAE
-1064 TDNSFQARL
+1064 DNSFQARL
-1073 QRYKD
+1073 ARYKQD
-1078 AKREGKFTSVEDDIK
+1078 KKDGKFNSVEDDIK

-1111 TGQGEI
+1111 TGQGSI
-1117 VSPDANQARFIIGFS
+1117 VSPDAKEARFIMGLS
-1132 RAIPTVN
+1132 KAIPTVN

-1145 SNPPA
+1145 TNPPA
-1150 IIPKQ
+1150 IIPRQ
-1155 QVRIEQPQ
+1155 QIEIPKPQ
-1163 QSPFNYDRIREGLAR
+1163 TTPFNSQRIREGLER
-1178 AERERLGKDIGEQR
+1178 AQRERLGRDIGDTR
-1192 LQRAIEANPE
+1192 IQRAIESNPE
-1202 RSARL
+1202 RTARL
-1207 QSEEAHRNVRQAFN
+1207 QAQEAYRNVRQYFQDALRN
-1221 LYGAPQYKR
+1221 R
-1230 PLTGAAYKAKQDMY
+1230 PL
-1244 NRLFNQRRYDV
+1244 
-1255 IEAFRNRELPHRQ
+1255 PHKQ

-1279 RRTAKRED
+1279 RRTVKREE
-1287 GGTLDL
+1287 GGILD
-1293 VRVRK
+1293 RVRK
-1298 FQNAGKFPEW
+1298 FDGGGITETARKATQYALNNNWFTN
-1308 YSKLYKFQNLT
+1308 LYNQKSLT
-1319 GWNNSLNQSLA
+1319 GWDSSKDASKA
-1330 GPSITNENVGH
+1330 GVSITNQNASHGN
-1341 YRAGDLNE
+1341 AGDLSIPF
-1349 AYTKNN
+1349 YKNLM
-1355 SYTSNPN
+1355 YTSQSN
-1362 LVGQDLQSYYD
+1362 LVGQDLQSYYN
-1373 SSFKGK
+1373 SAFQGK
-1379 SLDDYVSAYNANA
+1379 SLEDYVNGYNANA

-1403 TYKQSGAQE
+1403 AYRQAGASE
-1412 HNRLFKNM
+1412 HNRLFRNM
-1420 FGNRSDNSNNVWNIG
+1420 FGNRSNNSNDVWNIG
-1435 YDSNLED
+1435 YDPKLD
-1442 IVGSSTWLRRMDRYE
+1442 DVVGSSTWLRRMDRYE
-1457 KEFDNLSDEE
+1457 KEFDALSDEE
-1467 KKSRIHK
+1467 KKARVHK
-1474 IDLGDGNFGYV
+1474 IDLGGGNVGYV

-1490 GDIAVWNQ
+1490 GDIAIWNEPVAPEQ
-1498 PETPATSTNPA
+1498 PTEPTKPAST
-1509 DSQTTPTI
+1509 TT
-1517 TSVIQ
+1517 VIGPEQ
-1522 PSQEPSDD
+1522 PKKEGDTREMF
-1530 NKQNKSFFS
+1530 SFLR

-1554 ADRMNRRITD
+1554 ADRMNRRMTD
-1564 LAKESVVPLL
+1564 LAKASVTPLL
-1574 KDPFEVHRYT
+1574 KDPFQVHRYT

-1630 RTAGKEKSNQV
+1630 RTAGKEKSNQT

-1677 KSKYE
+1677 KSKFE
-1682 QAYLAK
+1682 QAYLSK
-1688 KFNIWDVFGQQL
+1688 KFNIWDTFGQQL
-1700 EYDARTRQ
+1700 EYDARTKQ
-1708 KENKA
+1708 QENKA

-1719 RSDIHNAISYA
+1719 RSDIHNAVNYA
-1730 PNDYGANLTPDE
+1730 PNDYGANLTPEE

-1753 NPSSLSS
+1753 NPSSLST
-1760 QEFNSYKLA
+1760 QEFNSYRLA

-1775 VETEQLRQYYNVP
+1775 VETDQLRQHYNIP
-1788 NTRWSGKTPSTPWSP
+1788 NTRWSGKAGVPNTPWSAS
-1803 TISKAISAKNGA
+1803 ISFVKKGGIISAKNGS

-1836 KECIDRNEKAIDRL
+1836 KDCIDRNEKTLDRL

>member
-1 MADEKGTQKPKE
+1 MANNTETQKPKE

-19 GQNDIDLTNYIHNLG
+19 GQSDIDLTNYIHNLG

-43 KNWNE
+43 KNWND

-109 NKGNRITTDDFNL
+109 DKGNRITTDDFNA

-140 ATYFNTI
+140 ATYFNAI
-147 GNALKG
+147 GNALRSKQP
-153 METPKEK
+153 TKE
-160 VQDAFNLSK
+160 QTSNAFDLSK

-176 TTANNPAGGD
+176 TRINNPAGGNL
-186 FNLDPYLEKDAMDE
+186 NLDPYLEKDAVDE
-200 TTGKR
+200 ATGKR
-205 GTSNRAAYLKE
+205 GTTNRAAYLKE
-216 QIENYINNIGEY
+216 QIENYINNIGDY
-228 DFSSSPFKNRD
+228 DFSSTPFKDRN
-239 TYISRLRAAAQNLEN
+239 TYVSRLRAAAENLGN

-278 ATGAEEAPI
+278 STGAEEPQA
-287 KKSELELQ
+287 KQSELERQ
-295 AEQAAKEQA
+295 AEQSAQELAQRRRDDE
-304 EREKED
+304 
-310 QLRAVIKANEEDK
+310 LRAIIEEEKQDQ
-323 YNRERD
+323 YNRQRD
-329 AFFTDYATQNPFQST
+329 AFFADYQKQNPFNST
-344 ISGYATPSYN
+344 IKSQAIALSYN
-354 LQGTYNWLQGR
+354 PNTMYDR
-365 YKFGAGNMDATKEA
+365 AATKYGVDRSNTEALQSA
-379 VKTYINFPELASI
+379 VKEYINFPQLAAA
-392 IRGGKKADNKGN
+392 IRGKEHILQGQKDV
-404 DITALHIANNLDLA
+404 TAAHIANNLDWA
-418 AQSDLLT
+418 AQSNLLT
-425 DKVGDTGYYVVPG
+425 DKIGDTGYYVVPG

-445 SYIAYNPVTRQYQ
+445 SYIAYNPITRHYE

-475 EYDRRHKGVQ
+475 EYDRRNKDVQ

-491 IAKYVEENQK
+491 LLKYTEEYQK

-509 QRRIDEKVEETGKTR
+509 QQRIDQKVEETGKTR

-546 LGTAAADAAAAAA
+546 LGTAAADAISAAA

-599 ALYGLGTDVV
+599 ALYGLGMDVV
-609 GLIPGLGTTGK
+609 GLIPGMGATGK

-632 KLAMRTLQAYGMIHS
+632 KLAMRTLQAYGM
-647 ADAFNKLMSNPSDMS
+647 M
-662 ADDWRNLVTGLQA
+662 
-675 ISGEARYKG
+675 
-684 VQKHQLG
+684 
-691 GIAKYVEENQ
+691 
-701 KKAQK
+701 
-706 EAEKQRRIDEKVEE
+706 
-720 TGKTREQVEA
+720 
-730 AERRPMEEGFSTID
+730 
-744 KVRLGTAAADAA
+744 
-756 AAAAAFIPGYG
+756 
-767 TVASGVLGIGST
+767 
-779 LTNIGADIADESMS
+779 
-793 GWDVAGNALYGLGT
+793 
-807 DVVGLI
+807 
-813 PGLGTTG
+813 
-820 KAAKIVRVLKP
+820 
-831 VSKLAMRTLQAYGMI
+831 

-898 VADVKTSTGRVA
+898 VADVKTSTGRMA
-910 TISKEDLDKLRKTKG
+910 TISKEDLDKLRETKG

-937 GGQQLQREF
+937 GGQKLQREF
-946 KDREINWKK
+946 KGREFNWKQ
-955 PWKSRLSS
+955 PWKSRLHS
-963 DSPEV
+963 DNPEF
-968 SLRTE
+968 STRTE
-973 SSFLPEDNS
+973 STFLPEDTS
-982 WDARLFRGMNRNTPQ
+982 WDARLFRGM
-997 RKPQKKQQETPQS
+997 QKKEGNSKKKPSQQTTAS
-1010 RFDRLRQLSSQTG
+1010 NFDRLRNLSSQTG

-1043 KLTEQEIQAL
+1043 KLTQQEIEAL
-1053 NQRRQNRAGDG
+1053 NQRRSNRAGSAE
-1064 TDNSFQARL
+1064 DNSFQARL
-1073 QRYKD
+1073 ARYKQD
-1078 AKREGKFTSVEDDIK
+1078 KKDGKFNSVEDDIK

-1111 TGQGEI
+1111 TGQGSI
-1117 VSPDANQARFIIGFS
+1117 VSPDAKEARFIMGLS
-1132 RAIPTVN
+1132 KAIPTVN

-1145 SNPPA
+1145 TNPPA
-1150 IIPKQ
+1150 IIPRQ
-1155 QVRIEQPQ
+1155 QIEIPKPQ
-1163 QSPFNYDRIREGLAR
+1163 TTPFNSQRIREGLER
-1178 AERERLGKDIGEQR
+1178 AQRERLGRDIGDTR
-1192 LQRAIEANPE
+1192 IQRAIESNPE
-1202 RSARL
+1202 RTARL
-1207 QSEEAHRNVRQAFN
+1207 QAQEAYRNVRQYFN
-1221 LYGAPQYKR
+1221 MYGVPQYKK
-1230 PLTGAAYKAKQDMY
+1230 PLTGAARRSKQNTY
-1244 NRLFNQRRYDV
+1244 NQLFGEGYYAMQD
-1255 IEAFRNRELPHRQ
+1255 ALRNRPLPHKQ

-1279 RRTAKRED
+1279 RRTVKREE
-1287 GGTLDL
+1287 GGILDK
-1293 VRVRK
+1293 VRK
-1298 FQNAGKFPEW
+1298 FDGGGITEAARKATQYALNNNWFTN
-1308 YSKLYKFQNLT
+1308 LYNQKSLT
-1319 GWNNSLNQSLA
+1319 GWDSSKDASKA
-1330 GPSITNENVGH
+1330 GVSITNQNASHGN
-1341 YRAGDLNE
+1341 AGDLSIPF
-1349 AYTKNN
+1349 YKNLM
-1355 SYTSNPN
+1355 YTSQSN
-1362 LVGQDLQSYYD
+1362 LVGQDLQSYYN
-1373 SSFKGK
+1373 SAFQGK
-1379 SLDDYVSAYNANA
+1379 SLEDYVNGYNANA

-1403 TYKQSGAQE
+1403 AYRQAGASE
-1412 HNRLFKNM
+1412 HNRLFRNM
-1420 FGNRSDNSNNVWNIG
+1420 FGNRSNNSNDVWNIG
-1435 YDSNLED
+1435 YDPKLD
-1442 IVGSSTWLRRMDRYE
+1442 DVVGSSTWLRRMDRYE
-1457 KEFDNLSDEE
+1457 KEFDALSDEE
-1467 KKSRIHK
+1467 KKARVHK
-1474 IDLGDGNFGYV
+1474 IDLGGGNVGYV

-1490 GDIAVWNQ
+1490 GDIAIWNEPVAPEQ
-1498 PETPATSTNPA
+1498 PTEPTKPAST
-1509 DSQTTPTI
+1509 TT
-1517 TSVIQ
+1517 VIGPEQ
-1522 PSQEPSDD
+1522 PKKEGDTREMF
-1530 NKQNKSFFS
+1530 SFLR

-1554 ADRMNRRITD
+1554 ADRMNRRMTD
-1564 LAKESVVPLL
+1564 LAKASVTPLL
-1574 KDPFEVHRYT
+1574 KDPFQVHRYT

-1630 RTAGKEKSNQV
+1630 RTAGKEKSNQT

-1677 KSKYE
+1677 KSKFE
-1682 QAYLAK
+1682 QAYLSK
-1688 KFNIWDVFGQQL
+1688 KFNIWDTFGQQL
-1700 EYDARTRQ
+1700 EYDARTKQ
-1708 KENKA
+1708 QENKA

-1719 RSDIHNAISYA
+1719 RSDIHNAVNYA
-1730 PNDYGANLTPDE
+1730 PNDYGANLTPEE

-1753 NPSSLSS
+1753 NPSSLST
-1760 QEFNSYKLA
+1760 QEFNSYRLA

-1775 VETEQLRQYYNVP
+1775 VETDQLRQHYNIP
-1788 NTRWSGKTPSTPWSP
+1788 NTRWSGKAGVPNTPWSAS
-1803 TISKAISAKNGA
+1803 ISFVKKGGIISAKNGS

-1836 KECIDRNEKAIDRL
+1836 KDCIDRNEKTLDRL

>member
-1 MADEKGTQKPKE
+1 MATPTTNQKSAS
-13 RVKYKF
+13 VKYKF
-19 GQNDIDLTNYIHNLG
+19 GDDELDLNDYIRNLNHNY
-34 TNVQSYLNS
+34 QSYVNS
-43 KNWNE
+43 QNWNE
-48 GQKQEFMNAYN
+48 GQRQEFRSAYDN
-59 RYLTGLQ
+59 FLKGLQ
-66 DQLANNTNRFTT
+66 DQLANNTNRFST
-78 DDFGSIIDST
+78 DFSGSIIDST
-88 GALSNTDN
+88 GQLSNTDN

-103 SEYYYD
+103 SEYYYND
-109 NKGNRITTDDFNL
+109 KGDRITTDDLNTMGKRQQ
-122 LKKRK
+122 KK
-127 QKNYNTFSANREV
+127 YSTFSANRQV
-140 ATYFNTI
+140 ATFFNKVGT
-147 GNALKG
+147 ALRDARKNKP
-153 METPKEK
+153 TT
-160 VQDAFNLSK
+160 QNQSNAFNLSK
-169 HGFLADW
+169 HGFLANW
-176 TTANNPAGGD
+176 TTANNPAGGE
-186 FNLDPYLEKDAMDE
+186 FNLSPYLEKDTLDE
-200 TTGKR
+200 TTGLR
-205 GTSNRAAYLKE
+205 GTTNRAAYLKE
-216 QIENYINNIGEY
+216 QIENYLNNVGNY
-228 DFSSSPFKNRD
+228 DFSGTPFKDRE
-239 TYISRLRAAAQNLEN
+239 TYISKLRAAAQNLEN

-278 ATGAEEAPI
+278 ATGAEQ
-287 KKSELELQ
+287 KKTEVQ
-295 AEQAAKEQA
+295 QAAEDLMKIQQQQQA
-304 EREKED
+304 QKIIDRRN
-310 QLRAVIKANEEDK
+310 QLQYEADRDK
-323 YNRERD
+323 
-329 AFFTDYATQNPFQST
+329 FFSQYQASNPFQSRE
-344 ISGYATPSYN
+344 PSIPLPLSYTR
-354 LQGTYNWLQGR
+354 QAVEEAAIK
-365 YKFGAGNMDATKEA
+365 KFNADPNNKEA
-379 VKTYINFPELASI
+379 VREAIRQYINIPQLSKF
-392 IRGGKKADNKGN
+392 IRGKSNLILQDGT
-404 DITALHIANNLDLA
+404 DITAQHITNNLDLA
-418 AQSDLLT
+418 AQADLFINPMYL
-425 DKVGDTGYYVVPG
+425 DEQGKSILPNGYYVLPG
-438 SENYDNW
+438 SEDYDNW
-445 SYIAYNPVTRQYQ
+445 TYIAYNPNTRQYQ
-458 EQSMLLNEELK
+458 EQSMLLNDELK
-469 KKMAYA
+469 KRMAYS
-475 EYDRRHKGVQ
+475 EYDKRNKKSNEAQ

-491 IAKYVEENQK
+491 TFKDMESRRN
-501 KAQKEAEK
+501 KAQEEK
-509 QRRIDEKVEETGKTR
+509 QKVEQKSYATGRTKEQIESDQAPHTEWSKADLLRLGAIGGDVASLIASMTGVGSVASAGIGMASTAANQAADMAEGMGFLESLGNNAVSYGLDALSLIPFARAAKIPKTIKAIAGFAPKLMAIISTAQGISNAP
-524 EQVEAAERRPMEE
+524 EITKSLSKLNSSESLTVEDWRNIAN
-537 GFSTIDKVR
+537 GIQIV
-546 LGTAAADAAAAAA
+546 LGGTAATHRASKAKSHVDAARTNDEWLKTEQ
-559 AFIPGYGTV
+559 GY
-568 ASGVLGIGS
+568 
-577 TLTNIGAD
+577 
-585 IADESMSGWDVAGN
+585 
-599 ALYGLGTDVV
+599 
-609 GLIPGLGTTGK
+609 
-620 AAKIVRVLKPVS
+620 
-632 KLAMRTLQAYGMIHS
+632 
-647 ADAFNKLMSNPSDMS
+647 
-662 ADDWRNLVTGLQA
+662 
-675 ISGEARYKG
+675 
-684 VQKHQLG
+684 
-691 GIAKYVEENQ
+691 
-701 KKAQK
+701 
-706 EAEKQRRIDEKVEE
+706 RRIS
-720 TGKTREQVEA
+720 EQDMKKLREA
-730 AERRPMEEGFSTID
+730 ATI
-744 KVRLGTAAADAA
+744 KEQNTILSPYNV
-756 AAAAAFIPGYG
+756 
-767 TVASGVLGIGST
+767 T
-779 LTNIGADIADESMS
+779 LAESRKRF
-793 GWDVAGNALYGLGT
+793 GL
-807 DVVGLI
+807 
-813 PGLGTTG
+813 
-820 KAAKIVRVLKP
+820 
-831 VSKLAMRTLQAYGMI
+831 
-846 HSADAFNKL
+846 
-855 MSNPSD
+855 
-861 MSADDWRNL
+861 
-870 VTGLQAISGEARYK
+870 
-884 GGKRAVSR
+884 
-892 ATTQRD
+892 
-898 VADVKTSTGRVA
+898 
-910 TISKEDLDKLRKTKG
+910 
-925 LKAQN
+925 
-930 KLFSELT
+930 
-937 GGQQLQREF
+937 
-946 KDREINWKK
+946 
-955 PWKSRLSS
+955 
-963 DSPEV
+963 
-968 SLRTE
+968 
-973 SSFLPEDNS
+973 
-982 WDARLFRGMNRNTPQ
+982 
-997 RKPQKKQQETPQS
+997 
-1010 RFDRLRQLSSQTG
+1010 
-1023 KLTPQE
+1023 
-1029 IATINRQR
+1029 
-1037 VKSGKG
+1037 GKG
-1043 KLTEQEIQAL
+1043 KGKADITSENYYYDFDKPVTTYSGDLPIQHTFGPGEKWLGTRNIPSLRIPAVRDAY
-1053 NQRRQNRAGDG
+1053 NRVIHPQAYNRAKGKATEG
-1064 TDNSFQARL
+1064 NK
-1073 QRYKD
+1073 QRST
-1078 AKREGKFTSVEDDIK
+1078 FDISK
-1093 RAKDELAEAT
+1093 L
-1103 RQQRLAVP
+1103 
-1111 TGQGEI
+1111 
-1117 VSPDANQARFIIGFS
+1117 
-1132 RAIPTVN
+1132 
-1139 PSRPPI
+1139 
-1145 SNPPA
+1145 
-1150 IIPKQ
+1150 
-1155 QVRIEQPQ
+1155 
-1163 QSPFNYDRIREGLAR
+1163 
-1178 AERERLGKDIGEQR
+1178 
-1192 LQRAIEANPE
+1192 
-1202 RSARL
+1202 
-1207 QSEEAHRNVRQAFN
+1207 
-1221 LYGAPQYKR
+1221 
-1230 PLTGAAYKAKQDMY
+1230 
-1244 NRLFNQRRYDV
+1244 
-1255 IEAFRNRELPHRQ
+1255 RELPHRQ

-1279 RRTAKRED
+1279 RRTVKRED

-1457 KEFDNLSDEE
+1457 KEFDDLSDEE

-1498 PETPATSTNPA
+1498 PETPAPSTNPA
-1509 DSQTTPTI
+1509 NSQTTPTV

-1522 PSQEPSDD
+1522 SPQEPSDD

-1539 NINPTIAYGLPRAVY
+1539 NINPTIAYGLPRAMY

-1775 VETEQLRQYYNVP
+1775 VETEQLRQYYNIP
-1788 NTRWSGKTPSTPWSP
+1788 NTRWSRKTPSTPWSP
-1803 TISKAISAKNGA
+1803 TISKVVSAKNGA
-1815 KIAVAGIEAKTA
+1815 KIAVAGIKAKTA

>member
-1 MADEKGTQKPKE
+1 MANNTETQKPKE

-19 GQNDIDLTNYIHNLG
+19 GQSDIDLTNYIHNLG

-43 KNWNE
+43 KNWND

-109 NKGNRITTDDFNL
+109 DKGNRITTDDFNA

-140 ATYFNTI
+140 ATYFNAI
-147 GNALKG
+147 GNALRSKQP
-153 METPKEK
+153 TKE
-160 VQDAFNLSK
+160 QTSNAFDLSK

-176 TTANNPAGGD
+176 TRINNPAGGNL
-186 FNLDPYLEKDAMDE
+186 NLDPYLEKDAVDE
-200 TTGKR
+200 ATGKR
-205 GTSNRAAYLKE
+205 GTTNRAAYLKE
-216 QIENYINNIGEY
+216 QIENYINNIGDY
-228 DFSSSPFKNRD
+228 DFSSTPFKDRN
-239 TYISRLRAAAQNLEN
+239 TYVSRLRAAAENLGN

-278 ATGAEEAPI
+278 STGAEEPQA
-287 KKSELELQ
+287 KQSELERQ
-295 AEQAAKEQA
+295 AEQSAQELAQRRRDDE
-304 EREKED
+304 
-310 QLRAVIKANEEDK
+310 LRAVIEEEKQDQ
-323 YNRERD
+323 YNRQRD
-329 AFFTDYATQNPFQST
+329 AFFADYQKQNPFNST
-344 ISGYATPSYN
+344 IKSQAIALSYN
-354 LQGTYNWLQGR
+354 PNAMYDR
-365 YKFGAGNMDATKEA
+365 AATKYGVDRSNTEALQSA
-379 VKTYINFPELASI
+379 VKEYINFPQLAAA
-392 IRGGKKADNKGN
+392 IRGKEHILQGQKDV
-404 DITALHIANNLDLA
+404 TAAHIANNLDWA
-418 AQSDLLT
+418 AQSNLLT
-425 DKVGDTGYYVVPG
+425 DKIGDTGYYIVPG

-445 SYIAYNPVTRQYQ
+445 SYIAYNPITRHYE

-475 EYDRRHKGVQ
+475 EYDRRNKDVQ

-491 IAKYVEENQK
+491 LLKYTEEYQK

-509 QRRIDEKVEETGKTR
+509 QQRIDQKVEETGKTR

-546 LGTAAADAAAAAA
+546 LGTAAADAISAAA

-585 IADESMSGWDVAGN
+585 IEDESMSGWDVAGN
-599 ALYGLGTDVV
+599 ALYGLGMDVV
-609 GLIPGLGTTGK
+609 GLIPGMGATGK

-632 KLAMRTLQAYGMIHS
+632 KLAMRTLQAYGM
-647 ADAFNKLMSNPSDMS
+647 
-662 ADDWRNLVTGLQA
+662 V
-675 ISGEARYKG
+675 
-684 VQKHQLG
+684 
-691 GIAKYVEENQ
+691 
-701 KKAQK
+701 
-706 EAEKQRRIDEKVEE
+706 
-720 TGKTREQVEA
+720 
-730 AERRPMEEGFSTID
+730 
-744 KVRLGTAAADAA
+744 
-756 AAAAAFIPGYG
+756 
-767 TVASGVLGIGST
+767 
-779 LTNIGADIADESMS
+779 
-793 GWDVAGNALYGLGT
+793 
-807 DVVGLI
+807 
-813 PGLGTTG
+813 
-820 KAAKIVRVLKP
+820 
-831 VSKLAMRTLQAYGMI
+831 

-898 VADVKTSTGRVA
+898 VADVKTSTGRMA
-910 TISKEDLDKLRKTKG
+910 TISKEDLDKLRETKG

-937 GGQQLQREF
+937 GGQKLQREF
-946 KDREINWKK
+946 KGREFNWKQ
-955 PWKSRLSS
+955 PWKSRLHS
-963 DSPEV
+963 DNPEF
-968 SLRTE
+968 STRTE
-973 SSFLPEDNS
+973 STFLPEDTS
-982 WDARLFRGMNRNTPQ
+982 WDARLFRGM
-997 RKPQKKQQETPQS
+997 QKKEGNSKKKPSQQTTAS
-1010 RFDRLRQLSSQTG
+1010 NFDRLRNLSSQTG

-1043 KLTEQEIQAL
+1043 KLTQQEIEAL
-1053 NQRRQNRAGDG
+1053 NQRRSNRAGSAE
-1064 TDNSFQARL
+1064 DNSFQARL
-1073 QRYKD
+1073 ARYKQD
-1078 AKREGKFTSVEDDIK
+1078 KKDGKFNSVEDDIK

-1111 TGQGEI
+1111 TGQGSI
-1117 VSPDANQARFIIGFS
+1117 VSPDAKEARFIMGLS
-1132 RAIPTVN
+1132 KAIPTVN

-1145 SNPPA
+1145 TNPPA
-1150 IIPKQ
+1150 IIPRQ
-1155 QVRIEQPQ
+1155 QIEIPKPQ
-1163 QSPFNYDRIREGLAR
+1163 TTPFNSQRIREGLER
-1178 AERERLGKDIGEQR
+1178 AQRERLGRDIGDTR
-1192 LQRAIEANPE
+1192 IQRAIESNPE
-1202 RSARL
+1202 RTARL
-1207 QSEEAHRNVRQAFN
+1207 QAQEAYRNVRQYFN
-1221 LYGAPQYKR
+1221 MYGVPQYKK
-1230 PLTGAAYKAKQDMY
+1230 PLTGAARRNKQNTY
-1244 NRLFNQRRYDV
+1244 NQLFGEGYYAMQD
-1255 IEAFRNRELPHRQ
+1255 ALRNRPLPHKQ

-1279 RRTAKRED
+1279 RRTVKREE
-1287 GGTLDL
+1287 GGILD
-1293 VRVRK
+1293 RVRK
-1298 FQNAGKFPEW
+1298 FDGGGITETARKATQYALNNNWFTN
-1308 YSKLYKFQNLT
+1308 LYNQKSLT
-1319 GWNNSLNQSLA
+1319 GWDSSKDASKA
-1330 GPSITNENVGH
+1330 GVSITNQNASHGN
-1341 YRAGDLNE
+1341 AGDLSIPF
-1349 AYTKNN
+1349 YKNLM
-1355 SYTSNPN
+1355 YTSQSN
-1362 LVGQDLQSYYD
+1362 LVGQDLQSYYN
-1373 SSFKGK
+1373 SAFQGK
-1379 SLDDYVSAYNANA
+1379 SLEDYVNGYNANA

-1403 TYKQSGAQE
+1403 AYRQAGASE
-1412 HNRLFKNM
+1412 HNRLFRNM
-1420 FGNRSDNSNNVWNIG
+1420 FGNRSNNSNDVWNIG
-1435 YDSNLED
+1435 YDPKLD
-1442 IVGSSTWLRRMDRYE
+1442 DVVGSSTWLRRMDRYE
-1457 KEFDNLSDEE
+1457 KEFDALSDEE
-1467 KKSRIHK
+1467 KKARVHK
-1474 IDLGDGNFGYV
+1474 IDLGGGNVGYV

-1490 GDIAVWNQ
+1490 GDIAIWNEPVAPEQ
-1498 PETPATSTNPA
+1498 PTEPAKPAST
-1509 DSQTTPTI
+1509 TT
-1517 TSVIQ
+1517 VIGPEQ
-1522 PSQEPSDD
+1522 PKKEGDTREMF
-1530 NKQNKSFFS
+1530 SFLR

-1554 ADRMNRRITD
+1554 ADRMNRRMTD
-1564 LAKESVVPLL
+1564 LAKASVTPLL
-1574 KDPFEVHRYT
+1574 KDPFQVHRYT

-1630 RTAGKEKSNQV
+1630 RTAGKEKSNQT

-1677 KSKYE
+1677 KSKFE
-1682 QAYLAK
+1682 QAYLSK
-1688 KFNIWDVFGQQL
+1688 KFNIWDTFGQQL
-1700 EYDARTRQ
+1700 EYDARTKQ
-1708 KENKA
+1708 QENKA

-1719 RSDIHNAISYA
+1719 RSDIHNAVNYA
-1730 PNDYGANLTPDE
+1730 PNDYGANLTPEE

-1753 NPSSLSS
+1753 NPSSLST
-1760 QEFNSYKLA
+1760 QEFNSYRLA

-1775 VETEQLRQYYNVP
+1775 VETDQLRQHYNIP
-1788 NTRWSGKTPSTPWSP
+1788 NTRWSGKAGVPNTPWSAS
-1803 TISKAISAKNGA
+1803 ISFVKKGGVISAKNGS

-1836 KECIDRNEKAIDRL
+1836 KDCIDRNEKTLDRL

>member
-1 MADEKGTQKPKE
+1 MANNTETQKPKE

-19 GQNDIDLTNYIHNLG
+19 GQSDIDLTNYIHNLG

-43 KNWNE
+43 KNWND

-109 NKGNRITTDDFNL
+109 DKGNRITTDDFNA

-140 ATYFNTI
+140 ATYFNAI
-147 GNALKG
+147 GNALRSKQP
-153 METPKEK
+153 TKE
-160 VQDAFNLSK
+160 QTSNAFDLSK

-176 TTANNPAGGD
+176 TRINNPAGGNL
-186 FNLDPYLEKDAMDE
+186 NLDPYLEKDAVDE
-200 TTGKR
+200 ATGKR
-205 GTSNRAAYLKE
+205 GTTNRAAYLKE
-216 QIENYINNIGEY
+216 QIENYINNIGDY
-228 DFSSSPFKNRD
+228 DFSSTPFKDRN
-239 TYISRLRAAAQNLEN
+239 TYVSRLRAAAENLGN

-278 ATGAEEAPI
+278 STGAEEPQA
-287 KKSELELQ
+287 KQSELERQ
-295 AEQAAKEQA
+295 AEQSAQELAQRRRDDE
-304 EREKED
+304 
-310 QLRAVIKANEEDK
+310 LRAVIEEEKQDQ
-323 YNRERD
+323 YNRQRD
-329 AFFTDYATQNPFQST
+329 AFFADYQKQNPFNST
-344 ISGYATPSYN
+344 IKSQAIALSYN
-354 LQGTYNWLQGR
+354 PNAMYDR
-365 YKFGAGNMDATKEA
+365 AATKYGVDRSNTEALQSA
-379 VKTYINFPELASI
+379 VKEYINFPQLAAA
-392 IRGGKKADNKGN
+392 IRGKEHILQGQKDV
-404 DITALHIANNLDLA
+404 TAAHIANNLDWA
-418 AQSDLLT
+418 AQSNLLT
-425 DKVGDTGYYVVPG
+425 DKIGDTGYYVVPG

-445 SYIAYNPVTRQYQ
+445 SYIAYNPITRHYE

-475 EYDRRHKGVQ
+475 EYDRRNKDVQ

-491 IAKYVEENQK
+491 LLKYTEEYQK

-509 QRRIDEKVEETGKTR
+509 QQRIDQKVEETGKTR

-546 LGTAAADAAAAAA
+546 LGTAAADAISAAA

-599 ALYGLGTDVV
+599 ALYGLGMDVV
-609 GLIPGLGTTGK
+609 GLIPGMGATGK

-632 KLAMRTLQAYGMIHS
+632 KLAMRTLQAYGM
-647 ADAFNKLMSNPSDMS
+647 
-662 ADDWRNLVTGLQA
+662 V
-675 ISGEARYKG
+675 
-684 VQKHQLG
+684 
-691 GIAKYVEENQ
+691 
-701 KKAQK
+701 
-706 EAEKQRRIDEKVEE
+706 
-720 TGKTREQVEA
+720 
-730 AERRPMEEGFSTID
+730 
-744 KVRLGTAAADAA
+744 
-756 AAAAAFIPGYG
+756 
-767 TVASGVLGIGST
+767 
-779 LTNIGADIADESMS
+779 
-793 GWDVAGNALYGLGT
+793 
-807 DVVGLI
+807 
-813 PGLGTTG
+813 
-820 KAAKIVRVLKP
+820 
-831 VSKLAMRTLQAYGMI
+831 

-898 VADVKTSTGRVA
+898 VADVKTSTGRMA
-910 TISKEDLDKLRKTKG
+910 TISKEDLDKLRETKG

-937 GGQQLQREF
+937 GGQKLQREF
-946 KDREINWKK
+946 KGREFNWKQ
-955 PWKSRLSS
+955 PWKSRLHS
-963 DSPEV
+963 DNPEF
-968 SLRTE
+968 STRTE
-973 SSFLPEDNS
+973 STFLPEDTS
-982 WDARLFRGMNRNTPQ
+982 WDARLFRGM
-997 RKPQKKQQETPQS
+997 QKKEGNSKKKPSQQTTAS
-1010 RFDRLRQLSSQTG
+1010 NFDRLRNLSSQTG

-1043 KLTEQEIQAL
+1043 KLTQQEIEAL
-1053 NQRRQNRAGDG
+1053 NQRRSNRAGSAE
-1064 TDNSFQARL
+1064 DNSFQARL
-1073 QRYKD
+1073 ARYKQD
-1078 AKREGKFTSVEDDIK
+1078 KKDGKFNSVEDDIK

-1111 TGQGEI
+1111 TGQGSI
-1117 VSPDANQARFIIGFS
+1117 VSPDAKEARFIMGLS
-1132 RAIPTVN
+1132 KTIPTVN

-1145 SNPPA
+1145 TNPPA
-1150 IIPKQ
+1150 IIPRQ
-1155 QVRIEQPQ
+1155 QIEIPKPQ
-1163 QSPFNYDRIREGLAR
+1163 TTPFNSQRIREGLER
-1178 AERERLGKDIGEQR
+1178 AQRERLGRDIGDTR
-1192 LQRAIEANPE
+1192 IQRAIESNPE
-1202 RSARL
+1202 RTARL
-1207 QSEEAHRNVRQAFN
+1207 QAQEAYRNVRQYFN
-1221 LYGAPQYKR
+1221 MYGVPQYKK
-1230 PLTGAAYKAKQDMY
+1230 PLTGAARRSKQNTY
-1244 NRLFNQRRYDV
+1244 NQLFGEGYYAMQD
-1255 IEAFRNRELPHRQ
+1255 ALRNRPLPYKQ

-1279 RRTAKRED
+1279 RRTVKREE
-1287 GGTLDL
+1287 GGILDK
-1293 VRVRK
+1293 VRK
-1298 FQNAGKFPEW
+1298 FDGGGITETARKATQYALNNNWFTT
-1308 YSKLYKFQNLT
+1308 LYNQKSLT
-1319 GWNNSLNQSLA
+1319 GWDSSKDASKA
-1330 GPSITNENVGH
+1330 GVSITNQNASHGN
-1341 YRAGDLNE
+1341 AGDLSIPF
-1349 AYTKNN
+1349 YKNLT
-1355 SYTSNPN
+1355 YTSQSN
-1362 LVGQDLQSYYD
+1362 LVGQDLQSYYN
-1373 SSFKGK
+1373 SAFQGK
-1379 SLDDYVSAYNANA
+1379 SLEDYVNGYNANA

-1403 TYKQSGAQE
+1403 AYRQAGASE

-1420 FGNRSDNSNNVWNIG
+1420 FGNRSNNSNDVWNIG
-1435 YDSNLED
+1435 YDPKLD
-1442 IVGSSTWLRRMDRYE
+1442 DVVGSSTWLRRMDRYE
-1457 KEFDNLSDEE
+1457 KEFDALSDEE
-1467 KKSRIHK
+1467 KKARVHK
-1474 IDLGDGNFGYV
+1474 IDLGGGNVGYV

-1490 GDIAVWNQ
+1490 GDIAIWNEPVAPEQ
-1498 PETPATSTNPA
+1498 PTEPTKPAST
-1509 DSQTTPTI
+1509 TT
-1517 TSVIQ
+1517 VIGSEQ
-1522 PSQEPSDD
+1522 PKKEGDTREMF
-1530 NKQNKSFFS
+1530 SFLR

-1554 ADRMNRRITD
+1554 ADRMNRRMTD
-1564 LAKESVVPLL
+1564 LAKASVTPLL
-1574 KDPFEVHRYT
+1574 KDPFQVHRYT

-1630 RTAGKEKSNQV
+1630 RTAGKEKSNQT

-1677 KSKYE
+1677 KSKFE
-1682 QAYLAK
+1682 QAYLSK
-1688 KFNIWDVFGQQL
+1688 KFNIWDTFGQQL
-1700 EYDARTRQ
+1700 EYDARTKQ
-1708 KENKA
+1708 QENKA

-1719 RSDIHNAISYA
+1719 RSDIHNAVNYA
-1730 PNDYGANLTPDE
+1730 PNDYGANLTPEE

-1753 NPSSLSS
+1753 NPSSLST
-1760 QEFNSYKLA
+1760 QEFNSYRLA

-1775 VETEQLRQYYNVP
+1775 VETDQLRQHYNIP
-1788 NTRWSGKTPSTPWSP
+1788 NTRWSGKAGVPNTPWSAS
-1803 TISKAISAKNGA
+1803 ISFVKKGGVISAKNGS

-1836 KECIDRNEKAIDRL
+1836 KDCIDRNEKTLDRL

>member
-1 MADEKGTQKPKE
+1 MADKKRTQKPKE

-19 GQNDIDLTNYIHNLG
+19 GQNDIDLSNYIHNLG

-48 GQKQEFMNAYN
+48 GQKQEFMNAYS

-96 DDIDPVG
+96 DDIDLVG

-122 LKKRK
+122 LKKQK

-169 HGFLADW
+169 HGFLANW

-186 FNLDPYLEKDAMDE
+186 FNLDPYLEKDVMDE

-228 DFSSSPFKNRD
+228 DFSSSPFKDRD
-239 TYISRLRAAAQNLEN
+239 TYISKLRAAIQNLEN
-254 GYNSE
+254 GYDSE

-269 GNEFLSKFF
+269 GNEFLNKFF
-278 ATGAEEAPI
+278 ATGAKETPI
-287 KKSELELQ
+287 RKSELELQ
-295 AEQAAKEQA
+295 AEQAVKEQA
-304 EREKED
+304 ERKKED
-310 QLRAVIKANEEDK
+310 QLKAVIKANEEDK

-329 AFFTDYATQNPFQST
+329 TFFTDYATQNPFQST
-344 ISGYATPSYN
+344 ISGHTNPSYN
-354 LQGTYNWLQGR
+354 LQNTYNWLQKR
-365 YKFGAGNMDATKEA
+365 YKFDIGNMDAIKEA
-379 VKTYINFPELASI
+379 VKTHINFPELASI
-392 IRGGKKADNKGN
+392 IRGGKKTDDEGN
-404 DITALHIANNLDLA
+404 DITDLHIANNLDLA

-425 DKVGDTGYYVVPG
+425 DTVGDTGYYVVPG

-475 EYDRRHKGVQ
+475 EYDRRHNGVQ

-509 QRRIDEKVEETGKTR
+509 KRHIDEKVKETGKTR

-585 IADESMSGWDVAGN
+585 IADKSMSGWDIVGN
-599 ALYGLGTDVV
+599 ALYGLGMDAV

-662 ADDWRNLVTGLQA
+662 T
-675 ISGEARYKG
+675 
-684 VQKHQLG
+684 
-691 GIAKYVEENQ
+691 
-701 KKAQK
+701 
-706 EAEKQRRIDEKVEE
+706 
-720 TGKTREQVEA
+720 
-730 AERRPMEEGFSTID
+730 
-744 KVRLGTAAADAA
+744 
-756 AAAAAFIPGYG
+756 
-767 TVASGVLGIGST
+767 
-779 LTNIGADIADESMS
+779 
-793 GWDVAGNALYGLGT
+793 
-807 DVVGLI
+807 
-813 PGLGTTG
+813 
-820 KAAKIVRVLKP
+820 
-831 VSKLAMRTLQAYGMI
+831 
-846 HSADAFNKL
+846 
-855 MSNPSD
+855 
-861 MSADDWRNL
+861 DDWRNL

-884 GGKRAVSR
+884 GGKRAVNR
-892 ATTQRD
+892 VTTQRD

-910 TISKEDLDKLRKTKG
+910 TISKEDLDELRKTKG

-946 KDREINWKK
+946 KGREINWKK

-963 DSPEV
+963 DNPEV
-968 SLRTE
+968 SVRTE

-982 WDARLFRGMNRNTPQ
+982 WDARFLRRVYGESNPSKRNPHNSTQ
-997 RKPQKKQQETPQS
+997 RQNNL
-1010 RFDRLRQLSSQTG
+1010 DRLRQLSSQTG

-1117 VSPDANQARFIIGFS
+1117 VSPDANQARFIMGFS

-1145 SNPPA
+1145 SNPPVSNLPA

-1155 QVRIEQPQ
+1155 QIEIGQPQ
-1163 QSPFNYDRIREGLAR
+1163 QSPFDYDRIRESLAR

-1202 RSARL
+1202 RSVRL
-1207 QSEEAHRNVRQAFN
+1207 QSEEAYRNVRQAFN
-1221 LYGAPQYKR
+1221 LYGAPQYKK
-1230 PLTGAAYKAKQDMY
+1230 PLTGVAYKAKQNMY
-1244 NRLFNQRRYDV
+1244 DRLFNQRKYDI
-1255 IEAFRNRELPHRQ
+1255 IEAFRNRELPHKQ

-1279 RRTAKRED
+1279 RRTVKREE

-1319 GWNNSLNQSLA
+1319 GWNNLLNQSLA
-1330 GPSITNENVGH
+1330 GPSITNENAGH
-1341 YRAGDLNE
+1341 YRAGDLSE
-1349 AYTKNN
+1349 AYIKNN

-1362 LVGQDLQSYYD
+1362 LVGQDLQSYYN

-1379 SLDDYVSAYNANA
+1379 SLNDYVSAYNANA

-1442 IVGSSTWLRRMDRYE
+1442 TVGSSTWLRRMDRYE
-1457 KEFDNLSDEE
+1457 KEFDNLSEEE

-1474 IDLGDGNFGYV
+1474 IDLGNGNFGYV

-1498 PETPATSTNPA
+1498 SETP
-1509 DSQTTPTI
+1509 TTPTTPTTSTKPANNQATTV

-1522 PSQEPSDD
+1522 PSQEFDDD
-1530 NKQNKSFFS
+1530 NKQNKLFFS
-1539 NINPTIAYGLPRAVY
+1539 NINPTIAYGLPRAMY

-1574 KDPFEVHRYT
+1574 KDPSEIHRYT
-1584 RSDLDAEMQGERNY
+1584 RSDLDAEMQGERND
-1598 ANLRRLASR
+1598 ANLRRLVSR
-1607 PITSDGSLQTA
+1607 PVTSDGSLQTA
-1618 TQLQAE
+1618 AQLQAE

-1630 RTAGKEKSNQV
+1630 KTAGKEKSNQV

-1654 ENAANRHET
+1654 ENAVNRHET
-1663 AMFNRA
+1663 AMYNRA

-1700 EYDARTRQ
+1700 EYDAMTKQ

-1713 LADNFA
+1713 LEDNFV
-1719 RSDIHNAISYA
+1719 RSDIHDAISYT

-1760 QEFNSYKLA
+1760 QEFNSYRLA
-1769 AQKVSR
+1769 TQKVSR
-1775 VETEQLRQYYNVP
+1775 AETEQLRQYYNIP
-1788 NTRWSGKTPSTPWSP
+1788 NTRWSRKTPSTPWSP

-1815 KIAVAGIEAKTA
+1815 KIAIAGIEAKTA

-1857 IKASMIK
+1857 IKASIIK

>member
-329 AFFTDYATQNPFQST
+329 AFFADYATQNPFQST

-354 LQGTYNWLQGR
+354 LQDTYNWLQGR
-365 YKFGAGNMDATKEA
+365 HKFDAGNMDATKEA

-392 IRGGKKADNKGN
+392 IRGGKKTNDKGD

-418 AQSDLLT
+418 AQSGLLT

-546 LGTAAADAAAAAA
+546 LGTAAAAAAAA

-599 ALYGLGTDVV
+599 ALYGLGMDVV
-609 GLIPGLGTTGK
+609 GLIPELGTTGK
-620 AAKIVRVLKPVS
+620 VAKIVRVLKPVS

-662 ADDWRNLVTGLQA
+662 ADDWG
-675 ISGEARYKG
+675 
-684 VQKHQLG
+684 
-691 GIAKYVEENQ
+691 
-701 KKAQK
+701 
-706 EAEKQRRIDEKVEE
+706 
-720 TGKTREQVEA
+720 
-730 AERRPMEEGFSTID
+730 
-744 KVRLGTAAADAA
+744 
-756 AAAAAFIPGYG
+756 
-767 TVASGVLGIGST
+767 
-779 LTNIGADIADESMS
+779 
-793 GWDVAGNALYGLGT
+793 
-807 DVVGLI
+807 
-813 PGLGTTG
+813 
-820 KAAKIVRVLKP
+820 
-831 VSKLAMRTLQAYGMI
+831 
-846 HSADAFNKL
+846 
-855 MSNPSD
+855 
-861 MSADDWRNL
+861 NL

-884 GGKRAVSR
+884 GG
-892 ATTQRD
+892 
-898 VADVKTSTGRVA
+898 
-910 TISKEDLDKLRKTKG
+910 
-925 LKAQN
+925 
-930 KLFSELT
+930 
-937 GGQQLQREF
+937 
-946 KDREINWKK
+946 
-955 PWKSRLSS
+955 
-963 DSPEV
+963 
-968 SLRTE
+968 
-973 SSFLPEDNS
+973 
-982 WDARLFRGMNRNTPQ
+982 
-997 RKPQKKQQETPQS
+997 
-1010 RFDRLRQLSSQTG
+1010 
-1023 KLTPQE
+1023 
-1029 IATINRQR
+1029 
-1037 VKSGKG
+1037 
-1043 KLTEQEIQAL
+1043 
-1053 NQRRQNRAGDG
+1053 
-1064 TDNSFQARL
+1064 
-1073 QRYKD
+1073 
-1078 AKREGKFTSVEDDIK
+1078 GKFTSVEDDIK

-1117 VSPDANQARFIIGFS
+1117 VSPDANQARFIMGFS

-1207 QSEEAHRNVRQAFN
+1207 QSEEAYRNVRQAFN

-1279 RRTAKRED
+1279 RRTVKRED

-1330 GPSITNENVGH
+1330 GPSITNENAGH

-1490 GDIAVWNQ
+1490 GDIAVWDQ

-1700 EYDARTRQ
+1700 EYDARTKQ

>member
-1 MADEKGTQKPKE
+1 MATPTTNQKSAS
-13 RVKYKF
+13 VKYKF
-19 GQNDIDLTNYIHNLG
+19 GDDELDLNDYIRNLNHNY
-34 TNVQSYLNS
+34 QSYVNS
-43 KNWNE
+43 QNWNE
-48 GQKQEFMNAYN
+48 GQRQEFRSAYDN
-59 RYLTGLQ
+59 FLKGLQ
-66 DQLANNTNRFTT
+66 DQLANNTNRFST
-78 DDFGSIIDST
+78 DFSGSIIDST
-88 GALSNTDN
+88 GQLSNTDN

-103 SEYYYD
+103 SEYYYND
-109 NKGNRITTDDFNL
+109 KGDRITTDDLNTMGKRQQ
-122 LKKRK
+122 KK
-127 QKNYNTFSANREV
+127 YSTFSANRQV
-140 ATYFNTI
+140 ATFFNKVGT
-147 GNALKG
+147 ALRDARKNKP
-153 METPKEK
+153 TT
-160 VQDAFNLSK
+160 QNQSNAFNLSK
-169 HGFLADW
+169 HGFLANW
-176 TTANNPAGGD
+176 TTANNPAGGE
-186 FNLDPYLEKDAMDE
+186 FNLSPYLEKDTLDE
-200 TTGKR
+200 TTGLR
-205 GTSNRAAYLKE
+205 GTTNRAAYLKE
-216 QIENYINNIGEY
+216 QIENYLNNVGNY
-228 DFSSSPFKNRD
+228 DFSGTPFKDRE
-239 TYISRLRAAAQNLEN
+239 TYISKLRAAAQNLEN

-278 ATGAEEAPI
+278 ATGAEQ
-287 KKSELELQ
+287 KKTEVQ
-295 AEQAAKEQA
+295 QAAEDLMKIQQQQQA
-304 EREKED
+304 QKIIDRRN
-310 QLRAVIKANEEDK
+310 QLQYEADRDK
-323 YNRERD
+323 
-329 AFFTDYATQNPFQST
+329 FFSQYQASNPFQSRE
-344 ISGYATPSYN
+344 PSIPLPLSYTR
-354 LQGTYNWLQGR
+354 QAVEEAAIK
-365 YKFGAGNMDATKEA
+365 KFNADPNNKEA
-379 VKTYINFPELASI
+379 VREAIRQYINIPQLSKF
-392 IRGGKKADNKGN
+392 IRGKSNLILQDGT
-404 DITALHIANNLDLA
+404 DITAQHITNNLDLA
-418 AQSDLLT
+418 AQADLFINPMYL
-425 DKVGDTGYYVVPG
+425 DKQGKSILPNGYYVLPG
-438 SENYDNW
+438 SEDYDNW
-445 SYIAYNPVTRQYQ
+445 TYIAYNPNTRQYQ
-458 EQSMLLNEELK
+458 EQSMLLNDELK
-469 KKMAYA
+469 KRMAYS
-475 EYDRRHKGVQ
+475 EYDKRNKKSNEAQ

-491 IAKYVEENQK
+491 TFKDMESRRN
-501 KAQKEAEK
+501 KAQEEK
-509 QRRIDEKVEETGKTR
+509 QKVEQKSYATGRTKEQIESDQAPHTEWSKADLLRLGAIGGDVASLIASMTGVGSVASAGIGMTSTAANQAADMAEGMGFLESLGNNAVSYGLDALSLIPFARAAKIPKTIKAIAGFAPKLMAIISTAQGISNAP
-524 EQVEAAERRPMEE
+524 EITKSLSKLNSSESLTVEDWRNIAN
-537 GFSTIDKVR
+537 GIQIV
-546 LGTAAADAAAAAA
+546 LGGTAATHRASKAKSHVDAARTNDEWLETEQGYRRISEQDMKKLREAATIKEQNTILSPYNVTLAESRKR
-559 AFIPGYGTV
+559 FG
-568 ASGVLGIGS
+568 LGKGK
-577 TLTNIGAD
+577 GKAD
-585 IADESMSGWDVAGN
+585 ITSENYYYDFDKPVTTYSGDLPLQHTFGPGEKW
-599 ALYGLGTDVV
+599 LGTRNI
-609 GLIPGLGTTGK
+609 LSLRIPAVRDAYNRVIHPQAYNRAKGK
-620 AAKIVRVLKPVS
+620 ATEGNKQRSTFDIS
-632 KLAMRTLQAYGMIHS
+632 KL
-647 ADAFNKLMSNPSDMS
+647 
-662 ADDWRNLVTGLQA
+662 
-675 ISGEARYKG
+675 
-684 VQKHQLG
+684 
-691 GIAKYVEENQ
+691 
-701 KKAQK
+701 
-706 EAEKQRRIDEKVEE
+706 
-720 TGKTREQVEA
+720 RE
-730 AERRPMEEGFSTID
+730 
-744 KVRLGTAAADAA
+744 
-756 AAAAAFIPGYG
+756 
-767 TVASGVLGIGST
+767 
-779 LTNIGADIADESMS
+779 
-793 GWDVAGNALYGLGT
+793 
-807 DVVGLI
+807 
-813 PGLGTTG
+813 
-820 KAAKIVRVLKP
+820 
-831 VSKLAMRTLQAYGMI
+831 
-846 HSADAFNKL
+846 
-855 MSNPSD
+855 
-861 MSADDWRNL
+861 
-870 VTGLQAISGEARYK
+870 
-884 GGKRAVSR
+884 
-892 ATTQRD
+892 
-898 VADVKTSTGRVA
+898 
-910 TISKEDLDKLRKTKG
+910 
-925 LKAQN
+925 
-930 KLFSELT
+930 
-937 GGQQLQREF
+937 
-946 KDREINWKK
+946 
-955 PWKSRLSS
+955 
-963 DSPEV
+963 
-968 SLRTE
+968 
-973 SSFLPEDNS
+973 
-982 WDARLFRGMNRNTPQ
+982 
-997 RKPQKKQQETPQS
+997 
-1010 RFDRLRQLSSQTG
+1010 LSSQTG
-1023 KLTPQE
+1023 KLTSQE

-1043 KLTEQEIQAL
+1043 KLTEQEIQTL
-1053 NQRRQNRAGDG
+1053 NQRRQNRASDG

-1093 RAKDELAEAT
+1093 RAKDELAEVT

-1117 VSPDANQARFIIGFS
+1117 VSPDANQARFIMGFS

-1163 QSPFNYDRIREGLAR
+1163 QSPFNYDR
-1178 AERERLGKDIGEQR
+1178 
-1192 LQRAIEANPE
+1192 
-1202 RSARL
+1202 
-1207 QSEEAHRNVRQAFN
+1207 
-1221 LYGAPQYKR
+1221 
-1230 PLTGAAYKAKQDMY
+1230 
-1244 NRLFNQRRYDV
+1244 
-1255 IEAFRNRELPHRQ
+1255 
-1268 SNKKKKTSRDD
+1268 
-1279 RRTAKRED
+1279 RTVKRED

-1498 PETPATSTNPA
+1498 PETPATSA
-1509 DSQTTPTI
+1509 
-1517 TSVIQ
+1517 IQ

-1688 KFNIWDVFGQQL
+1688 KFNIWDVVGQQL
-1700 EYDARTRQ
+1700 EYDERVKQ
-1708 KENKA
+1708 QENKA
-1713 LADNFA
+1713 LTDNFA
-1719 RSDIHNAISYA
+1719 RSDIHNAVNYA
-1730 PNDYGANLTPDE
+1730 PNEYGAGLSAEE
-1742 LTVWNKVLSGT
+1742 LSVWNKVLSGT
-1753 NPSSLSS
+1753 NPSSL
-1760 QEFNSYKLA
+1760 QPNEFNQYRLA
-1769 AQKVSR
+1769 MQKVSR
-1775 VETEQLRQYYNVP
+1775 VENEQLRQHYNIP
-1788 NTRWSGKTPSTPWSP
+1788 NTRWSGKSMQSIPEQ
-1803 TISKAISAKNGA
+1803 ISIIKKGGVVSAKNGS

-1836 KECIDRNEKAIDRL
+1836 KDCIDRNEKTLDRL

>member
-66 DQLANNTNRFTT
+66 DQLANNTNRF
-78 DDFGSIIDST
+78 
-88 GALSNTDN
+88 
-96 DDIDPVG
+96 
-103 SEYYYD
+103 
-109 NKGNRITTDDFNL
+109 TTDDFNL

-239 TYISRLRAAAQNLEN
+239 TYISRLRAATQNLEN

-365 YKFGAGNMDATKEA
+365 YKFDAGNMDATKEA

-392 IRGGKKADNKGN
+392 IRGGKKTDNKGN

-599 ALYGLGTDVV
+599 ALYGLG
-609 GLIPGLGTTGK
+609 
-620 AAKIVRVLKPVS
+620 
-632 KLAMRTLQAYGMIHS
+632 M
-647 ADAFNKLMSNPSDMS
+647 
-662 ADDWRNLVTGLQA
+662 
-675 ISGEARYKG
+675 
-684 VQKHQLG
+684 
-691 GIAKYVEENQ
+691 
-701 KKAQK
+701 
-706 EAEKQRRIDEKVEE
+706 
-720 TGKTREQVEA
+720 
-730 AERRPMEEGFSTID
+730 
-744 KVRLGTAAADAA
+744 
-756 AAAAAFIPGYG
+756 
-767 TVASGVLGIGST
+767 
-779 LTNIGADIADESMS
+779 
-793 GWDVAGNALYGLGT
+793 

-884 GGKRAVSR
+884 GGKRAVNR

-997 RKPQKKQQETPQS
+997 RRQQKKQQETQQS
-1010 RFDRLRQLSSQTG
+1010 RFDRLKQLSSQTG

-1117 VSPDANQARFIIGFS
+1117 VSPDANQARFIMGFS

-1178 AERERLGKDIGEQR
+1178 AERERLGRDIGEQR

-1207 QSEEAHRNVRQAFN
+1207 QSEEAYRNVRQAFN

-1279 RRTAKRED
+1279 RRTVKRED

-1498 PETPATSTNPA
+1498 PETPAPSTNPA
-1509 DSQTTPTI
+1509 NSQTTPTV

-1730 PNDYGANLTPDE
+1730 PNDYGANFTPDE

>member
-1 MADEKGTQKPKE
+1 MATPTTNQKSAS
-13 RVKYKF
+13 VKYKF
-19 GQNDIDLTNYIHNLG
+19 GDDELDLNDYIRNLNHNY
-34 TNVQSYLNS
+34 QSYVNS
-43 KNWNE
+43 QNWNE
-48 GQKQEFMNAYN
+48 GQRQEFRSAYDN
-59 RYLTGLQ
+59 FLKGLQ
-66 DQLANNTNRFTT
+66 DQLANNTNRFST
-78 DDFGSIIDST
+78 DFSGSIIDST
-88 GALSNTDN
+88 GQLSNTDN

-103 SEYYYD
+103 SEYYYND
-109 NKGNRITTDDFNL
+109 KGDRITTDDLNTMGKRQQ
-122 LKKRK
+122 KK
-127 QKNYNTFSANREV
+127 YSTFSANRQV
-140 ATYFNTI
+140 ATFFNKVGT
-147 GNALKG
+147 ALRDARKNKP
-153 METPKEK
+153 TT
-160 VQDAFNLSK
+160 QNQSNAFNLSK
-169 HGFLADW
+169 HGFLANW
-176 TTANNPAGGD
+176 TTANNPAGGE
-186 FNLDPYLEKDAMDE
+186 FNLSPYLEKDTLDE
-200 TTGKR
+200 TTGLR
-205 GTSNRAAYLKE
+205 GTTNRAAYLKE
-216 QIENYINNIGEY
+216 QIENYLNNVGNY
-228 DFSSSPFKNRD
+228 DFSGTPFKDRE
-239 TYISRLRAAAQNLEN
+239 TYISKLRAAAQNLEN

-278 ATGAEEAPI
+278 ATGAEQKKTEVQQQQQAQKIIDRRNQLQYEADRD
-287 KKSELELQ
+287 KFFSQYQ
-295 AEQAAKEQA
+295 AS
-304 EREKED
+304 
-310 QLRAVIKANEEDK
+310 
-323 YNRERD
+323 
-329 AFFTDYATQNPFQST
+329 NPFQSRE
-344 ISGYATPSYN
+344 PSIPLPLSYTR
-354 LQGTYNWLQGR
+354 QAVEEAAIK
-365 YKFGAGNMDATKEA
+365 KFNADPNNKEA
-379 VKTYINFPELASI
+379 VREAIRQYINIPQLSKF
-392 IRGGKKADNKGN
+392 IRGKSNLILQDGT
-404 DITALHIANNLDLA
+404 DITAQHITNNLDLA
-418 AQSDLLT
+418 AQADLFINPMYL
-425 DKVGDTGYYVVPG
+425 DEQGKSILPNGYYVLPG
-438 SENYDNW
+438 SEDYDNW
-445 SYIAYNPVTRQYQ
+445 TYIAYNPNTRQYQ
-458 EQSMLLNEELK
+458 EQSMLLNDELK
-469 KKMAYA
+469 KRMAYS
-475 EYDRRHKGVQ
+475 EYDKRNKKSNEAQ

-491 IAKYVEENQK
+491 TFKDMESRRN
-501 KAQKEAEK
+501 KAQEEK
-509 QRRIDEKVEETGKTR
+509 QKVEQKSYATGRTKEQIESDQAPHTEWSKADLLRLGAIGGDVASLIASMTGVGSVASAGIGMASTAANQAADMAEGMGFLESLGNNAVSYGLDALSLIPFARAAKIPKTIKAIAGFAPKLIAIINTAQGISNAP
-524 EQVEAAERRPMEE
+524 EITKSLSKLNSSESLTVEDWRNIAD
-537 GFSTIDKVR
+537 GIQIV
-546 LGTAAADAAAAAA
+546 LGGTAATHRASKAKSYVDAARTNDEWLETEQGYRRISEQDMKKLREAATIKEQNTILSPYNVTLAESRKR
-559 AFIPGYGTV
+559 FG
-568 ASGVLGIGS
+568 LGKGK
-577 TLTNIGAD
+577 GKAD
-585 IADESMSGWDVAGN
+585 ITSENYYYDFDKPVTTYSGDLPIQHTFGPGEKW
-599 ALYGLGTDVV
+599 LGTRN
-609 GLIPGLGTTGK
+609 IPSLRIPAVRDAYNRVIHPQAYNRAKGK
-620 AAKIVRVLKPVS
+620 ATEGNKQRSTFDIS
-632 KLAMRTLQAYGMIHS
+632 KL
-647 ADAFNKLMSNPSDMS
+647 
-662 ADDWRNLVTGLQA
+662 
-675 ISGEARYKG
+675 
-684 VQKHQLG
+684 
-691 GIAKYVEENQ
+691 
-701 KKAQK
+701 
-706 EAEKQRRIDEKVEE
+706 
-720 TGKTREQVEA
+720 RE
-730 AERRPMEEGFSTID
+730 
-744 KVRLGTAAADAA
+744 
-756 AAAAAFIPGYG
+756 
-767 TVASGVLGIGST
+767 
-779 LTNIGADIADESMS
+779 
-793 GWDVAGNALYGLGT
+793 
-807 DVVGLI
+807 
-813 PGLGTTG
+813 
-820 KAAKIVRVLKP
+820 
-831 VSKLAMRTLQAYGMI
+831 
-846 HSADAFNKL
+846 
-855 MSNPSD
+855 
-861 MSADDWRNL
+861 
-870 VTGLQAISGEARYK
+870 
-884 GGKRAVSR
+884 
-892 ATTQRD
+892 
-898 VADVKTSTGRVA
+898 
-910 TISKEDLDKLRKTKG
+910 
-925 LKAQN
+925 
-930 KLFSELT
+930 
-937 GGQQLQREF
+937 
-946 KDREINWKK
+946 
-955 PWKSRLSS
+955 
-963 DSPEV
+963 
-968 SLRTE
+968 
-973 SSFLPEDNS
+973 
-982 WDARLFRGMNRNTPQ
+982 
-997 RKPQKKQQETPQS
+997 
-1010 RFDRLRQLSSQTG
+1010 LSSQTG
-1023 KLTPQE
+1023 KLTSQE

-1043 KLTEQEIQAL
+1043 KLTEQEIQTL
-1053 NQRRQNRAGDG
+1053 NQRRQNRASDG

-1117 VSPDANQARFIIGFS
+1117 VSPDANQARFIMGFS

-1163 QSPFNYDRIREGLAR
+1163 QSPFNYDRIREGLA
-1178 AERERLGKDIGEQR
+1178 
-1192 LQRAIEANPE
+1192 
-1202 RSARL
+1202 
-1207 QSEEAHRNVRQAFN
+1207 RNVRQAFN

-1279 RRTAKRED
+1279 RRTVKRED

-1498 PETPATSTNPA
+1498 PETPATSA
-1509 DSQTTPTI
+1509 
-1517 TSVIQ
+1517 IQ

-1530 NKQNKSFFS
+1530 NKQNKQNKSFFS

-1688 KFNIWDVFGQQL
+1688 KFNIRDVVGQQL
-1700 EYDARTRQ
+1700 EYDERVKQ
-1708 KENKA
+1708 WENKA
-1713 LADNFA
+1713 LTDNFA
-1719 RSDIHNAISYA
+1719 RSDIHNAVNYA
-1730 PNDYGANLTPDE
+1730 PNEYGAGLSAEE
-1742 LTVWNKVLSGT
+1742 LSVWNKVLSGT
-1753 NPSSLSS
+1753 NPSSL
-1760 QEFNSYKLA
+1760 QPNEFNQYRLA
-1769 AQKVSR
+1769 MQKVSR
-1775 VETEQLRQYYNVP
+1775 VENEQLRQHYNIP
-1788 NTRWSGKTPSTPWSP
+1788 NTRWPGKSMQSIPEQ
-1803 TISKAISAKNGA
+1803 ISIIKKGGVVSAKNGS

-1836 KECIDRNEKAIDRL
+1836 KETIDRNEKAIDRL
-1850 SKSLYGL
+1850 SKSLYGI
-1857 IKASMIK
+1857 IKASMINDTKTIARGERPSPSCFLSASNSYWWGSYWSFCSSQRQSGNY

>member
-1 MADEKGTQKPKE
+1 MANNTETQKPKE

-19 GQNDIDLTNYIHNLG
+19 GQSDIDLTNYIHNLG

-43 KNWNE
+43 KNWND

-109 NKGNRITTDDFNL
+109 DKGNRITTDDFNA

-140 ATYFNTI
+140 ATYFNAI
-147 GNALKG
+147 GNALRSKQP
-153 METPKEK
+153 TKE
-160 VQDAFNLSK
+160 QTSNAFDLSK

-176 TTANNPAGGD
+176 TRINNPAGGNL
-186 FNLDPYLEKDAMDE
+186 NLDPYLEKDAVDE
-200 TTGKR
+200 ATGKR
-205 GTSNRAAYLKE
+205 GTTNRAAYLKE
-216 QIENYINNIGEY
+216 QIENYINNIGDY
-228 DFSSSPFKNRD
+228 DFSSTPFKDRN
-239 TYISRLRAAAQNLEN
+239 TYVSRLRAAAENLGN

-278 ATGAEEAPI
+278 STGAEEPQA
-287 KKSELELQ
+287 KQSELERQ
-295 AEQAAKEQA
+295 AEQSAQELAQRRRDDE
-304 EREKED
+304 
-310 QLRAVIKANEEDK
+310 LRAVIEEEKQDQ
-323 YNRERD
+323 YNRQRD
-329 AFFTDYATQNPFQST
+329 AFFADYQKQNPFNST
-344 ISGYATPSYN
+344 IKSQAIALSYN
-354 LQGTYNWLQGR
+354 PNAMYDR
-365 YKFGAGNMDATKEA
+365 AATKYGVDRSNTEALQSA
-379 VKTYINFPELASI
+379 VKEYINFPQLAAA
-392 IRGGKKADNKGN
+392 IRGKEHILQGQKDV
-404 DITALHIANNLDLA
+404 TAAHIANNLDWA
-418 AQSDLLT
+418 AQSNLLT
-425 DKVGDTGYYVVPG
+425 DKIGDTGYYIVPG

-445 SYIAYNPVTRQYQ
+445 SYIAYNPITRHYE

-475 EYDRRHKGVQ
+475 EYDRRNKDVQ

-491 IAKYVEENQK
+491 LLKYTEEYQK

-509 QRRIDEKVEETGKTR
+509 QQRIDQKVEETGKTR

-546 LGTAAADAAAAAA
+546 LGTAAADAISAAA

-585 IADESMSGWDVAGN
+585 IVDESMSGWDVAGN
-599 ALYGLGTDVV
+599 ALYGLGMDVV
-609 GLIPGLGTTGK
+609 GLIPGMGATGK

-632 KLAMRTLQAYGMIHS
+632 KLAMRTLQAYGM
-647 ADAFNKLMSNPSDMS
+647 
-662 ADDWRNLVTGLQA
+662 V
-675 ISGEARYKG
+675 
-684 VQKHQLG
+684 
-691 GIAKYVEENQ
+691 
-701 KKAQK
+701 
-706 EAEKQRRIDEKVEE
+706 
-720 TGKTREQVEA
+720 
-730 AERRPMEEGFSTID
+730 
-744 KVRLGTAAADAA
+744 
-756 AAAAAFIPGYG
+756 
-767 TVASGVLGIGST
+767 
-779 LTNIGADIADESMS
+779 
-793 GWDVAGNALYGLGT
+793 
-807 DVVGLI
+807 
-813 PGLGTTG
+813 
-820 KAAKIVRVLKP
+820 
-831 VSKLAMRTLQAYGMI
+831 

-898 VADVKTSTGRVA
+898 VADVKTSTGRMA
-910 TISKEDLDKLRKTKG
+910 TISKEDLDKLRETKG

-937 GGQQLQREF
+937 GGQKLQREF
-946 KDREINWKK
+946 KGREFNWKQ
-955 PWKSRLSS
+955 PWKSRLHS
-963 DSPEV
+963 DNPEF
-968 SLRTE
+968 STRTE
-973 SSFLPEDNS
+973 STFLPEDTS
-982 WDARLFRGMNRNTPQ
+982 WDARLFRGM
-997 RKPQKKQQETPQS
+997 QKKEGNSKKKPSQQTTAS
-1010 RFDRLRQLSSQTG
+1010 NFDRLRNLSSQTG

-1043 KLTEQEIQAL
+1043 KLTQQEIEAL
-1053 NQRRQNRAGDG
+1053 NQRRSNRAGSAE
-1064 TDNSFQARL
+1064 DNSFQARL
-1073 QRYKD
+1073 ARYKQD
-1078 AKREGKFTSVEDDIK
+1078 KKDRKFNSVEDDIK

-1111 TGQGEI
+1111 TGQGSI
-1117 VSPDANQARFIIGFS
+1117 VSPDAKEARFIMGLS
-1132 RAIPTVN
+1132 KAIPTVN

-1145 SNPPA
+1145 TNPPA
-1150 IIPKQ
+1150 IIPRQ
-1155 QVRIEQPQ
+1155 QIEIPKPQ
-1163 QSPFNYDRIREGLAR
+1163 TTPFNSQRIREGLER
-1178 AERERLGKDIGEQR
+1178 AQRERLGRDIGDTR
-1192 LQRAIEANPE
+1192 IQRAIESNPE
-1202 RSARL
+1202 RTARL
-1207 QSEEAHRNVRQAFN
+1207 QAQEAYRNVRQYFN
-1221 LYGAPQYKR
+1221 MYGVPQYKK
-1230 PLTGAAYKAKQDMY
+1230 PLTGAARRNKQNTY
-1244 NRLFNQRRYDV
+1244 NQLFGEGYYAMQD
-1255 IEAFRNRELPHRQ
+1255 ALRNRPLPHKQ

-1279 RRTAKRED
+1279 RRTVKREE
-1287 GGTLDL
+1287 GGILD
-1293 VRVRK
+1293 RVRK
-1298 FQNAGKFPEW
+1298 FDGGGITETARKATQYALNNNWFTN
-1308 YSKLYKFQNLT
+1308 LYNQKSLT
-1319 GWNNSLNQSLA
+1319 GWDSSKDASKA
-1330 GPSITNENVGH
+1330 GVSITNQNASHGN
-1341 YRAGDLNE
+1341 AGDLSIPF
-1349 AYTKNN
+1349 YKNLM
-1355 SYTSNPN
+1355 YTSQSN
-1362 LVGQDLQSYYD
+1362 LVGQDLQSYYN
-1373 SSFKGK
+1373 SAFQGK
-1379 SLDDYVSAYNANA
+1379 SLEDYVNGYNANA

-1403 TYKQSGAQE
+1403 AYRQAGASE
-1412 HNRLFKNM
+1412 HNRLFRNM
-1420 FGNRSDNSNNVWNIG
+1420 FGNRSNNSNDVWNIG
-1435 YDSNLED
+1435 YDPKLD
-1442 IVGSSTWLRRMDRYE
+1442 DVVGSSTWLRRMDRYE
-1457 KEFDNLSDEE
+1457 KEFDALSDEE
-1467 KKSRIHK
+1467 KKARVHK
-1474 IDLGDGNFGYV
+1474 IDLGGGNVGYV

-1490 GDIAVWNQ
+1490 GDIAIWNEPVAPEQ
-1498 PETPATSTNPA
+1498 PTEPTKPAST
-1509 DSQTTPTI
+1509 TT
-1517 TSVIQ
+1517 VIGPEQ
-1522 PSQEPSDD
+1522 PKKEGDTREMF
-1530 NKQNKSFFS
+1530 SFLR

-1554 ADRMNRRITD
+1554 ADRMNRRMTD
-1564 LAKESVVPLL
+1564 LAKASVTPLL
-1574 KDPFEVHRYT
+1574 KDPFQVHRYT

-1630 RTAGKEKSNQV
+1630 RTAGKEKSNQT

-1677 KSKYE
+1677 KSKFE
-1682 QAYLAK
+1682 QAYLSK
-1688 KFNIWDVFGQQL
+1688 KFNIWDTFGQQL
-1700 EYDARTRQ
+1700 EYDARTKQ
-1708 KENKA
+1708 QENKA

-1719 RSDIHNAISYA
+1719 RSDIHNAVNYA
-1730 PNDYGANLTPDE
+1730 PNDYGANLTPEE

-1753 NPSSLSS
+1753 NPSSLST
-1760 QEFNSYKLA
+1760 QEFNSYRLA

-1775 VETEQLRQYYNVP
+1775 VETDQLRQHYNIP
-1788 NTRWSGKTPSTPWSP
+1788 NTRWSGKAGVPNTPWSAS
-1803 TISKAISAKNGA
+1803 ISFVKKGGVISAKNGS

-1836 KECIDRNEKAIDRL
+1836 KDCIDRNEKTLDRL

>member
-1 MADEKGTQKPKE
+1 MATPTTNQKSAS
-13 RVKYKF
+13 VKYKF
-19 GQNDIDLTNYIHNLG
+19 GDDELDLNDYIRNLNHNY
-34 TNVQSYLNS
+34 QSYVNS
-43 KNWNE
+43 QNWNE
-48 GQKQEFMNAYN
+48 GQRQEFRSAYDN
-59 RYLTGLQ
+59 FLKGLQ
-66 DQLANNTNRFTT
+66 DQLANNTNRFST
-78 DDFGSIIDST
+78 DFSGSIIDST
-88 GALSNTDN
+88 GQLSNADN

-103 SEYYYD
+103 SEYYYND
-109 NKGNRITTDDFNL
+109 KGDRITTDDLNTMGKRQQ
-122 LKKRK
+122 KK
-127 QKNYNTFSANREV
+127 YSTFSANRQV
-140 ATYFNTI
+140 ATFFNKVGT
-147 GNALKG
+147 ALRDARKNKP
-153 METPKEK
+153 TT
-160 VQDAFNLSK
+160 QNQSNAFNLSK
-169 HGFLADW
+169 HGFLANW
-176 TTANNPAGGD
+176 MTANNPAGGK
-186 FNLDPYLEKDAMDE
+186 FNPSPYLEKDTLDE
-200 TTGKR
+200 TTGLR
-205 GTSNRAAYLKE
+205 GTTNRAAYLKE
-216 QIENYINNIGEY
+216 QIENYLNNVGNY
-228 DFSSSPFKNRD
+228 DFSGTPFKDRE
-239 TYISRLRAAAQNLEN
+239 TYISKLRAAAQNLEN

-278 ATGAEEAPI
+278 ATGAEQE
-287 KKSELELQ
+287 KTEEQ
-295 AEQAAKEQA
+295 QAAEDLMKIQQQQQA
-304 EREKED
+304 QKIIDRRN
-310 QLRAVIKANEEDK
+310 QLQYEADRDK
-323 YNRERD
+323 
-329 AFFTDYATQNPFQST
+329 FFSQYQASNPFQSRE
-344 ISGYATPSYN
+344 PSIPLPLSYTR
-354 LQGTYNWLQGR
+354 QAVEEAAIK
-365 YKFGAGNMDATKEA
+365 KFNADPNNKEA
-379 VKTYINFPELASI
+379 VREAIRQYINIPQLSKF
-392 IRGGKKADNKGN
+392 IRGKSNLILPDGT
-404 DITALHIANNLDLA
+404 DITAQHITNNLDLA
-418 AQSDLLT
+418 AQADLFINPMYLNEQG
-425 DKVGDTGYYVVPG
+425 KSILPNGYYVLPG
-438 SENYDNW
+438 SEDYDNW
-445 SYIAYNPVTRQYQ
+445 TYIAYNPNTRQYQ
-458 EQSMLLNEELK
+458 EQSMLLNDELK
-469 KKMAYA
+469 KRMAYS
-475 EYDRRHKGVQ
+475 EYDKRNKKSNEAQ

-491 IAKYVEENQK
+491 IFNDVESRRN
-501 KAQKEAEK
+501 KAQEEK
-509 QRRIDEKVEETGKTR
+509 QKVEQKSYATGRTK
-524 EQVEAAERRPMEE
+524 EQIESDQAPHTEWSKA
-537 GFSTIDKVR
+537 DLLR
-546 LGTAAADAAAAAA
+546 LGAIGGDVASLIASMTGVGSVASAGIGMASTAANQAADMAEGMG
-559 AFIPGYGTV
+559 FLE
-568 ASGVLGIGS
+568 SLG
-577 TLTNIGAD
+577 N
-585 IADESMSGWDVAGN
+585 N
-599 ALYGLGTDVV
+599 AVSYGLDALS
-609 GLIPGLGTTGK
+609 LIPFAR
-620 AAKIVRVLKPVS
+620 AAKVPKTIKAIAGFAPKLMAIISTAQDISDAPEIIKSLS
-632 KLAMRTLQAYGMIHS
+632 KLNSSESLTVE
-647 ADAFNKLMSNPSDMS
+647 
-662 ADDWRNLVTGLQA
+662 DWRNIANGIQIV
-675 ISGEARYKG
+675 
-684 VQKHQLG
+684 LG
-691 GIAKYVEENQ
+691 GAAATHRASKAKSHVDAARTNDEWLRTEQGY
-701 KKAQK
+701 
-706 EAEKQRRIDEKVEE
+706 RRIS
-720 TGKTREQVEA
+720 EQDMKKLREA
-730 AERRPMEEGFSTID
+730 ATIKEQNTILSPYNVTLAESRKRFGLGKGKGKADITSENYYYDFD
-744 KVRLGTAAADAA
+744 KPVTTYSGDLPIQHTFGPGEKWLGTRN
-756 AAAAAFIPGYG
+756 IP
-767 TVASGVLGIGST
+767 
-779 LTNIGADIADESMS
+779 
-793 GWDVAGNALYGLGT
+793 
-807 DVVGLI
+807 
-813 PGLGTTG
+813 
-820 KAAKIVRVLKP
+820 
-831 VSKLAMRTLQAYGMI
+831 
-846 HSADAFNKL
+846 
-855 MSNPSD
+855 
-861 MSADDWRNL
+861 
-870 VTGLQAISGEARYK
+870 
-884 GGKRAVSR
+884 
-892 ATTQRD
+892 
-898 VADVKTSTGRVA
+898 
-910 TISKEDLDKLRKTKG
+910 
-925 LKAQN
+925 
-930 KLFSELT
+930 
-937 GGQQLQREF
+937 
-946 KDREINWKK
+946 
-955 PWKSRLSS
+955 
-963 DSPEV
+963 
-968 SLRTE
+968 SLRT
-973 SSFLPEDNS
+973 PAVR
-982 WDARLFRGMNRNTPQ
+982 DAYNRVIHPQ
-997 RKPQKKQQETPQS
+997 AYNRAEGNKQRST
-1010 RFDRLRQLSSQTG
+1010 FDISKLRELSSQTG
-1023 KLTPQE
+1023 KLTSQE

-1043 KLTEQEIQAL
+1043 KLTEQEIQTL
-1053 NQRRQNRAGDG
+1053 NQRRQNRASDG
-1064 TDNSFQARL
+1064 TDNSFQTRL

-1117 VSPDANQARFIIGFS
+1117 ISPDANQARFIIGFS
-1132 RAIPTVN
+1132 RAIPTIN

-1150 IIPKQ
+1150 I
-1155 QVRIEQPQ
+1155 
-1163 QSPFNYDRIREGLAR
+1163 L
-1178 AERERLGKDIGEQR
+1178 
-1192 LQRAIEANPE
+1192 
-1202 RSARL
+1202 
-1207 QSEEAHRNVRQAFN
+1207 
-1221 LYGAPQYKR
+1221 
-1230 PLTGAAYKAKQDMY
+1230 
-1244 NRLFNQRRYDV
+1244 
-1255 IEAFRNRELPHRQ
+1255 
-1268 SNKKKKTSRDD
+1268 RDD
-1279 RRTAKRED
+1279 RRTVKRED

-1498 PETPATSTNPA
+1498 PETPATSA
-1509 DSQTTPTI
+1509 
-1517 TSVIQ
+1517 IQ

-1688 KFNIWDVFGQQL
+1688 KFNIWDVVGQQL
-1700 EYDARTRQ
+1700 EYDERVKQ
-1708 KENKA
+1708 QENKA
-1713 LADNFA
+1713 LTDNFA
-1719 RSDIHNAISYA
+1719 RSDIHNAVNYA
-1730 PNDYGANLTPDE
+1730 PNEYGAGLSAEE
-1742 LTVWNKVLSGT
+1742 LSVWNKVLSGT
-1753 NPSSLSS
+1753 NPSSL
-1760 QEFNSYKLA
+1760 QPNEFNQYRLA
-1769 AQKVSR
+1769 MQKVSR
-1775 VETEQLRQYYNVP
+1775 VENEQLRQYYNIP
-1788 NTRWSGKTPSTPWSP
+1788 NTRWSGKSMQSIPEQ
-1803 TISKAISAKNGA
+1803 ISIIKKGGVVSAKNGS

-1836 KECIDRNEKAIDRL
+1836 KETIDRNEKAIDRL
-1850 SKSLYGL
+1850 SKSLYGI

>member
-1 MADEKGTQKPKE
+1 MANNTETQKPKE

-19 GQNDIDLTNYIHNLG
+19 GQSDIDLTNYIHNLG

-43 KNWNE
+43 KNWND

-109 NKGNRITTDDFNL
+109 DKGNRITTDDFNA

-140 ATYFNTI
+140 ATYFNAI
-147 GNALKG
+147 GNALRSKQP
-153 METPKEK
+153 TKE
-160 VQDAFNLSK
+160 QTSNAFDLSK

-176 TTANNPAGGD
+176 TRINNPAGGNL
-186 FNLDPYLEKDAMDE
+186 NLDPYLEKDAVDE
-200 TTGKR
+200 ATGKR
-205 GTSNRAAYLKE
+205 GTTNRAAYLKE
-216 QIENYINNIGEY
+216 QIENYINNIGDY
-228 DFSSSPFKNRD
+228 DFSSTPFKDRN
-239 TYISRLRAAAQNLEN
+239 TYVSRLRAAAENLGN

-278 ATGAEEAPI
+278 STGAEEPQA
-287 KKSELELQ
+287 KQSELERQ
-295 AEQAAKEQA
+295 AEQSAQELAQRRRDDE
-304 EREKED
+304 
-310 QLRAVIKANEEDK
+310 LRAVIEEEKQDQ
-323 YNRERD
+323 YNRQRD
-329 AFFTDYATQNPFQST
+329 AFFADYQKQNPFNST
-344 ISGYATPSYN
+344 IKSQAIALSYN
-354 LQGTYNWLQGR
+354 PNAMYDR
-365 YKFGAGNMDATKEA
+365 AATKYGVDRSNTEALQSA
-379 VKTYINFPELASI
+379 VKEYINFPQLAAA
-392 IRGGKKADNKGN
+392 IRGKEHILQGQKDV
-404 DITALHIANNLDLA
+404 TAAHIANNLDWA
-418 AQSDLLT
+418 AQSNLLT
-425 DKVGDTGYYVVPG
+425 DKIGDTGYYVVPG

-445 SYIAYNPVTRQYQ
+445 SYIAYNPITRHYE

-475 EYDRRHKGVQ
+475 EYDRRNKDVQ

-491 IAKYVEENQK
+491 LLKYTEEYQK

-509 QRRIDEKVEETGKTR
+509 QQRIDQKVEETGKTR

-546 LGTAAADAAAAAA
+546 LGTAAADAISAAA

-585 IADESMSGWDVAGN
+585 IADESMSGGDVAGN
-599 ALYGLGTDVV
+599 ALYGLVMDVV
-609 GLIPGLGTTGK
+609 GLIPGMGATGK

-632 KLAMRTLQAYGMIHS
+632 KLAMRTLQAYGM
-647 ADAFNKLMSNPSDMS
+647 
-662 ADDWRNLVTGLQA
+662 V
-675 ISGEARYKG
+675 
-684 VQKHQLG
+684 
-691 GIAKYVEENQ
+691 
-701 KKAQK
+701 
-706 EAEKQRRIDEKVEE
+706 
-720 TGKTREQVEA
+720 
-730 AERRPMEEGFSTID
+730 
-744 KVRLGTAAADAA
+744 
-756 AAAAAFIPGYG
+756 
-767 TVASGVLGIGST
+767 
-779 LTNIGADIADESMS
+779 
-793 GWDVAGNALYGLGT
+793 
-807 DVVGLI
+807 
-813 PGLGTTG
+813 
-820 KAAKIVRVLKP
+820 
-831 VSKLAMRTLQAYGMI
+831 

-898 VADVKTSTGRVA
+898 VADVKTSTGRMA
-910 TISKEDLDKLRKTKG
+910 TISKEDLDKLRETKG

-930 KLFSELT
+930 KLFSKLT
-937 GGQQLQREF
+937 GGQKLQREF
-946 KDREINWKK
+946 KGREFNWKQ
-955 PWKSRLSS
+955 PWKSRLHS
-963 DSPEV
+963 DNPEF
-968 SLRTE
+968 STRTE
-973 SSFLPEDNS
+973 STFLPENTS
-982 WDARLFRGMNRNTPQ
+982 WDARLFRGM
-997 RKPQKKQQETPQS
+997 QKKEGNSKKKPSQQTTAS
-1010 RFDRLRQLSSQTG
+1010 NFDRLRNLSSQTG

-1043 KLTEQEIQAL
+1043 KLTQQEIEAL
-1053 NQRRQNRAGDG
+1053 NQRRSNRAGSAE
-1064 TDNSFQARL
+1064 DNSIQARL
-1073 QRYKD
+1073 ARYKQD
-1078 AKREGKFTSVEDDIK
+1078 KKDGKFNSVEDDIK

-1111 TGQGEI
+1111 TGQGSI
-1117 VSPDANQARFIIGFS
+1117 VSPDAKEARFIMGLS
-1132 RAIPTVN
+1132 KTIPTVN

-1145 SNPPA
+1145 TNPPA
-1150 IIPKQ
+1150 IIPRQ
-1155 QVRIEQPQ
+1155 QIEIPKPQ
-1163 QSPFNYDRIREGLAR
+1163 TTPFNSQRIREGLER
-1178 AERERLGKDIGEQR
+1178 AQRERLGRDIGDTR
-1192 LQRAIEANPE
+1192 IQRAIESNPE
-1202 RSARL
+1202 RTARL
-1207 QSEEAHRNVRQAFN
+1207 QAQEAYRNVRQYFN
-1221 LYGAPQYKR
+1221 MYGVPQYKK
-1230 PLTGAAYKAKQDMY
+1230 PLTGAARRSKQNTY
-1244 NRLFNQRRYDV
+1244 NQLFGEGYYAMQD
-1255 IEAFRNRELPHRQ
+1255 ALRNRPLPHKQ

-1279 RRTAKRED
+1279 RRTVKREE
-1287 GGTLDL
+1287 GGILDK
-1293 VRVRK
+1293 VRK
-1298 FQNAGKFPEW
+1298 FDGGGITETARKATQYALNNNWFTN
-1308 YSKLYKFQNLT
+1308 LYNQKSLT
-1319 GWNNSLNQSLA
+1319 GWDSSKDASKA
-1330 GPSITNENVGH
+1330 GVSITNQNASHGN
-1341 YRAGDLNE
+1341 AGDLSIPF
-1349 AYTKNN
+1349 YKNLM
-1355 SYTSNPN
+1355 YTSQSN
-1362 LVGQDLQSYYD
+1362 LVGQDLQSYYN
-1373 SSFKGK
+1373 SAFQGK
-1379 SLDDYVSAYNANA
+1379 SLEDYVNGYNANA

-1403 TYKQSGAQE
+1403 AYRQAGASE
-1412 HNRLFKNM
+1412 HNRLFRNM
-1420 FGNRSDNSNNVWNIG
+1420 FGNRSNNSNDVWNIG
-1435 YDSNLED
+1435 YDPKLD
-1442 IVGSSTWLRRMDRYE
+1442 DVVGSSTWLRRMDRYE
-1457 KEFDNLSDEE
+1457 KEFDALSDEE
-1467 KKSRIHK
+1467 KKARVHK
-1474 IDLGDGNFGYV
+1474 IDLGGGNVGYV

-1490 GDIAVWNQ
+1490 GDIAIWNEPVAPEQ
-1498 PETPATSTNPA
+1498 PTEPTKPAST
-1509 DSQTTPTI
+1509 TT
-1517 TSVIQ
+1517 VIGPEQ
-1522 PSQEPSDD
+1522 PKKEGDTREMF
-1530 NKQNKSFFS
+1530 SFLR

-1554 ADRMNRRITD
+1554 ADRMNRRMTD
-1564 LAKESVVPLL
+1564 LAKASVTPLL
-1574 KDPFEVHRYT
+1574 KDPFQVHRYT

-1630 RTAGKEKSNQV
+1630 RTAGKEKSNQT

-1677 KSKYE
+1677 KSKFE
-1682 QAYLAK
+1682 QAYLSK
-1688 KFNIWDVFGQQL
+1688 KFNIWDTFGQQL
-1700 EYDARTRQ
+1700 EYDARTKQ
-1708 KENKA
+1708 QENKA

-1719 RSDIHNAISYA
+1719 RSDIHNAVNYA
-1730 PNDYGANLTPDE
+1730 PNDYGANLTPEE

-1753 NPSSLSS
+1753 NPSSLST
-1760 QEFNSYKLA
+1760 QEFNSYRLA

-1775 VETEQLRQYYNVP
+1775 VETDQLRQHYNIP
-1788 NTRWSGKTPSTPWSP
+1788 NTRWSGKAGVPNTPWSAS
-1803 TISKAISAKNGA
+1803 ISFVKKGGVISAKNGS

-1836 KECIDRNEKAIDRL
+1836 KDCIDRNEKTLDRL

>member
-1 MADEKGTQKPKE
+1 MATPTTNQKSAS
-13 RVKYKF
+13 VKYKF
-19 GQNDIDLTNYIHNLG
+19 GDDELDLNDYIRNLNHNY
-34 TNVQSYLNS
+34 QSYVNS
-43 KNWNE
+43 QNWNE
-48 GQKQEFMNAYN
+48 GQRQEFRSAYDN
-59 RYLTGLQ
+59 FLKGLQ
-66 DQLANNTNRFTT
+66 DQLANNTNRFST
-78 DDFGSIIDST
+78 DFSGSIIDST
-88 GALSNTDN
+88 GQLSNTDN

-103 SEYYYD
+103 SEYYYND
-109 NKGNRITTDDFNL
+109 KGDRITTDDLNTMGKRQQ
-122 LKKRK
+122 KK
-127 QKNYNTFSANREV
+127 YSTFSANRQV
-140 ATYFNTI
+140 ATFFNKVGT
-147 GNALKG
+147 ALRDARKNKP
-153 METPKEK
+153 TT
-160 VQDAFNLSK
+160 QNQSNAFNLSK
-169 HGFLADW
+169 HGFLANW
-176 TTANNPAGGD
+176 TTANNPAGGE
-186 FNLDPYLEKDAMDE
+186 FNLSPYLEKDTLDE
-200 TTGKR
+200 TTGLR
-205 GTSNRAAYLKE
+205 GTTNRAAYLKE
-216 QIENYINNIGEY
+216 QIENYLNNVGNY
-228 DFSSSPFKNRD
+228 DFSGTPFKDRE
-239 TYISRLRAAAQNLEN
+239 TYISKLRAAAQNLEN

-278 ATGAEEAPI
+278 ATGAEQ
-287 KKSELELQ
+287 KKTEVQ
-295 AEQAAKEQA
+295 QAAEDLTKIQQQQQA
-304 EREKED
+304 QKIIDRRN
-310 QLRAVIKANEEDK
+310 QLQYEADRDK
-323 YNRERD
+323 
-329 AFFTDYATQNPFQST
+329 FFSQYQASNPFQSRE
-344 ISGYATPSYN
+344 PSIPLPLSYTR
-354 LQGTYNWLQGR
+354 QAVEEAAIK
-365 YKFGAGNMDATKEA
+365 KFNADPNNKEA
-379 VKTYINFPELASI
+379 VREAIRQYINIPQLSKF
-392 IRGGKKADNKGN
+392 IRGKSNLILQDGT
-404 DITALHIANNLDLA
+404 DITAQHITNNLDLA
-418 AQSDLLT
+418 AQADLFINPMYL
-425 DKVGDTGYYVVPG
+425 DEQGKSILPNGYYVLPG
-438 SENYDNW
+438 SEDYDNW
-445 SYIAYNPVTRQYQ
+445 TYIAYNPNTRQYQ
-458 EQSMLLNEELK
+458 EQSMLLNDELK
-469 KKMAYA
+469 KRMAYS
-475 EYDRRHKGVQ
+475 EYDKRNKKSNEAQ

-491 IAKYVEENQK
+491 TFKDMESRRN
-501 KAQKEAEK
+501 KAQEEK
-509 QRRIDEKVEETGKTR
+509 QKVEQKSYATGRTKEQIESDQAPHTEWSKADLLRLGAIGGDVASLIASMTGVGSVASAGIGMASTAANQAADMAEGMGFLESLGNNAVSYGLDALSLIPFARAAKIPKTIKAIAGFAPKLMAIISTAQGISNAP
-524 EQVEAAERRPMEE
+524 EITKSLSKLNSSESLTVEDWRNIAN
-537 GFSTIDKVR
+537 GIQIV
-546 LGTAAADAAAAAA
+546 LGGTAATHRASKAKSHVDAARTNDEWLKTEQGYRRISEQDMKKLREAATIREQNTILSPYNVTLAESRKR
-559 AFIPGYGTV
+559 FG
-568 ASGVLGIGS
+568 LGKGK
-577 TLTNIGAD
+577 GKAD
-585 IADESMSGWDVAGN
+585 ITSENYYYDFDKPVTTYSGDLPIQHTFGPGEKW
-599 ALYGLGTDVV
+599 LGTRN
-609 GLIPGLGTTGK
+609 IPSLRIPAVRDAYNRVIHPQAYNRAKGK
-620 AAKIVRVLKPVS
+620 ATEGNKQRSTFDIS
-632 KLAMRTLQAYGMIHS
+632 KL
-647 ADAFNKLMSNPSDMS
+647 
-662 ADDWRNLVTGLQA
+662 
-675 ISGEARYKG
+675 
-684 VQKHQLG
+684 
-691 GIAKYVEENQ
+691 
-701 KKAQK
+701 
-706 EAEKQRRIDEKVEE
+706 
-720 TGKTREQVEA
+720 RE
-730 AERRPMEEGFSTID
+730 
-744 KVRLGTAAADAA
+744 
-756 AAAAAFIPGYG
+756 
-767 TVASGVLGIGST
+767 
-779 LTNIGADIADESMS
+779 
-793 GWDVAGNALYGLGT
+793 
-807 DVVGLI
+807 
-813 PGLGTTG
+813 
-820 KAAKIVRVLKP
+820 
-831 VSKLAMRTLQAYGMI
+831 
-846 HSADAFNKL
+846 
-855 MSNPSD
+855 
-861 MSADDWRNL
+861 
-870 VTGLQAISGEARYK
+870 
-884 GGKRAVSR
+884 
-892 ATTQRD
+892 
-898 VADVKTSTGRVA
+898 
-910 TISKEDLDKLRKTKG
+910 
-925 LKAQN
+925 
-930 KLFSELT
+930 
-937 GGQQLQREF
+937 
-946 KDREINWKK
+946 
-955 PWKSRLSS
+955 
-963 DSPEV
+963 
-968 SLRTE
+968 
-973 SSFLPEDNS
+973 
-982 WDARLFRGMNRNTPQ
+982 
-997 RKPQKKQQETPQS
+997 
-1010 RFDRLRQLSSQTG
+1010 LSSQTG
-1023 KLTPQE
+1023 KLTSQE

-1043 KLTEQEIQAL
+1043 KLTEQEIQTL
-1053 NQRRQNRAGDG
+1053 NQRRQNRASDG

-1117 VSPDANQARFIIGFS
+1117 VSPDANQARFIMGFS

-1207 QSEEAHRNVRQAFN
+1207 QSEEAYRDVRQAFN

-1279 RRTAKRED
+1279 RRTVKRED

-1498 PETPATSTNPA
+1498 PETPATSA
-1509 DSQTTPTI
+1509 
-1517 TSVIQ
+1517 IQ

-1688 KFNIWDVFGQQL
+1688 KFNIWDVVGQQL
-1700 EYDARTRQ
+1700 EYDERVKQ
-1708 KENKA
+1708 QENKA
-1713 LADNFA
+1713 LTDNFA
-1719 RSDIHNAISYA
+1719 RSDIHNAVNYA
-1730 PNDYGANLTPDE
+1730 PNEYGAGLSAEE
-1742 LTVWNKVLSGT
+1742 LSVWNKVLSGT
-1753 NPSSLSS
+1753 KPSSL
-1760 QEFNSYKLA
+1760 QPNEFNQYRLA
-1769 AQKVSR
+1769 MQKVSR
-1775 VETEQLRQYYNVP
+1775 VENEQLRQHYNIP
-1788 NTRWSGKTPSTPWSP
+1788 NTRWPGKSMQSIPEQ
-1803 TISKAISAKNGA
+1803 ISIIKKGGVVSAKNGS

-1836 KECIDRNEKAIDRL
+1836 KETIDRNEKAIDRL
-1850 SKSLYGL
+1850 SKSLYGI

>member
-176 TTANNPAGGD
+176 TTTNNPAGGD
-186 FNLDPYLEKDAMDE
+186 FNLNPYLEKDDLDE

-205 GTSNRAAYLKE
+205 GTANRAAYLKE

-228 DFSSSPFKNRD
+228 DFSSSPFKDRD
-239 TYISRLRAAAQNLEN
+239 TYVSRLRAAAQNLEN
-254 GYNSE
+254 GYDSE

-278 ATGAEEAPI
+278 ATGAEEPAV
-287 KKSELELQ
+287 KKTELELQ
-295 AEQAAKEQA
+295 AEQAAKEQE
-304 EREKED
+304 ERERQD

-323 YNRERD
+323 YNRARD
-329 AFFTDYATQNPFQST
+329 AYFQSYLEQNPFESS
-344 ISGYATPSYN
+344 ISQYAAPLSYN
-354 LQGTYNWLQGR
+354 VDNLYKMLSDV
-365 YKFGAGNMDATKEA
+365 YKFDKTNIAAVQEA
-379 VKTYINFPELASI
+379 AKRYIDFPGLASI
-392 IRGGKKADNKGN
+392 IRGKQKKLDDSGK
-404 DITALHIANNLDLA
+404 DISSNHIANTLDFA
-418 AQSDLLT
+418 AQSNLLT

-438 SENYDNW
+438 SEDYDNW
-445 SYIAYNPVTRQYQ
+445 SYIAYNPITRQYQ

-469 KKMAYA
+469 KKMAYS
-475 EYDRRHKGVQ
+475 EYDKRNKVPKQENGGVV

-491 IAKYVEENQK
+491 ITKYIEESQK
-501 KAQKEAEK
+501 KAQKEAERE
-509 QRRIDEKVEETGKTR
+509 QRITDKVEETGKTR

-599 ALYGLGTDVV
+599 ALYGLG
-609 GLIPGLGTTGK
+609 
-620 AAKIVRVLKPVS
+620 
-632 KLAMRTLQAYGMIHS
+632 M
-647 ADAFNKLMSNPSDMS
+647 
-662 ADDWRNLVTGLQA
+662 
-675 ISGEARYKG
+675 
-684 VQKHQLG
+684 
-691 GIAKYVEENQ
+691 
-701 KKAQK
+701 
-706 EAEKQRRIDEKVEE
+706 
-720 TGKTREQVEA
+720 
-730 AERRPMEEGFSTID
+730 
-744 KVRLGTAAADAA
+744 
-756 AAAAAFIPGYG
+756 
-767 TVASGVLGIGST
+767 
-779 LTNIGADIADESMS
+779 
-793 GWDVAGNALYGLGT
+793 

-884 GGKRAVSR
+884 GGKRAVNR

-968 SLRTE
+968 SVRTE

-982 WDARLFRGMNRNTPQ
+982 WDARFLRRVYGESNPSK
-997 RKPQKKQQETPQS
+997 RKPQNSTQGQNN
-1010 RFDRLRQLSSQTG
+1010 FDRLRQLSSQTG

-1117 VSPDANQARFIIGFS
+1117 VSPDANQARFIMGFS

-1155 QVRIEQPQ
+1155 QVRIGQP
-1163 QSPFNYDRIREGLAR
+1163 
-1178 AERERLGKDIGEQR
+1178 
-1192 LQRAIEANPE
+1192 
-1202 RSARL
+1202 
-1207 QSEEAHRNVRQAFN
+1207 
-1221 LYGAPQYKR
+1221 
-1230 PLTGAAYKAKQDMY
+1230 
-1244 NRLFNQRRYDV
+1244 
-1255 IEAFRNRELPHRQ
+1255 PHRQ

-1279 RRTAKRED
+1279 RRTVKRED

-1330 GPSITNENVGH
+1330 GPSITNENAGH

-1362 LVGQDLQSYYD
+1362 LVGQDLQLYYD

-1474 IDLGDGNFGYV
+1474 IDLGDGNYGYV

-1509 DSQTTPTI
+1509 DNQTTPTV

-1522 PSQEPSDD
+1522 PSQEPNDD
-1530 NKQNKSFFS
+1530 NKQNKSFFR
-1539 NINPTIAYGLPRAVY
+1539 NINPTIAYGLPRAMY

-1700 EYDARTRQ
+1700 EYDARTKQ

-1713 LADNFA
+1713 LEDNFA

>member
-1 MADEKGTQKPKE
+1 MANNTETQKPKE

-19 GQNDIDLTNYIHNLG
+19 GQSDIDLTNYIHNLG

-43 KNWNE
+43 KNWND

-109 NKGNRITTDDFNL
+109 DKGNRITTDDFNA

-140 ATYFNTI
+140 ATYFNAI
-147 GNALKG
+147 GNALRSKQP
-153 METPKEK
+153 TKE
-160 VQDAFNLSK
+160 QTSNAFDLSK

-176 TTANNPAGGD
+176 TRINNPAGGNL
-186 FNLDPYLEKDAMDE
+186 NLDPYLEKDAVDE
-200 TTGKR
+200 ATGKR
-205 GTSNRAAYLKE
+205 GTTNRAAYLKE
-216 QIENYINNIGEY
+216 QIENYINNIGDY
-228 DFSSSPFKNRD
+228 DFSSTPFKDRN
-239 TYISRLRAAAQNLEN
+239 TYVSRLRAAAENLGN

-278 ATGAEEAPI
+278 STGAEEPQA
-287 KKSELELQ
+287 KQSELERQ
-295 AEQAAKEQA
+295 AEQSAQELAQRRRDDE
-304 EREKED
+304 
-310 QLRAVIKANEEDK
+310 LRAVIEEEKQDQ
-323 YNRERD
+323 YNRQRD
-329 AFFTDYATQNPFQST
+329 AFFADYQKQNPFNST
-344 ISGYATPSYN
+344 IKSQAIALSYN
-354 LQGTYNWLQGR
+354 PNAMYDR
-365 YKFGAGNMDATKEA
+365 AATKYGVDRSNTEALQSA
-379 VKTYINFPELASI
+379 VKEYINFPQLAAA
-392 IRGGKKADNKGN
+392 IRGKEHILQGQKDV
-404 DITALHIANNLDLA
+404 TAAHIANNLDWA
-418 AQSDLLT
+418 AQSNLLT
-425 DKVGDTGYYVVPG
+425 DKIGDTGYYIVPG

-445 SYIAYNPVTRQYQ
+445 SYIAYNPITRHYE

-475 EYDRRHKGVQ
+475 EYDRRNKDVQ

-491 IAKYVEENQK
+491 LLKYTEEYQK

-509 QRRIDEKVEETGKTR
+509 QQRIDQKVEETGKTR
-524 EQVEAAERRPMEE
+524 EQVEAAERRPIEE

-546 LGTAAADAAAAAA
+546 LGTAAADAISAAA

-599 ALYGLGTDVV
+599 ALYGLGMDVV
-609 GLIPGLGTTGK
+609 GLIPGMGATGK

-632 KLAMRTLQAYGMIHS
+632 KLAMRTLQAYGM
-647 ADAFNKLMSNPSDMS
+647 
-662 ADDWRNLVTGLQA
+662 V
-675 ISGEARYKG
+675 
-684 VQKHQLG
+684 
-691 GIAKYVEENQ
+691 
-701 KKAQK
+701 
-706 EAEKQRRIDEKVEE
+706 
-720 TGKTREQVEA
+720 
-730 AERRPMEEGFSTID
+730 
-744 KVRLGTAAADAA
+744 
-756 AAAAAFIPGYG
+756 
-767 TVASGVLGIGST
+767 
-779 LTNIGADIADESMS
+779 
-793 GWDVAGNALYGLGT
+793 
-807 DVVGLI
+807 
-813 PGLGTTG
+813 
-820 KAAKIVRVLKP
+820 
-831 VSKLAMRTLQAYGMI
+831 

-898 VADVKTSTGRVA
+898 VADVKTSTGRMA
-910 TISKEDLDKLRKTKG
+910 TISKEDLDKLRETKG

-937 GGQQLQREF
+937 GGQKLQREF
-946 KDREINWKK
+946 KGREFNWKQ
-955 PWKSRLSS
+955 PWKSRLHS
-963 DSPEV
+963 DNPEF
-968 SLRTE
+968 STRTE
-973 SSFLPEDNS
+973 STFLPEDTS
-982 WDARLFRGMNRNTPQ
+982 WDARLFRGM
-997 RKPQKKQQETPQS
+997 QKKEGNSKKKPSQQTTAS
-1010 RFDRLRQLSSQTG
+1010 NFDRLRNLSSQTG

-1043 KLTEQEIQAL
+1043 KLTQQEIEAL
-1053 NQRRQNRAGDG
+1053 NQRRSNRAGSAE
-1064 TDNSFQARL
+1064 DNSFQARL
-1073 QRYKD
+1073 ARYKQD
-1078 AKREGKFTSVEDDIK
+1078 KKDGKFNSVEDDIK

-1111 TGQGEI
+1111 TGQGSI
-1117 VSPDANQARFIIGFS
+1117 VSPDAKEARFIMGLS
-1132 RAIPTVN
+1132 KAIPTVN

-1145 SNPPA
+1145 TNPPA
-1150 IIPKQ
+1150 IIPRQ
-1155 QVRIEQPQ
+1155 QIEIPKPQ
-1163 QSPFNYDRIREGLAR
+1163 TTPFNSQRIREGLER
-1178 AERERLGKDIGEQR
+1178 AQRERLGRDIGDTR
-1192 LQRAIEANPE
+1192 IQRAIESNPE
-1202 RSARL
+1202 RTARL
-1207 QSEEAHRNVRQAFN
+1207 QAQEAYRNVRQYFN
-1221 LYGAPQYKR
+1221 MYGVPQYKK
-1230 PLTGAAYKAKQDMY
+1230 PLTGAARRSKQNTY
-1244 NRLFNQRRYDV
+1244 NQLFGEGYYAMQD
-1255 IEAFRNRELPHRQ
+1255 ALRNRPLPHKQ

-1279 RRTAKRED
+1279 RRTVKREE
-1287 GGTLDL
+1287 GGILD
-1293 VRVRK
+1293 RVRK
-1298 FQNAGKFPEW
+1298 FDGGGITETARKATQYALNNNWFTN
-1308 YSKLYKFQNLT
+1308 LYNQKSLT
-1319 GWNNSLNQSLA
+1319 GWDSSKDASKA
-1330 GPSITNENVGH
+1330 GVSITNQNASHGN
-1341 YRAGDLNE
+1341 AGDLSIPF
-1349 AYTKNN
+1349 YKNLM
-1355 SYTSNPN
+1355 YTSQSN
-1362 LVGQDLQSYYD
+1362 LVGQDLQSYYN
-1373 SSFKGK
+1373 SAFQGK
-1379 SLDDYVSAYNANA
+1379 SLEDYVNGYNANA

-1403 TYKQSGAQE
+1403 AYRQAGASE
-1412 HNRLFKNM
+1412 HNRLFRNM
-1420 FGNRSDNSNNVWNIG
+1420 FGNRSNNSNDVWNIG
-1435 YDSNLED
+1435 YDPKLD
-1442 IVGSSTWLRRMDRYE
+1442 DVVGSSTWLRRMDRYE
-1457 KEFDNLSDEE
+1457 KEFDALSDEE
-1467 KKSRIHK
+1467 KKARVHK
-1474 IDLGDGNFGYV
+1474 IDLGGGNVGYV

-1490 GDIAVWNQ
+1490 GDIAIWNEPVAPEQ
-1498 PETPATSTNPA
+1498 PTEPTKPAST
-1509 DSQTTPTI
+1509 TT
-1517 TSVIQ
+1517 VIGPEQ
-1522 PSQEPSDD
+1522 PKKEGDTREMF
-1530 NKQNKSFFS
+1530 SFLR

-1554 ADRMNRRITD
+1554 ADRMNRRMTD
-1564 LAKESVVPLL
+1564 LAKASVTPLL
-1574 KDPFEVHRYT
+1574 KDPFQVHRYT

-1630 RTAGKEKSNQV
+1630 RTAGKEKSNQT

-1677 KSKYE
+1677 KSKFE
-1682 QAYLAK
+1682 QAYLSK
-1688 KFNIWDVFGQQL
+1688 KFNIWDTFGQQL
-1700 EYDARTRQ
+1700 EYDARTKQ
-1708 KENKA
+1708 QENKA

-1719 RSDIHNAISYA
+1719 RSDIHNAVNYA
-1730 PNDYGANLTPDE
+1730 PNNYGANLTPEE

-1753 NPSSLSS
+1753 NPSSLST
-1760 QEFNSYKLA
+1760 QEFNSYRLA

-1775 VETEQLRQYYNVP
+1775 VETDQLRQHYNIP
-1788 NTRWSGKTPSTPWSP
+1788 NTRWSGKAGVPNTPWSAS
-1803 TISKAISAKNGA
+1803 ISFVKKGGVISAKNGS

-1836 KECIDRNEKAIDRL
+1836 KDCIDRNEKTLDRL

>member
-1 MADEKGTQKPKE
+1 MANNTETQKPKE

-19 GQNDIDLTNYIHNLG
+19 GQSDIDLTNYIHNLG

-43 KNWNE
+43 KNWND

-109 NKGNRITTDDFNL
+109 DKGNRITTDDFNA

-140 ATYFNTI
+140 ATYFNAI
-147 GNALKG
+147 GNALRSKQP
-153 METPKEK
+153 TKE
-160 VQDAFNLSK
+160 QTSNAFDLSK

-176 TTANNPAGGD
+176 TRINNPAGGNL
-186 FNLDPYLEKDAMDE
+186 NLDPYLEKDAVDE
-200 TTGKR
+200 ATGKR
-205 GTSNRAAYLKE
+205 GTTNRAAYLKE
-216 QIENYINNIGEY
+216 QIENYINNIGDY
-228 DFSSSPFKNRD
+228 DFSSTPFKDRN
-239 TYISRLRAAAQNLEN
+239 TYVSRLRAAAENLGN

-278 ATGAEEAPI
+278 STGAEEPQA
-287 KKSELELQ
+287 KQSELERQ
-295 AEQAAKEQA
+295 AEQSAQELAQRRRDDE
-304 EREKED
+304 
-310 QLRAVIKANEEDK
+310 LRAVIEEEKQDQ
-323 YNRERD
+323 YNRQRD
-329 AFFTDYATQNPFQST
+329 AFFADYQKQNPFNST
-344 ISGYATPSYN
+344 IKSQAIALSYN
-354 LQGTYNWLQGR
+354 PNTMYDR
-365 YKFGAGNMDATKEA
+365 AATKYGVDRSNTEALQSA
-379 VKTYINFPELASI
+379 VKEYINFPQLAAA
-392 IRGGKKADNKGN
+392 IRGKEHILQGQKDV
-404 DITALHIANNLDLA
+404 TAAHIANNLDWA
-418 AQSDLLT
+418 AQSNLLT
-425 DKVGDTGYYVVPG
+425 DKIGDTGYYVVPG

-445 SYIAYNPVTRQYQ
+445 SYIAYNPITRHYE

-475 EYDRRHKGVQ
+475 EYDRRNKDVQ

-491 IAKYVEENQK
+491 LLKYTEEYQK

-509 QRRIDEKVEETGKTR
+509 QQRIDQKVEETGKTR

-546 LGTAAADAAAAAA
+546 LGTAAADAISAAA

-585 IADESMSGWDVAGN
+585 IVDESMSGWDVAGN
-599 ALYGLGTDVV
+599 ALYGLGMDVV
-609 GLIPGLGTTGK
+609 GLIPGMGATGK

-632 KLAMRTLQAYGMIHS
+632 KLAMRTLQAYGM
-647 ADAFNKLMSNPSDMS
+647 
-662 ADDWRNLVTGLQA
+662 V
-675 ISGEARYKG
+675 
-684 VQKHQLG
+684 
-691 GIAKYVEENQ
+691 
-701 KKAQK
+701 
-706 EAEKQRRIDEKVEE
+706 
-720 TGKTREQVEA
+720 
-730 AERRPMEEGFSTID
+730 
-744 KVRLGTAAADAA
+744 
-756 AAAAAFIPGYG
+756 
-767 TVASGVLGIGST
+767 
-779 LTNIGADIADESMS
+779 
-793 GWDVAGNALYGLGT
+793 
-807 DVVGLI
+807 
-813 PGLGTTG
+813 
-820 KAAKIVRVLKP
+820 
-831 VSKLAMRTLQAYGMI
+831 

-898 VADVKTSTGRVA
+898 VADVKTSTGRMA
-910 TISKEDLDKLRKTKG
+910 TISKEDLDKLRETKG

-937 GGQQLQREF
+937 GGQKLQREF
-946 KDREINWKK
+946 KGREFNWKQ
-955 PWKSRLSS
+955 PWKSRLHS
-963 DSPEV
+963 DNPEF
-968 SLRTE
+968 STRTE
-973 SSFLPEDNS
+973 STFLPEDTS
-982 WDARLFRGMNRNTPQ
+982 WDARLFRGM
-997 RKPQKKQQETPQS
+997 QKKEGNSKKKPSQQTTAS
-1010 RFDRLRQLSSQTG
+1010 NFDRLRNLSSQTG

-1043 KLTEQEIQAL
+1043 KLTQQEIEAL
-1053 NQRRQNRAGDG
+1053 NQRRSNRAGSAE
-1064 TDNSFQARL
+1064 DNSFQARL
-1073 QRYKD
+1073 ARYKQD
-1078 AKREGKFTSVEDDIK
+1078 KKDGKFNSVEDDIK

-1111 TGQGEI
+1111 TGQGSI
-1117 VSPDANQARFIIGFS
+1117 VSPDAKEARFIMGLS
-1132 RAIPTVN
+1132 KAIPTVN

-1145 SNPPA
+1145 TNPPA
-1150 IIPKQ
+1150 IIPRQ
-1155 QVRIEQPQ
+1155 QIEIPKPQ
-1163 QSPFNYDRIREGLAR
+1163 TTPFNSQRIREGLER
-1178 AERERLGKDIGEQR
+1178 AQRERLGRDIGDTR
-1192 LQRAIEANPE
+1192 IQRAIESNPE
-1202 RSARL
+1202 RTARL
-1207 QSEEAHRNVRQAFN
+1207 QAQEAYRNVRQYFN
-1221 LYGAPQYKR
+1221 MYGVPQYKK
-1230 PLTGAAYKAKQDMY
+1230 PLTGAARRSKQNTY
-1244 NRLFNQRRYDV
+1244 NQLFGEGYYAMQD
-1255 IEAFRNRELPHRQ
+1255 ALRNRPLPHKQ

-1279 RRTAKRED
+1279 RRTVKREE
-1287 GGTLDL
+1287 GGILDK
-1293 VRVRK
+1293 VRK
-1298 FQNAGKFPEW
+1298 FDGGGITETARKATQYALNNNWFTN
-1308 YSKLYKFQNLT
+1308 LYNQKSLT
-1319 GWNNSLNQSLA
+1319 GWDSSKDASKA
-1330 GPSITNENVGH
+1330 GVSITNQNASHGN
-1341 YRAGDLNE
+1341 AGDLSIPF
-1349 AYTKNN
+1349 YKNLM
-1355 SYTSNPN
+1355 YTSQSN
-1362 LVGQDLQSYYD
+1362 LVGQDLQSYYN
-1373 SSFKGK
+1373 SAFQGK
-1379 SLDDYVSAYNANA
+1379 SLEDYVNGYNANA

-1403 TYKQSGAQE
+1403 AYRQAGASE
-1412 HNRLFKNM
+1412 HNRLFRNM
-1420 FGNRSDNSNNVWNIG
+1420 FGNRSNNSNDVWNIG
-1435 YDSNLED
+1435 YDPKLD
-1442 IVGSSTWLRRMDRYE
+1442 DVVGSSTWLRRMDRYE
-1457 KEFDNLSDEE
+1457 KEFDALSDEE
-1467 KKSRIHK
+1467 KKARVHK
-1474 IDLGDGNFGYV
+1474 IDLGGGNVGYV

-1490 GDIAVWNQ
+1490 GDIAIWNEPVAPEQ
-1498 PETPATSTNPA
+1498 PTEPTKPAST
-1509 DSQTTPTI
+1509 TT
-1517 TSVIQ
+1517 VIGPEQ
-1522 PSQEPSDD
+1522 PKKEGDTREMF
-1530 NKQNKSFFS
+1530 SFLR

-1554 ADRMNRRITD
+1554 ADRMNRRMTD
-1564 LAKESVVPLL
+1564 LAKASVTPLL
-1574 KDPFEVHRYT
+1574 KDPFQVHRYT

-1630 RTAGKEKSNQV
+1630 RTVGKEKSNQT

-1677 KSKYE
+1677 KSKFE
-1682 QAYLAK
+1682 QAYLSK
-1688 KFNIWDVFGQQL
+1688 KFNIWDTFGQQL
-1700 EYDARTRQ
+1700 EYDARTKQ
-1708 KENKA
+1708 QENKA

-1719 RSDIHNAISYA
+1719 RSDIHNAVNYA
-1730 PNDYGANLTPDE
+1730 PNDYGANLTPEE

-1753 NPSSLSS
+1753 NPSSLST
-1760 QEFNSYKLA
+1760 QEFNSYRLA

-1775 VETEQLRQYYNVP
+1775 VETDQLRQHYNIP
-1788 NTRWSGKTPSTPWSP
+1788 NTRWSGKAGVPNTPWSAS
-1803 TISKAISAKNGA
+1803 ISFVKKGGVISAKNGS

-1836 KECIDRNEKAIDRL
+1836 KDCIDRNEKTLDRL

>member
-1 MADEKGTQKPKE
+1 MANNTETQKPKE

-19 GQNDIDLTNYIHNLG
+19 GQSDIDLTNYIHNLG

-43 KNWNE
+43 KNWND

-109 NKGNRITTDDFNL
+109 DKGNRITTDDFNA

-140 ATYFNTI
+140 ATYFNAI
-147 GNALKG
+147 GNALRSKQP
-153 METPKEK
+153 TKE
-160 VQDAFNLSK
+160 QTSNAFDLSK

-176 TTANNPAGGD
+176 TRINNPAGGNL
-186 FNLDPYLEKDAMDE
+186 NLDPYLEKDAVDE
-200 TTGKR
+200 STGKR
-205 GTSNRAAYLKE
+205 GTTNRAAYLKE
-216 QIENYINNIGEY
+216 QIENYINNIGDY
-228 DFSSSPFKNRD
+228 DFSSTPFKDRD
-239 TYISRLRAAAQNLEN
+239 TYVSRLRAAAENLGN

-278 ATGAEEAPI
+278 STGAEEPQA
-287 KKSELELQ
+287 KQSELERQ
-295 AEQAAKEQA
+295 AEQSAQELAQRRRDDE
-304 EREKED
+304 
-310 QLRAVIKANEEDK
+310 LRAVIEEEKQDQ
-323 YNRERD
+323 YNRQRD
-329 AFFTDYATQNPFQST
+329 AFFADYQKQNPFNST
-344 ISGYATPSYN
+344 IKSQAIALSYN
-354 LQGTYNWLQGR
+354 PNAMYDR
-365 YKFGAGNMDATKEA
+365 AATKYGVDRSNTEALQSA
-379 VKTYINFPELASI
+379 VKEYINFPQLAAA
-392 IRGGKKADNKGN
+392 IRGKEHILQGQKDV
-404 DITALHIANNLDLA
+404 TAAHIANNLDWA
-418 AQSDLLT
+418 AQSNLLT
-425 DKVGDTGYYVVPG
+425 DKIGDTGYYIVPG

-445 SYIAYNPVTRQYQ
+445 SYIAYNPITRHYE

-475 EYDRRHKGVQ
+475 EYDRRNKDVQ

-491 IAKYVEENQK
+491 LLKYTEEYQK

-509 QRRIDEKVEETGKTR
+509 QQRIDQKVEETGKTR

-546 LGTAAADAAAAAA
+546 LGTAAADAISAAA

-599 ALYGLGTDVV
+599 ALYGLGMDVV
-609 GLIPGLGTTGK
+609 GLIPGMGATGK

-632 KLAMRTLQAYGMIHS
+632 KLAMRTLQAYGM
-647 ADAFNKLMSNPSDMS
+647 
-662 ADDWRNLVTGLQA
+662 V
-675 ISGEARYKG
+675 
-684 VQKHQLG
+684 
-691 GIAKYVEENQ
+691 
-701 KKAQK
+701 
-706 EAEKQRRIDEKVEE
+706 
-720 TGKTREQVEA
+720 
-730 AERRPMEEGFSTID
+730 
-744 KVRLGTAAADAA
+744 
-756 AAAAAFIPGYG
+756 
-767 TVASGVLGIGST
+767 
-779 LTNIGADIADESMS
+779 
-793 GWDVAGNALYGLGT
+793 
-807 DVVGLI
+807 
-813 PGLGTTG
+813 
-820 KAAKIVRVLKP
+820 
-831 VSKLAMRTLQAYGMI
+831 

-898 VADVKTSTGRVA
+898 VADVKTSTGRMA
-910 TISKEDLDKLRKTKG
+910 TISKEDLDKLRETKG

-937 GGQQLQREF
+937 GGQKLQREF
-946 KDREINWKK
+946 KGREFNWKQ
-955 PWKSRLSS
+955 PWKSRLHS
-963 DSPEV
+963 DNPEF
-968 SLRTE
+968 STRTE
-973 SSFLPEDNS
+973 STFLPEDTS
-982 WDARLFRGMNRNTPQ
+982 WDARLFRGM
-997 RKPQKKQQETPQS
+997 QKKEGNSKKKPSQQTTAS
-1010 RFDRLRQLSSQTG
+1010 NFDRLRNLSSQTG

-1043 KLTEQEIQAL
+1043 KLTQQEIEAL
-1053 NQRRQNRAGDG
+1053 NQRRSNRAGSAE
-1064 TDNSFQARL
+1064 DNSFQARL
-1073 QRYKD
+1073 ARYKQD
-1078 AKREGKFTSVEDDIK
+1078 KKDGKFNSVEDDIK

-1111 TGQGEI
+1111 TGQGSI
-1117 VSPDANQARFIIGFS
+1117 VSPDAKEARFIMGLS
-1132 RAIPTVN
+1132 KAIPTVN

-1145 SNPPA
+1145 TNPPA
-1150 IIPKQ
+1150 IIPRQ
-1155 QVRIEQPQ
+1155 QIEIPKPQ
-1163 QSPFNYDRIREGLAR
+1163 TTPFNSQRIREGLER
-1178 AERERLGKDIGEQR
+1178 AQRERLGRDIGDTR
-1192 LQRAIEANPE
+1192 IQRAIESNPE
-1202 RSARL
+1202 RTARL
-1207 QSEEAHRNVRQAFN
+1207 QAQEAYRNVRQYFN
-1221 LYGAPQYKR
+1221 MYGVPQYKK
-1230 PLTGAAYKAKQDMY
+1230 PLTGAARRNKQNTY
-1244 NRLFNQRRYDV
+1244 NQLFGEGYYAMQD
-1255 IEAFRNRELPHRQ
+1255 ALRNRPLPHKQ

-1279 RRTAKRED
+1279 RRTVKREE
-1287 GGTLDL
+1287 GGILD
-1293 VRVRK
+1293 RVRK
-1298 FQNAGKFPEW
+1298 FDGGGITETARKATQYALNNNWFTN
-1308 YSKLYKFQNLT
+1308 LYNQKSLT
-1319 GWNNSLNQSLA
+1319 GWDSSKDASKA
-1330 GPSITNENVGH
+1330 GVSITNQNASHGN
-1341 YRAGDLNE
+1341 AGDLSIPF
-1349 AYTKNN
+1349 YKNLT
-1355 SYTSNPN
+1355 YTSQSN
-1362 LVGQDLQSYYD
+1362 LVGQDLQSYYN
-1373 SSFKGK
+1373 SAFQGK
-1379 SLDDYVSAYNANA
+1379 SLEDYVNGYNANA

-1403 TYKQSGAQE
+1403 AYRQAGASE

-1420 FGNRSDNSNNVWNIG
+1420 FGNRSNNSNDVWNIG
-1435 YDSNLED
+1435 YDPKLD
-1442 IVGSSTWLRRMDRYE
+1442 DVVGSSTWLRRMDRYE
-1457 KEFDNLSDEE
+1457 KEFDALSDEE
-1467 KKSRIHK
+1467 KKARVHK
-1474 IDLGDGNFGYV
+1474 IDLGGGNVGYV

-1490 GDIAVWNQ
+1490 GDIAIWNEPVAPEQ
-1498 PETPATSTNPA
+1498 PTEPAKPAST
-1509 DSQTTPTI
+1509 TT
-1517 TSVIQ
+1517 VIGPEQ
-1522 PSQEPSDD
+1522 PKKEGDTREMF
-1530 NKQNKSFFS
+1530 SFLR

-1554 ADRMNRRITD
+1554 ADRMNRRMTD
-1564 LAKESVVPLL
+1564 LAKASVTPLL
-1574 KDPFEVHRYT
+1574 KDPFQVHRYT

-1630 RTAGKEKSNQV
+1630 RTAGKEKSNQT

-1677 KSKYE
+1677 KSKFE
-1682 QAYLAK
+1682 QAYLSK
-1688 KFNIWDVFGQQL
+1688 KFNIWDTFGQQL
-1700 EYDARTRQ
+1700 EYDARTKQ
-1708 KENKA
+1708 QENKA

-1719 RSDIHNAISYA
+1719 RSDIHNAVNYA
-1730 PNDYGANLTPDE
+1730 PNDYGANLTPEE

-1753 NPSSLSS
+1753 NPSSLST
-1760 QEFNSYKLA
+1760 QEFNSYRLA

-1775 VETEQLRQYYNVP
+1775 VETDQLRQHYNIP
-1788 NTRWSGKTPSTPWSP
+1788 NTRWSGKAGVPNTPWSAS
-1803 TISKAISAKNGA
+1803 ISFVKKGGIISAKNGS

-1836 KECIDRNEKAIDRL
+1836 KDCIDRNEKTLDRL

>member
-1 MADEKGTQKPKE
+1 MANNTETQKPKE

-19 GQNDIDLTNYIHNLG
+19 GQSDIDLTNYIHNLG

-43 KNWNE
+43 KNWND

-109 NKGNRITTDDFNL
+109 DKGNRITTDDFNA

-140 ATYFNTI
+140 ATYFNAI
-147 GNALKG
+147 GNALRSKQP
-153 METPKEK
+153 TKE
-160 VQDAFNLSK
+160 QTSNAFDLSK

-176 TTANNPAGGD
+176 TRINNPAGGNL
-186 FNLDPYLEKDAMDE
+186 NLDPYLEKDAVDE
-200 TTGKR
+200 ATGKR
-205 GTSNRAAYLKE
+205 GTTNRAAYLKE
-216 QIENYINNIGEY
+216 QIENYINNIGDY
-228 DFSSSPFKNRD
+228 DFSSTPFKDRN
-239 TYISRLRAAAQNLEN
+239 TYVSRLRAAAENLGN

-278 ATGAEEAPI
+278 STGAEEPQA
-287 KKSELELQ
+287 KQSELERQ
-295 AEQAAKEQA
+295 AEQSAQELAQRRRDDE
-304 EREKED
+304 
-310 QLRAVIKANEEDK
+310 LRAVIEEEKQDQ
-323 YNRERD
+323 YNRQRD
-329 AFFTDYATQNPFQST
+329 AFFADYQKQNPFNST
-344 ISGYATPSYN
+344 IKSQAIALSYN
-354 LQGTYNWLQGR
+354 PNAMYDR
-365 YKFGAGNMDATKEA
+365 AATKYGVDRSNTEALQSA
-379 VKTYINFPELASI
+379 VKEYINFPQLAAA
-392 IRGGKKADNKGN
+392 IRGKEHILQGQKDV
-404 DITALHIANNLDLA
+404 TAAHIANNLDWA
-418 AQSDLLT
+418 AQSNLLT
-425 DKVGDTGYYVVPG
+425 DKIGDTGYYVVPG

-445 SYIAYNPVTRQYQ
+445 SYIAYNPITRHYE

-475 EYDRRHKGVQ
+475 EYDRRNKDVR

-491 IAKYVEENQK
+491 LLKYTEEYQK

-509 QRRIDEKVEETGKTR
+509 QQRIDQKVEETGKTR

-546 LGTAAADAAAAAA
+546 LGTAAADAISAAA

-599 ALYGLGTDVV
+599 ALYGLGMDVV
-609 GLIPGLGTTGK
+609 GLIPGMGATGK

-632 KLAMRTLQAYGMIHS
+632 KLAMRTLQAYGM
-647 ADAFNKLMSNPSDMS
+647 M
-662 ADDWRNLVTGLQA
+662 
-675 ISGEARYKG
+675 
-684 VQKHQLG
+684 
-691 GIAKYVEENQ
+691 
-701 KKAQK
+701 
-706 EAEKQRRIDEKVEE
+706 
-720 TGKTREQVEA
+720 
-730 AERRPMEEGFSTID
+730 
-744 KVRLGTAAADAA
+744 
-756 AAAAAFIPGYG
+756 
-767 TVASGVLGIGST
+767 
-779 LTNIGADIADESMS
+779 
-793 GWDVAGNALYGLGT
+793 
-807 DVVGLI
+807 
-813 PGLGTTG
+813 
-820 KAAKIVRVLKP
+820 
-831 VSKLAMRTLQAYGMI
+831 

-898 VADVKTSTGRVA
+898 VADVKTSTGRMA
-910 TISKEDLDKLRKTKG
+910 TISKEDLDKLRETKG

-937 GGQQLQREF
+937 GGQKLQREF
-946 KDREINWKK
+946 KGREFNWKQ
-955 PWKSRLSS
+955 PWKSRLHS
-963 DSPEV
+963 DNPEF
-968 SLRTE
+968 STRTE
-973 SSFLPEDNS
+973 STFLPEDTS
-982 WDARLFRGMNRNTPQ
+982 WDARLFRGM
-997 RKPQKKQQETPQS
+997 QKKEGNSKKKPSQQTTAS
-1010 RFDRLRQLSSQTG
+1010 NFDRLRNLSSQTG

-1043 KLTEQEIQAL
+1043 KLTQQEIEAL
-1053 NQRRQNRAGDG
+1053 NQRRSNRAGSAE
-1064 TDNSFQARL
+1064 DNSFQARL
-1073 QRYKD
+1073 ARYKQD
-1078 AKREGKFTSVEDDIK
+1078 KKDGKFNSVEDDIK

-1111 TGQGEI
+1111 TGQGSI
-1117 VSPDANQARFIIGFS
+1117 VSPDAKEARFIMGLS
-1132 RAIPTVN
+1132 KAIPTVN

-1145 SNPPA
+1145 TNPPA
-1150 IIPKQ
+1150 IIPRQ
-1155 QVRIEQPQ
+1155 QIEIPKPQ
-1163 QSPFNYDRIREGLAR
+1163 TTPFNSQRIREGLER
-1178 AERERLGKDIGEQR
+1178 AQRERLGRDIGDTR
-1192 LQRAIEANPE
+1192 IQRAIESNPE
-1202 RSARL
+1202 RTARL
-1207 QSEEAHRNVRQAFN
+1207 QAQEAYRNVRQYFN
-1221 LYGAPQYKR
+1221 MYGVPQYKK
-1230 PLTGAAYKAKQDMY
+1230 PLTGAARRSKQNTY
-1244 NRLFNQRRYDV
+1244 NQLFGEGYYAMQD
-1255 IEAFRNRELPHRQ
+1255 ALRNRPLPHKQ

-1279 RRTAKRED
+1279 RRTVKREE
-1287 GGTLDL
+1287 GGILDK
-1293 VRVRK
+1293 VRK
-1298 FQNAGKFPEW
+1298 FDGGGITEAARKATQYALNNNWFTT
-1308 YSKLYKFQNLT
+1308 LYNQKSLT
-1319 GWNNSLNQSLA
+1319 GWDSSKDASKA
-1330 GPSITNENVGH
+1330 GVSITNQNASHGN
-1341 YRAGDLNE
+1341 AGDLSIPF
-1349 AYTKNN
+1349 YKNLT
-1355 SYTSNPN
+1355 YTSQSN
-1362 LVGQDLQSYYD
+1362 LVGQDLQSYYN
-1373 SSFKGK
+1373 SAFQGK
-1379 SLDDYVSAYNANA
+1379 SLEDYVNGYNANA

-1403 TYKQSGAQE
+1403 TYRQAGASE

-1420 FGNRSDNSNNVWNIG
+1420 FGNRSNNSNDVWNIG
-1435 YDSNLED
+1435 YDPKLD
-1442 IVGSSTWLRRMDRYE
+1442 DVVGSSTWLRRMDRYE
-1457 KEFDNLSDEE
+1457 KEFDALSDEE
-1467 KKSRIHK
+1467 KKARVHK
-1474 IDLGDGNFGYV
+1474 IDLGGGNVGYV

-1490 GDIAVWNQ
+1490 GDIAIWNEPVAPEQ
-1498 PETPATSTNPA
+1498 PTEPTKPAST
-1509 DSQTTPTI
+1509 TT
-1517 TSVIQ
+1517 VIGPEQ
-1522 PSQEPSDD
+1522 PKKEGDTREMF
-1530 NKQNKSFFS
+1530 SFLR

-1554 ADRMNRRITD
+1554 ADRMNRRMTD
-1564 LAKESVVPLL
+1564 LAKASVTPLL
-1574 KDPFEVHRYT
+1574 KDPFQVHRYT

-1630 RTAGKEKSNQV
+1630 RTAGKEKSNQT

-1677 KSKYE
+1677 KSKFE
-1682 QAYLAK
+1682 QAYLSK
-1688 KFNIWDVFGQQL
+1688 KFNIWDTFGQQL
-1700 EYDARTRQ
+1700 EYDARTKQ
-1708 KENKA
+1708 QENKA

-1719 RSDIHNAISYA
+1719 RSDIHNAVNYA
-1730 PNDYGANLTPDE
+1730 PNDYGANLTPEE

-1753 NPSSLSS
+1753 NPSSLST
-1760 QEFNSYKLA
+1760 QEFNSYRLA

-1775 VETEQLRQYYNVP
+1775 VETDQLRQHYNIP
-1788 NTRWSGKTPSTPWSP
+1788 NTRWSGKAGVPNTPWSAS
-1803 TISKAISAKNGA
+1803 ISFVKKGGVISAKNGS

-1836 KECIDRNEKAIDRL
+1836 KDCIDRNEKTLDRL